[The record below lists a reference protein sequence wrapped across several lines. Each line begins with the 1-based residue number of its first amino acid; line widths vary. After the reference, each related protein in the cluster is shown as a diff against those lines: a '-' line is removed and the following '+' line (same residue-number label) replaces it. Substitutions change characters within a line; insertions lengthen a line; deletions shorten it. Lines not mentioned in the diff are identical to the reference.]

1 MNDLIKNYENIPDEL
16 KREKRWCLYKIIQRD
31 GKNTKLPLM
40 PNGKPAKSND
50 KTTWN
55 SYEDCIAALNRNIG
69 DGLGFMLGDGYIGID
84 IDKVSDDI
92 MAYSMD
98 YHARSMTADFLRG
111 ISTYAELSPS
121 KTGLHFIGKG
131 KVPGERKRHK
141 NLEIYDEG
149 RFFTVTGNVIKDK
162 DRSHIKPIEQELLPL
177 YQKYMPAVG
186 NQIEHKETRNEQGK
200 RSTRENPFKQRY
212 GKSSNDVLELL
223 FEKGYFHYTGEDI
236 RRIYYGNYESYF
248 TSQSEADFFML
259 GRLLYYIADVEQA
272 VSLMENS
279 GLKREKWYKRRGN
292 TDYIHYIAGKAIG
305 SMNKFYAWEKEYSQK
320 EKSEEKRHE
329 NKEVKEGNTMPR
341 YKFGEVKQ
349 ILDFAKEEFRENIDR
364 YETYLKVVGNN
375 YKYPY
380 FNQLSIYTVN
390 EKATACAEYDYWKSI
405 GRNVSRGEKGIPVLD
420 IERERI
426 KYIFDVSQTVSLN
439 HNISEVKL
447 WKYHN
452 EKHITALD
460 TLIDTFKEKNSN
472 LIFSTE
478 DKINTL
484 VSLYTRQILNKV
496 LNSLNDETLKENSK
510 VKILHFLEESAKVS
524 VYERMGLRFLGDRE
538 KLELLSR
545 VSSTQDIDRL
555 LAYTSNNVK
564 RILTD
569 IGREISKIEER
580 EKFSEIQ
587 KEEQTNSFKERYNNV
602 ADEINGT
609 TESIETEKERNK
621 GGLEDE
627 RNRSDGKEGIHLG
640 KQDLYTDRERE
651 SVRETGRN
659 LQTGNDG
666 GWIGSVNSEYE
677 TAAETELKQTEPIWQ
692 SETEISQRGKRR
704 RISDY
709 ADGRST
715 NGSSVGHSGTSGE
728 LHRYRRAENER
739 GLGDDHRNAGSGL
752 FEVRSFEEKLGYDTY
767 KNGDGTNRLGIDEQ
781 QEENTQ
787 SLEQEHIEDEG
798 KEVDKASFS
807 FAQNVGIQGRF
818 ELPMQQEEIDAV
830 LIHGGNDDN
839 LRLKVLAEYS
849 KGKSVEE
856 LADFLQTTFK
866 GGNGYELK
874 GNRVCAW
881 YGNDGIHLSNDISS
895 RENPMQIF
903 QWKDAVIRI
912 KELVDKG
919 EYATNVE
926 VAEAFSH
933 ERKELADKLWYLKK
947 DFADE
952 VKQSYITVLEQ
963 TEKSGFEDQTE
974 ELAENL
980 KNPEFRNVLREQYE
994 TFLQDYDK
1002 DPSLLRFHYHK
1013 TKDILQRLQ
1022 DLEIPRKDFISNMME
1037 ISEIKGFITE
1047 DEIDETF
1054 RDGSGIS
1061 DGKKRIYNF
1070 FKEIHTTGEQAN
1082 FLKEEYGT
1090 GGRSHALSGA
1100 RGSSEWHDAKGI
1112 KLEKEHCKDS
1122 FLNWNQVAKRIQ
1134 TLIESDRYIEKEELT
1149 EQTKNRENITESIV
1163 DKNEPFKE
1171 ESGFKTENHRD
1182 YWVVEFNEGLGL
1194 IEKDYAG
1201 ELVTKELL
1209 DEIKE
1214 LDEKIR
1220 VHNKTVGED
1229 EYGEMTDAW
1238 VGYSKFYF
1246 DHIVDGKVEEHFRM
1260 DIGDGNEVNQR
1271 DFQYLYEQIE
1281 LSKENKEYGIDSIDS
1296 VVKDI
1301 LEKESMTVVSS
1312 KDDYIKLLPYFR
1324 NFSYSDGTKF
1334 SAYNPFEDSE
1344 NISELLRLTFFK
1356 NTDGE
1361 YRVVYNNADSLMYS
1375 SNVDYFLEK
1384 IEAEKVGLED
1394 NITEKTKED
1403 KVAVKVG
1410 NYYAVVEKEKVKDI
1424 SLEETG
1430 LRVYPKE
1437 DNVEGKIYSLYRGTT
1452 FEEST
1457 KIDRLFDEI
1466 ATSMKEVNLT
1476 DLNDVFYLENQGL
1489 YEISSDK
1496 VTEEKGGYDFE
1507 VASFNEQ
1514 FPDYYNDIY
1523 VYNRNLKIDDAYQ
1536 NIAYINRENEIHF
1549 NVNLPEEEKAKV
1561 LEFRDKKEILSALIF
1576 KEVKDVGEYQF
1587 HPQSEEFILDEK
1599 NISEDLLK
1607 VPEHITDNIDEK
1619 EGYEAELVLDMKNKQ
1634 LKQNLR
1640 YNGYILSSNPA
1651 IQYDSY
1657 HEMLQNLPYLLDDNH
1672 RSVMLTGY
1680 VNWQIEKSNEEKK
1693 EQIKKSIYQE
1703 GMQVKYQGKEYV
1715 ISEIQDYKTY
1725 KTIKLDDNE
1734 GYLNGFITG
1743 SEIIPFR
1750 NESELDLEI
1759 VSTTEKL
1766 QEQSI
1771 NEEDLILL
1779 DIEDYNKKG
1788 LSVLFQ
1794 NKEYEITGNNF
1805 NPFGMSRI
1813 QLVSNTEK
1821 LLTEVLYTPK
1831 RPVANLYAKKEFL
1844 EQFKLDEK
1852 KNEKSVEIKQMSL
1865 MDILKEKDNL
1875 KEKEEISSEKER
1887 IPVNIGAKV
1896 IYQGEEYTVS
1906 AFQYNDVL
1914 EKNDLW
1920 LNPVS
1925 KNNHQIPIVSFSDR
1939 KELNEKLIV
1948 IDTNLNLGEDKSEL
1962 LHHGLDVINDKG
1974 TVIAN
1979 QFIVNVDNQNRE
1991 FTVYSEQNPNSH
2003 REFKLSFDYLNGL
2016 GKIDGDGNNLKLTKH
2031 RQETVDKKL
2040 ESYDNWKE
2048 DRKKIGIPG
2057 ITSSSITSP
2066 ITDEMFLQMQE
2077 HKEKLKEEERYAP
2090 DDKYM
2095 GSIPPVN
2102 YKITREDEIL
2112 PPSERLKN
2120 NIEAIKVLKEIE
2132 ERHSYATKEEQDILS
2147 KYVGWG
2153 GLSDVFDEE
2162 KQGQWSKARDFL
2174 KENLSQS
2181 EYDAARES
2189 TLTAFYTPK
2198 VVIDS
2203 IYKALSNMEFESGN
2217 ILEPS
2222 MGTGRFLGNLPES
2235 MQSSKFYGVE
2245 LDSISGRIASKLYPN
2260 ANIQIKGFEET
2271 TFSNNL
2277 FDIAIGN
2284 VPFGEY
2290 KISDREYERNNFLI
2304 HDYFFAK
2311 TLDKVRSGGVVAF
2324 ITSNG
2329 TMDKKSEDVRRYIS
2343 ERAEFLGAIR
2353 LPNNTFKGEAGTE
2366 VTSDIL
2372 FLKKRDR
2379 LLKLDEDWIKLD
2391 TDEKGLS
2398 YNKYFVD
2405 NPDMV
2410 LGNMEE
2416 VSSRFGTALACIADE
2431 NITLKEQLEAAIK
2444 NIKGNYEKAELNNE
2458 LEPETVPADD
2468 SVKNYSYA
2476 VIDDKV
2482 YFREN
2487 SIMQKLDLNKVDEE
2501 KVKAYLEI
2509 EKTLRQVIAYQK
2521 EDYSDTEIK
2530 EKQEDLNRLYD
2541 DFSKKYGI
2549 LNSKANKKLFRE
2561 DANYSLLSTLEKLDK
2576 EGSFIEK
2583 SDIFTKRTIKKAV
2596 AITHTDN
2603 LTEALILSIS
2613 QKGKVNFDYMEELT
2627 GKSRKEII
2635 EGLKGEIFLNLDRFE
2650 PSDTTPFSSAVD
2662 LGDFSRSYVSA
2673 DEYLSGNIREKIE
2686 VIDSYIKNVEHE
2698 LEQNEQAQNTDT
2710 ELLKQ
2715 DNTTLKKELS
2725 SLNYQKQKLL
2735 EVMPKELEAS
2745 EITVRMGA
2753 TWIPE
2758 KDYKSFMFHLLKT
2771 SASNRWNIDIKYT
2784 NFTGEYRV
2792 EGKSI
2797 DKGNDLANFTYGT
2810 SRVSAYK
2817 LIEDTLNLRDT
2828 NVYDQIVDE
2837 NGKKSSVLNKEETML
2852 ARSKQ
2857 EIIKEEFK
2865 NWIFDDIDRRTRL
2878 VKEYN
2883 ERFNS
2888 TRLREYDGSNLTFDG
2903 MNPEIELR
2911 PHQRDAIARGLFGGN
2926 TLLAHE
2932 VGAGKTFEMIGIA
2945 MESKRLGMSNK
2956 SMFVV
2961 PNHIVEQFGR
2971 EFNELYPAA
2980 NILCATEKDFTPDKR
2995 KRFCSRIA
3003 TSDYDAV
3010 IIGHSQ
3016 FERIPISKERQEY
3029 ELQSQIDEIVDFIAE
3044 YKRDRD
3050 QKFTVK
3056 QLEKTKKGLEA
3067 KLKKLN
3073 DDYKKDD
3080 VVTFE
3085 ELGIDKLFVDE
3096 VQAFKNLYVFTKMRN
3111 VAGITSTDSQKS
3123 SDMLMKCRYMDEITN
3138 NKGIV
3143 FATGTPVSN
3152 SMAELYT
3159 MQRYLQYDELKK
3171 MHHQHFDSWASTFG
3185 ETVTAIELNPEGNGY
3200 RSKTRF
3206 AKFYNLPELMNIVKQ
3221 FMDIKTSDVLNLP
3234 VPNAHYVTIKTKPT
3248 GEQKEILKSFS
3259 ERADK
3264 VREKQVDSSVDNM
3277 LLITNDGKK
3286 MALDQRLINP
3296 LLPDDE
3302 NSKVNACVSNVFSI
3316 WDKYRDKKS
3325 TQLVFCDMSIPNKD
3339 GFNVYDDIKEKLI
3352 KMGVPENEVEF
3363 IHSAKNNKEKDA
3375 IFDKVRKGEVR
3386 VLLGS
3391 TSKCGAGTNC
3401 QDKLIA
3407 IHDLDIPWRPADL
3420 SQRAGRIV
3428 RQGNENSDVHI
3439 FRYITENTFDAYL
3452 FQTLENKQKYI
3463 SQIMTSKTPVRV
3475 AEDVDEATLNYAEIK
3490 ALAVGNPLIREK
3502 MDLDVE
3508 VSKLKMLESNFKS
3521 NLYKLEDKVIKVY
3534 PKEIESLKEKIEHLK
3549 KDIEKVEPYRDEKI
3563 AKTEEYAQTTLENIG
3578 ENKKETEGKADKE
3591 TLSKFTSLI
3600 LSGKKYTD
3608 KKQAGEF
3615 LINRIKGI
3623 KKSEDFRF
3631 EEVKIGEYRN
3641 FDLFVYYDSF
3651 SNQYKFNLKG
3661 EESHYGEFGT
3671 DEIGN
3676 ITRMDNVLD
3685 KLPERLEQTL
3695 GKLEDTKKQFEIA
3708 KLEVEKKF
3716 PQADLLR
3723 EKNLRLAEVNHLLDM
3738 GQKEDIKD
3746 EKNPLLE
3753 EVKEELI
3760 HFLNKEYDEA
3770 HSIEDFDTMFPDLTD
3785 IGLAYTTTPDE
3796 KHEIQTSLDLINYK
3810 MNTYVDNTLIDS
3822 FSYTYDPL
3830 DAGDTKELIQ
3840 IKTGIEFWDFNELVY
3855 VDEEKLKAALGLEI
3869 DDDGNFYDPL
3879 SKDMDLDGVADR
3891 YDADFRD
3898 SKVQSFGD
3906 LDKREK
3912 ASVMDRLGYFKEKV
3926 EKGGLQ
3932 NENSD
3937 RKIECKEEV
3946 R

>member
-55 SYEDCIAALNRNIG
+55 SYEDCITSLNQNIG

-92 MAYSMD
+92 FVYSMD
-98 YHARSMTADFLRG
+98 YHAKSMTADFLRG
-111 ISTYAELSPS
+111 ISTYTEISPS

-131 KVPGERKRHK
+131 EVPGIRKRYK
-141 NLEIYDEG
+141 NLEIYDKD
-149 RFFTVTGNVIKDK
+149 RFFTITGNIIKDR
-162 DRSHIKPIEQELLPL
+162 DRNKIINIDSELSPL
-177 YQKYMPAVG
+177 YEKYMPKINVINSENKR
-186 NQIEHKETRNEQGK
+186 NQITTFLKDDQ
-200 RSTRENPFKQRY
+200 
-212 GKSSNDVLELL
+212 DILEKL
-223 FEKGYFHYTGEDI
+223 FDRGYFSYTGEDL
-236 RRIYYGNYESYF
+236 RKIYYGNYESYF
-248 TSQSEADFFML
+248 NSQSEADFFML
-259 GRLLYYIADVEQA
+259 QRLLYYTGNVEMA
-272 VSLMENS
+272 ISFMEKS
-279 GLKREKWYKRRGN
+279 GLKREKWHKRRGN
-292 TDYIHYIAGKAIG
+292 TDYIHYIADKAIG
-305 SMNKFYAWEKEYSQK
+305 SINQFYDWGK
-320 EKSEEKRHE
+320 EKPLKDKAEEKRHE
-329 NKEVKEGNTMPR
+329 NKRKKEEDTVPR
-341 YKFGEVKQ
+341 YEFDEVKQ

-405 GRNVSRGEKGIPVLD
+405 GRSVSRGEKGIPVLD

-510 VKILHFLEESAKVS
+510 VNILHFLEESAKVS

-538 KLELLSR
+538 KLEMLSR

-564 RILTD
+564 RILMD
-569 IGREISKIEER
+569 IGREISKVEER

-587 KEEQTNSFKERYNNV
+587 KREQTKNYKERYNNV
-602 ADEINGT
+602 SDEINRT
-609 TESIETEKERNK
+609 TESIENEKEIK
-621 GGLEDE
+621 EGGLEDE
-627 RNRSDGKEGIHLG
+627 RNRSTGEEGIPSG
-640 KQDLYTDRERE
+640 KRDLYTYRERE
-651 SVRETGRN
+651 SIRERGRD
-659 LQTGNDG
+659 LQTGEDG
-666 GWIGSVNSEYE
+666 GRIGSVNSEYE
-677 TAAETELKQTEPIWQ
+677 TAGETELKQIEQIWQ
-692 SETEISQRGKRR
+692 SETEISQRGKRG

-709 ADGRST
+709 VDGRNL
-715 NGSSVGHSGTSGE
+715 NGSFDRYSGTSGE
-728 LHRYRRAENER
+728 FHGERGTENER
-739 GLGDDHRNAGSGL
+739 SLGNDNRDAGSG
-752 FEVRSFEEKLGYDTY
+752 FSEVRRTEEESGHDTY
-767 KNGDGTNRLGIDEQ
+767 KNGDGTDRLDIDEHH
-781 QEENTQ
+781 EENKQ
-787 SLEQEHIEDEG
+787 KIEQDHIEDRI

-807 FAQNVGIQGRF
+807 FGQNTAVQVKLEF
-818 ELPMQQEEIDAV
+818 PMQQEEIDAV
-830 LIHGGNDDN
+830 LIHGGNEDH
-839 LRLKVLAEYS
+839 LRLKVLVEYS

-856 LADFLQTTFK
+856 LADFLQRNFQ
-866 GGNGYELK
+866 GGNGYEVE
-874 GNRVCAW
+874 GNKVCAW
-881 YGNDGIHLSNDISS
+881 YDTEGIYLSNDVSS
-895 RENPMQIF
+895 REEPSQILL
-903 QWKDAVIRI
+903 WEEAAKRI
-912 KELVDKG
+912 GELIDKG

-926 VAEAFSH
+926 VAEAFSF
-933 ERKELADKLWYLKK
+933 ERKELAEKLWFLKG

-952 VKQSYITVLEQ
+952 VRNSYLPILNGD
-963 TEKSGFEDQTE
+963 EKKGYPDKTE

-980 KNPEFRNVLREQYE
+980 KNPEFRNVLREEYE

-1002 DPSLLRFHYHK
+1002 NPSVLRFHYHK

-1047 DEIDETF
+1047 DEIDEIF

-1070 FKEIHTTGEQAN
+1070 FKESHTTGEQAN

-1090 GGRSHALSGA
+1090 GGHSHALSGA
-1100 RGSSEWHDAKGI
+1100 RGSNEWHDAKGM
-1112 KLEKEHCKDS
+1112 KLEKENCSDV
-1122 FLNWNQVAKRIQ
+1122 FLNWNQAAKRIQ
-1134 TLIESDRYIEKEELT
+1134 TLIESGRYIEKEELT
-1149 EQTKNRENITESIV
+1149 EQTENREDIKENIADRNES
-1163 DKNEPFKE
+1163 FKE
-1171 ESGFKTENHRD
+1171 ESVSETGNRRD

-1194 IEKDYAG
+1194 IEKEYAG

-1229 EYGEMTDAW
+1229 EYGEMTDEW

-1246 DHIVDGKVEEHFRM
+1246 DHIVDGEVEEHFRM
-1260 DIGDGNEVNQR
+1260 DIGDGNEANQR
-1271 DFQYLYEQIE
+1271 DFQYLYEQMNISREIE
-1281 LSKENKEYGIDSIDS
+1281 EHNAEDIDNIL
-1296 VVKDI
+1296 KNI
-1301 LEKESMTVVSS
+1301 LENESMTVVSS
-1312 KDDYIKLLPYFR
+1312 QEDYIKLLPHFR

-1344 NISELLRLTFFK
+1344 NISELLRFTFFK

-1361 YRVVYNNADSLMYS
+1361 YRVTYNNTDSLIYS
-1375 SNVDYFLEK
+1375 SNVDRFLEK
-1384 IEAEKVGLED
+1384 IKTIETEIED
-1394 NITEKTKED
+1394 DIAKMATED
-1403 KVAVKVG
+1403 KIAVKVG
-1410 NYYAVVEKEKVKDI
+1410 NYYAVVEKDRVKDI

-1430 LRVYPKE
+1430 TKVYPSN
-1437 DNVEGKIYSLYRGTT
+1437 DNFEGKVYPLYKGIT

-1457 KIDRLFDEI
+1457 KIDALFDEI

-1496 VTEEKGGYDFE
+1496 VTEEKGGFDFE

-1561 LEFRDKKEILSALIF
+1561 LELRDKKEILSALIF
-1576 KEVKDVGEYQF
+1576 KEVKDIGEYQF

-1607 VPEHITDNIDEK
+1607 APEHITDNIDEK

-1640 YNGYILSSNPA
+1640 YNGYILSSNLA
-1651 IQYDSY
+1651 IQYESY

-1680 VNWQIEKSNEEKK
+1680 INWQIEKSNEGKNDQAK
-1693 EQIKKSIYQE
+1693 EPIYQE

-1794 NKEYEITGNNF
+1794 NKEYEITENKF
-1805 NPFGMSRI
+1805 NPLGMSRL
-1813 QLVSNTEK
+1813 QLLSKKEDVVTD
-1821 LLTEVLYTPK
+1821 VLYTSQ
-1831 RPVANLYAKKEFL
+1831 RPIANLYAKREFL
-1844 EQFKLDEK
+1844 EHFKPNENDS
-1852 KNEKSVEIKQMSL
+1852 EKSIETKQMSL
-1865 MDILKEKDNL
+1865 MDILKETENL
-1875 KEKEEISSEKER
+1875 KEKEEISSEKKR
-1887 IPVNIGAKV
+1887 VPINIGAKV
-1896 IYQGEEYTVS
+1896 IYQGEEYTVG

-1914 EKNDLW
+1914 GKNDLW

-1925 KNNHQIPIVSFSDR
+1925 KNNHQILIVSFSDR

-1962 LHHGLDVINDKG
+1962 LHHSLDVINDKG

-1991 FTVYSEQNPNSH
+1991 FTVYSEQNPNNH
-2003 REFKLSFDYLNGL
+2003 REFELSFDYLNGL

-2031 RQETVDKKL
+2031 RKETIDKKL
-2040 ESYDNWKE
+2040 ESYDNWRE
-2048 DRKKIGIPG
+2048 DRKKRGIPG
-2057 ITSSSITSP
+2057 ITGSAITSP

-2077 HKEKLKEEERYAP
+2077 YKEKLKEDERYAP
-2090 DDKYM
+2090 DEEYM
-2095 GSIPPVN
+2095 GGIPPVN

-2120 NIEAIKVLKEIE
+2120 NIEAIKVLKEIDK
-2132 ERHSYATKEEQDILS
+2132 RHSHATKEEQDILS

-2174 KENLSQS
+2174 KENLSPS

-2198 VVIDS
+2198 ILIDS
-2203 IYKALSNMEFESGN
+2203 IYKALSNMGFESGN

-2290 KISDREYERNNFLI
+2290 KIADREYEKNNFLI
-2304 HDYFFAK
+2304 HDFFFAK

-2329 TMDKKSEDVRRYIS
+2329 TMDKKSEDIRRYIS

-2366 VTSDIL
+2366 VTSDIF

-2416 VSSRFGTALACIADE
+2416 ISGRFGIALACIADE
-2431 NITLKEQLEAAIK
+2431 NTTLKEQLEAAIK

-2541 DFSKKYGI
+2541 EFSKKYGI

-2576 EGSFIEK
+2576 EGNFIEK

-2613 QKGKVNFDYMEELT
+2613 QKGKVNFDYIEKLT
-2627 GKSRKEII
+2627 EKTRGEII
-2635 EGLKGEIFLNLDRFE
+2635 EGLKGEIFLNLDGFD

-2662 LGDFSRSYVSA
+2662 LGDFSRSYVTA

-2698 LEQNEQAQNTDT
+2698 LEQNEQAPNTDT

-2753 TWIPE
+2753 TWVPE

-2888 TRLREYDGSNLTFDG
+2888 IRLREYDGSNLAFDG

-2945 MESKRLGMSNK
+2945 MESKRLGMSSK
-2956 SMFVV
+2956 AMFVV

-3003 TSDYDAV
+3003 TGDYDAV
-3010 IIGHSQ
+3010 ILGHSQ
-3016 FERIPISKERQEY
+3016 FEKIPISKERQEY
-3029 ELQSQIDEIVDFIAE
+3029 ELQSQIDEIVEFIGE
-3044 YKRDRD
+3044 YKRERD

-3056 QLEKTKKGLEA
+3056 QLEKTKKSLEV

-3171 MHHQHFDSWASTFG
+3171 MHLQHFDSWASTFG

-3206 AKFYNLPELMNIVKQ
+3206 AKFYNLPELMNMVKQ
-3221 FMDIKTSDVLNLP
+3221 FMDIKTADVLNLP
-3234 VPNAHYVTIKTKPT
+3234 TPNAHYETIKTKPT
-3248 GEQKEILKSFS
+3248 EEQKQILETFS

-3264 VREKQVDSSVDNM
+3264 VRAKQVDSSVDNM

-3428 RQGNENSDVHI
+3428 RQGNENSDVNI

-3490 ALAVGNPLIREK
+3490 ALATGNPLIREK

-3521 NLYKLEDKVIKVY
+3521 NLYKMEDKVAKVY

-3563 AKTEEYAQTTLENIG
+3563 AKTEEYAQTALENIG

-3591 TLSKFTSLI
+3591 TLSKFTSLT
-3600 LSGKKYTD
+3600 LSGRKYTD

-3623 KKSEDFRF
+3623 KKLDDFRF

-3661 EESHYGEFGT
+3661 DENHYGEFGT

-3685 KLPERLEQTL
+3685 RMPERLEQTL
-3695 GKLEDTKKQFEIA
+3695 GKLKDTENQFETA
-3708 KLEVEKKF
+3708 KLETQKKF
-3716 PQADLLR
+3716 PQEELLK
-3723 EKNLRLAEVNHLLDM
+3723 EKTLRLAEVNNLLNM
-3738 GQKEDIKD
+3738 GQKENITE

-3796 KHEIQTSLDLINYK
+3796 KYEIQTSLDLINYK

-3830 DAGDTKELIQ
+3830 DASDTKELIQ

>member
-1 MNDLIKNYENIPDEL
+1 MDNLIKNYENIPDNL
-16 KREKRWCLYKIIQRD
+16 KKEKRWCLYKIIQRD

-40 PNGKPAKSND
+40 PSAKPAKSND
-50 KTTWN
+50 KATWY

-69 DGLGFMLGDGYIGID
+69 EGLGFFLGDGYIGID

-92 MAYSMD
+92 MAYSLD
-98 YHARSMTADFLRG
+98 YDASSMTADFLRE

-186 NQIEHKETRNEQGK
+186 NQSEDKEKRNEK
-200 RSTRENPFKQRY
+200 EKKSIKENPFVQRY
-212 GKSSNDVLELL
+212 RQSSNDVLELL
-223 FEKGYFHYTGEDI
+223 FEKGYFSYTGEDL

-248 TSQSEADFFML
+248 NSRSEADFFML
-259 GRLLYYIADVEQA
+259 QRLLYYTGNVEMA
-272 VSLMENS
+272 ISLMENS

-292 TDYIHYIAGKAIG
+292 TNYIHYIANKAI
-305 SMNKFYAWEKEYSQK
+305 SSINQFYHWEKAYRPKRKTDKEEQK
-320 EKSEEKRHE
+320 KI
-329 NKEVKEGNTMPR
+329 KEGNVVPR
-341 YKFGEVKQ
+341 YKFDEIKQ
-349 ILDFAKEEFRENIDR
+349 ILDFAKEEFRENTNR
-364 YETYLKVVGNN
+364 YESYLKVVGNN

-420 IERERI
+420 IQREKI

-439 HNISEVKL
+439 HSISEVKL

-452 EKHITALD
+452 ERHITALD

-484 VSLYTRQILNKV
+484 VLLYTRQILNKV
-496 LNSLNDETLKENSK
+496 LDSLSDETLKENSK
-510 VKILHFLEESAKVS
+510 VNILHFLEESAKVS
-524 VYERMGLRFLGDRE
+524 VYERMGLPFLVDRE
-538 KLELLSR
+538 KLNLLSR

-564 RILTD
+564 RILMD
-569 IGREISKIEER
+569 IGREISKVEER

-587 KEEQTNSFKERYNNV
+587 KREQTKKEQERYNKV
-602 ADEINGT
+602 ADEINKA
-609 TESIETEKERNK
+609 TEMIENERNK

-627 RNRSDGKEGIHLG
+627 RNRSIGEEGIHLG
-640 KQDLYTDRERE
+640 KRDLYTDRERK

-659 LQTGNDG
+659 LQTGEDG
-666 GWIGSVNSEYE
+666 RRSGSVNSEYE
-677 TAAETELKQTEPIWQ
+677 TAGENRAWQAEPIRQ
-692 SETEISQRGKRR
+692 SETEISQRGKTGRL
-704 RISDY
+704 SDY
-709 ADGRST
+709 AYGR
-715 NGSSVGHSGTSGE
+715 NPDESSDRYSGTSGE
-728 LHRYRRAENER
+728 FLRDGGAENER
-739 GLGDDHRNAGSGL
+739 SLGNDTRNAGSGL
-752 FEVRSFEEKLGYDTY
+752 SKIRRAEEELGYDTD
-767 KNGDGTNRLGIDEQ
+767 KNGNGTNRLGISEQ
-781 QEENTQ
+781 HEENTQ
-787 SLEQEHIEDEG
+787 NLEQEHIEDEE
-798 KEVDKASFS
+798 KEVNQASFS
-807 FAQNVGIQGRF
+807 FAQN
-818 ELPMQQEEIDAV
+818 ES
-830 LIHGGNDDN
+830 
-839 LRLKVLAEYS
+839 S
-849 KGKSVEE
+849 KW
-856 LADFLQTTFK
+856 DRQ
-866 GGNGYELK
+866 
-874 GNRVCAW
+874 
-881 YGNDGIHLSNDISS
+881 
-895 RENPMQIF
+895 
-903 QWKDAVIRI
+903 
-912 KELVDKG
+912 
-919 EYATNVE
+919 
-926 VAEAFSH
+926 
-933 ERKELADKLWYLKK
+933 
-947 DFADE
+947 
-952 VKQSYITVLEQ
+952 
-963 TEKSGFEDQTE
+963 
-974 ELAENL
+974 
-980 KNPEFRNVLREQYE
+980 REQE
-994 TFLQDYDK
+994 ILMLQDE
-1002 DPSLLRFHYHK
+1002 R
-1013 TKDILQRLQ
+1013 
-1022 DLEIPRKDFISNMME
+1022 EISYEEAKKIYESKME
-1037 ISEIKGFITE
+1037 IGNNGFSA
-1047 DEIDETF
+1047 D
-1054 RDGSGIS
+1054 
-1061 DGKKRIYNF
+1061 N
-1070 FKEIHTTGEQAN
+1070 AVP
-1082 FLKEEYGT
+1082 
-1090 GGRSHALSGA
+1090 
-1100 RGSSEWHDAKGI
+1100 
-1112 KLEKEHCKDS
+1112 
-1122 FLNWNQVAKRIQ
+1122 NQTQ
-1134 TLIESDRYIEKEELT
+1134 
-1149 EQTKNRENITESIV
+1149 N
-1163 DKNEPFKE
+1163 
-1171 ESGFKTENHRD
+1171 D
-1182 YWVVEFNEGLGL
+1182 YWVVEFHEDGGL
-1194 IEKDYAG
+1194 IEKNYTG

-1214 LDEKIR
+1214 IDEKIR

-1229 EYGEMTDAW
+1229 EYGEMTDEW

-1246 DHIVDGKVEEHFRM
+1246 DHIVDGEVEEHFRM

-1271 DFQYLYEQIE
+1271 GFQYLYEQMNISRE
-1281 LSKENKEYGIDSIDS
+1281 TEEHSAEDIDNTL
-1296 VVKDI
+1296 KDI
-1301 LEKESMTVVSS
+1301 LENESMTVVSS
-1312 KDDYIKLLPYFR
+1312 KDDYKKLLPHFR
-1324 NFSYSDGTKF
+1324 NFVYTDGLKF
-1334 SAYNPFEDSE
+1334 DEYNPFEEDK
-1344 NISELLRLTFFK
+1344 ELSDLARFTFFK
-1356 NTDGE
+1356 NNDGE
-1361 YRVVYNNADSLMYS
+1361 YRVVYNNTDSLIYS
-1375 SNVDYFLEK
+1375 SNVDRFLEK
-1384 IEAEKVGLED
+1384 IKAVETEVED
-1394 NITEKTKED
+1394 DIAKTATED
-1403 KVAVKVG
+1403 KIAVKVG

-1430 LRVYPKE
+1430 LRIYPKE
-1437 DNVEGKIYSLYRGTT
+1437 NNFEGKIYPLYRGTT

-1457 KIDRLFDEI
+1457 KIDALFDEI
-1466 ATSMKEVNLT
+1466 AASMKEVNLT
-1476 DLNDVFYLENQGL
+1476 YLNDVFYLENQGI

-1496 VTEEKGGYDFE
+1496 VTEEKGGFDFE
-1507 VASFNEQ
+1507 VASFNER

-1549 NVNLPEEEKAKV
+1549 NVNLPEEEKAKI
-1561 LEFRDKKEILSALIF
+1561 LEIRDKKEILSALIF
-1576 KEVKDVGEYQF
+1576 KDIKEIGEYQF
-1587 HPQSEEFILDEK
+1587 RPQSEEFILNEK
-1599 NISEDLLK
+1599 NISKEHLTAPK
-1607 VPEHITDNIDEK
+1607 HITDSIDGRK
-1619 EGYEAELVLDMKNKQ
+1619 GYEAELVLDMKNKQ

-1640 YNGYILSSNPA
+1640 YNGYMLNTNVAVS
-1651 IQYDSY
+1651 YDSY

-1672 RSVMLTGY
+1672 RNVMLTGY
-1680 VNWQIEKSNEEKK
+1680 INQQIERANEEKK
-1693 EQIKKSIYQE
+1693 EQTKEPIYQE
-1703 GMQVKYQGKEYV
+1703 RMQVKYQGKEYV

-1743 SEIIPFR
+1743 SEILSFR

-1759 VSTTEKL
+1759 
-1766 QEQSI
+1766 
-1771 NEEDLILL
+1771 
-1779 DIEDYNKKG
+1779 
-1788 LSVLFQ
+1788 LS
-1794 NKEYEITGNNF
+1794 E
-1805 NPFGMSRI
+1805 M
-1813 QLVSNTEK
+1813 
-1821 LLTEVLYTPK
+1821 
-1831 RPVANLYAKKEFL
+1831 
-1844 EQFKLDEK
+1844 
-1852 KNEKSVEIKQMSL
+1852 
-1865 MDILKEKDNL
+1865 
-1875 KEKEEISSEKER
+1875 
-1887 IPVNIGAKV
+1887 
-1896 IYQGEEYTVS
+1896 
-1906 AFQYNDVL
+1906 
-1914 EKNDLW
+1914 
-1920 LNPVS
+1920 
-1925 KNNHQIPIVSFSDR
+1925 
-1939 KELNEKLIV
+1939 
-1948 IDTNLNLGEDKSEL
+1948 
-1962 LHHGLDVINDKG
+1962 
-1974 TVIAN
+1974 
-1979 QFIVNVDNQNRE
+1979 
-1991 FTVYSEQNPNSH
+1991 
-2003 REFKLSFDYLNGL
+2003 
-2016 GKIDGDGNNLKLTKH
+2016 
-2031 RQETVDKKL
+2031 
-2040 ESYDNWKE
+2040 KE
-2048 DRKKIGIPG
+2048 DREKRGVPRVAG
-2057 ITSSSITSP
+2057 SSITSP
-2066 ITDEMFLQMQE
+2066 ITDEMFWQMQE
-2077 HKEKLKEEERYAP
+2077 YKEKIKEKERYAE
-2090 DDKYM
+2090 DDEYM
-2095 GSIPPVN
+2095 GGIPPVN

-2112 PPSERLKN
+2112 PPSERLRN

-2132 ERHSYATKEEQDILS
+2132 ERHSHATKEEQDILS

-2162 KQGQWSKARDFL
+2162 KQGQWKDARDFL
-2174 KENLSQS
+2174 KENLSS
-2181 EYDAARES
+2181 DEYDAARES

-2198 VVIDS
+2198 AVIDS
-2203 IYKALSNMEFESGN
+2203 IYQTLSNMGFESGN

-2222 MGTGRFLGNLPES
+2222 CATGRFIGNLPDS
-2235 MQSSKFYGVE
+2235 MQESKFYGVE
-2245 LDSISGRIASKLYPN
+2245 LDSISGQIAKKLYPN

-2271 TFSNNL
+2271 VFSNNL
-2277 FDIAIGN
+2277 FDVAVGN

-2290 KISDREYERNNFLI
+2290 KISDREYEKNNFLI
-2304 HDYFFAK
+2304 HDYFLAK
-2311 TLDKVRSGGVVAF
+2311 TLDKMRSGGVIAF
-2324 ITSNG
+2324 ITSSG

-2343 ERAEFLGAIR
+2343 EKAEFLGAIR
-2353 LPNNTFKGEAGTE
+2353 LPNNTFKAEAGTE
-2366 VTSDIL
+2366 VTSDII

-2391 TDEKGLS
+2391 TDEQGLT

-2405 NPDMV
+2405 NPTMV
-2410 LGNMEE
+2410 LGNMQEI
-2416 VSSRFGTALACIADE
+2416 SSRFGTALACIADE
-2431 NITLKEQLEAAIK
+2431 SITLKEQLNHAIK
-2444 NIKGNYEKAELNNE
+2444 NIKGSYEKVELNNE
-2458 LEPETVPADD
+2458 LETETVSADD

-2476 VIDDKV
+2476 VIDDKI

-2487 SIMQKLDLNKVDEE
+2487 SVMQKVDLSKTDEE
-2501 KVKAYLEI
+2501 KVKAYLKI
-2509 EKTLRQVIAYQK
+2509 EKALRQVITYQK
-2521 EDYSDTEIK
+2521 EDYSDEEIK
-2530 EKQEDLNRLYD
+2530 EKQGELNRLYD
-2541 DFSKKYGI
+2541 EFSKKYGI

-2576 EGSFIEK
+2576 EGAFIGK

-2596 AITHTDN
+2596 AITHTNN
-2603 LTEALILSIS
+2603 LMQALILSVS
-2613 QKGKVNFDYMEELT
+2613 QKGNVNFDYIKELT
-2627 GKSRKEII
+2627 DKTRAEII
-2635 EGLKGEIFLNLDRFE
+2635 DGLKGEIFLNLDSFE
-2650 PSDTTPFSSAVD
+2650 PTEITPFTSAID
-2662 LGDFSRSYVSA
+2662 LGDFSRAYVTS

-2686 VIDSYIKNVEHE
+2686 IIDSYIKNVEHE
-2698 LEQNEQAQNTDT
+2698 IKQNEADFEADLEKLYDLQGSNGLDIANK
-2710 ELLKQ
+2710 EEMPNKEEIRK
-2715 DNTTLKKELS
+2715 DNEILNKELS
-2725 SLNYQKQKLL
+2725 ALHYQKQKLL
-2735 EVMPKELEAS
+2735 EVMPKELDAS

-2771 SASNRWNIDIKYT
+2771 SASHRWKIDIKYT
-2784 NFTGEYRV
+2784 NFTGEYKV
-2792 EGKSI
+2792 EGKSV
-2797 DKGNDLANFTYGT
+2797 DKGNDLADFTYGT
-2810 SRVSAYK
+2810 IRVSAYK

-2828 NVYDQIVDE
+2828 NVYDQIIDE
-2837 NGKKSSVLNKEETML
+2837 EGRRRSVLNQKETML

-2878 VKEYN
+2878 VGEYN
-2883 ERFNS
+2883 KRFNS
-2888 TRLREYDGSNLTFDG
+2888 IRLREYDGSNLTFDG

-2945 MESKRLGMSNK
+2945 MESKRLGMSSK
-2956 SMFVV
+2956 SMIVV

-2971 EFNELYPAA
+2971 EFNELYPSA
-2980 NILCATEKDFTPDKR
+2980 NILCATEKDFAPDKR

-3003 TSDYDAV
+3003 TGDYDAV

-3016 FERIPISKERQEY
+3016 YEKIPISKERQEY
-3029 ELQSQIDEIVDFIAE
+3029 ELQSQINEILDYIYE
-3044 YKRDRD
+3044 YKRDKD
-3050 QKFTVK
+3050 QRFTVK
-3056 QLEKTKKGLEA
+3056 QLEKTKKNLEA

-3111 VAGITSTDSQKS
+3111 VAGITTTDSQKS

-3206 AKFYNLPELMNIVKQ
+3206 AKFFNLPELMNIVKQ
-3221 FMDIKTSDVLNLP
+3221 FMDIKTADVLNLP
-3234 VPNAHYVTIKTKPT
+3234 TPNAHYETIKTKPT
-3248 GEQKEILKSFS
+3248 GEQKQILETFS

-3264 VREKQVDSSVDNM
+3264 VRSKQVASSVDNM

-3316 WDKYRDKKS
+3316 WDKYKDKKS
-3325 TQLVFCDMSIPNKD
+3325 AQLVFCDMSIPSNE
-3339 GFNVYDDIKEKLI
+3339 FNIYNDIKEKLI
-3352 KMGVPENEVEF
+3352 KMGVPENEIEF
-3363 IHSAKNNKEKDA
+3363 IHNAKNNKEKDA
-3375 IFDKVRKGEVR
+3375 IFNKVRKGEIR

-3391 TSKCGAGTNC
+3391 TGKCGAGTNC

-3420 SQRAGRIV
+3420 AQRAGRIV
-3428 RQGNENSDVHI
+3428 RQGNENQDVYI

-3463 SQIMTSKTPVRV
+3463 SQIMTSKTPVRI

-3490 ALAVGNPLIREK
+3490 ALATGNPLIREK

-3521 NLYKLEDKVIKVY
+3521 NLYKMEDKVVKVY
-3534 PKEIESLKEKIEHLK
+3534 PKEIERLKEKIENLK
-3549 KDIEKVEPYRDEKI
+3549 KDIKKVEPYGEEKT
-3563 AKTEEYAQTTLENIG
+3563 AKTEKYAQTALENI
-3578 ENKKETEGKADKE
+3578 ENIENIENNKKETETEKKADKE
-3591 TLSKFTSLI
+3591 TASKFTSLT

-3615 LINRIKGI
+3615 LINRIKAI
-3623 KKSEDFRF
+3623 KKTDDFKSEQ
-3631 EEVKIGEYRN
+3631 VKIGEYRN

-3695 GKLEDTKKQFEIA
+3695 GKLKDTENQLETARLEII
-3708 KLEVEKKF
+3708 KKF
-3716 PQADLLR
+3716 TQAELLK
-3723 EKNLRLAEVNHLLDM
+3723 EKTLRLAEVNRLLDM
-3738 GQKEDIKD
+3738 GRKEDIKE

-3770 HSIEDFDTMFPDLTD
+3770 HNVEDFDTMFPDLTD
-3785 IGLAYTTTPDE
+3785 VGVAYTTTPDE

-3810 MNTYVDNTLIDS
+3810 LNTYVDSTLIDS
-3822 FSYTYDPL
+3822 FQYTYDPL
-3830 DAGDTKELIQ
+3830 DASDTKELIQ
-3840 IKTGIEFWDFNELVY
+3840 IKTGIAFWDFNELVY

-3898 SKVQSFGD
+3898 STVQNIGD
-3906 LDKREK
+3906 LYKREK
-3912 ASVMDRLGYFKEKV
+3912 SSVIDRLGYFKEKI
-3926 EKGGLQ
+3926 EKRDLQ
-3932 NENSD
+3932 DENID
-3937 RKIECKEEV
+3937 RKIECKEDV

>member
-1 MNDLIKNYENIPDEL
+1 MEKDDLIKRYENIPSEL
-16 KREKRWCLYKIIQRD
+16 KQEKRWCLYKMIQRN

-84 IDKVSDDI
+84 IDKVSDEVFEY
-92 MAYSMD
+92 MQNKNAN
-98 YHARSMTADFLRG
+98 SMTANFLRE
-111 ISTYAELSPS
+111 ISTYAEISPS

-131 KVPGERKRHK
+131 KVPGERKRYK
-141 NLEIYDEG
+141 NLEIYDKD
-149 RFFTVTGNVIKDK
+149 RFFTVTGNVIKDRNRNK
-162 DRSHIKPIEQELLPL
+162 VINIDSELKPL
-177 YQKYMPAVG
+177 YEKYMPKINVINSENKR
-186 NQIEHKETRNEQGK
+186 NQITTFLKDDQDIVEK
-200 RSTRENPFKQRY
+200 
-212 GKSSNDVLELL
+212 L
-223 FEKGYFHYTGEDI
+223 FDRGYFSYTGEDL

-248 TSQSEADFFML
+248 NSQSEADFFML
-259 GRLLYYIADVEQA
+259 QRLLYYTADVEQA
-272 VSLMENS
+272 ISLMENS

-292 TDYIHYIAGKAIG
+292 TDYIHYIADKAI
-305 SMNKFYAWEKEYSQK
+305 SSINQFYDWRKEELLK
-320 EKSEEKRHE
+320 DKAEEKRHE
-329 NKEVKEGNTMPR
+329 NKRKKEGDTVPR
-341 YKFGEVKQ
+341 YEFDEVKQ

-496 LNSLNDETLKENSK
+496 LNSLSDETLKENSK

-538 KLELLSR
+538 KLEMLSR
-545 VSSTQDIDRL
+545 VSSTQDTDRL

-564 RILTD
+564 RILMD
-569 IGREISKIEER
+569 IGREISKVEER
-580 EKFSEIQ
+580 EKLSEIQ
-587 KEEQTNSFKERYNNV
+587 KREQTKNYKERYNNV
-602 ADEINGT
+602 TDKINRT
-609 TESIETEKERNK
+609 TEITENGKEIK
-621 GGLEDE
+621 EGGLEDE
-627 RNRSDGKEGIHLG
+627 RNRSTGEEGIHSG
-640 KQDLYTDRERE
+640 KRDLYTDRKRE
-651 SVRETGRN
+651 SIRETGRD
-659 LQTGNDG
+659 LQTGEDG
-666 GWIGSVNSEYE
+666 GRIGSVNSEYE
-677 TAAETELKQTEPIWQ
+677 TAGETELKQTEPIWQ
-692 SETEISQRGKRR
+692 SETEISQRGKRG

-709 ADGRST
+709 ADGRNP
-715 NGSSVGHSGTSGE
+715 NGSSVGHSGTGGE
-728 LHRYRRAENER
+728 FLGERGTENER
-739 GLGDDHRNAGSGL
+739 SLGDDTRVAGSGL
-752 FEVRSFEEKLGYDTY
+752 SEIRRIEEESGHDTY
-767 KNGDGTNRLGIDEQ
+767 KNGDGTDRLGIDEHH
-781 QEENTQ
+781 EENKQ
-787 SLEQEHIEDEG
+787 KIEQAHIRNKG
-798 KEVDKASFS
+798 KEVDRASFS

-818 ELPMQQEEIDAV
+818 ELPMQQEEIDTV
-830 LIHGGNDDN
+830 LIHGGNEDH

-849 KGKSVEE
+849 KGKSMEE

-866 GGNGYELK
+866 GGNGYEVR
-874 GNRVCAW
+874 GNNVCAW
-881 YGNDGIHLSNDISS
+881 YGNDGIHLSNDVSS
-895 RENPMQIF
+895 SENPMQIF
-903 QWKDAVIRI
+903 QWQDAARRI
-912 KELVDKG
+912 GELIDKG

-926 VAEAFSH
+926 VAEAFSF
-933 ERKELADKLWYLKK
+933 ERKELAEKLWFLKG

-952 VKQSYITVLEQ
+952 VRNSYLSILNKD
-963 TEKSGFEDQTE
+963 EKKGYPDKTE

-980 KNPEFRNVLREQYE
+980 KNPEFRNVLREEYE

-1002 DPSLLRFHYHK
+1002 NPSVLRFHYHK

-1037 ISEIKGFITE
+1037 IPEIKEFITE
-1047 DEIDETF
+1047 DEMDENL
-1054 RDGSGIS
+1054 RRGSGIS

-1070 FKEIHTTGEQAN
+1070 FNENNSLQERAE
-1082 FLKEEYGT
+1082 FLKKEYGT
-1090 GGRSHALSGA
+1090 GGHSHALSGA
-1100 RGSSEWHDAKGI
+1100 RGSSEWHDAKGM
-1112 KLEKEHCKDS
+1112 KLEKENCGDI
-1122 FLNWNQVAKRIQ
+1122 FLNWNQAAKRIQ

-1149 EQTKNRENITESIV
+1149 EQTENREDRKENIA
-1163 DKNEPFKE
+1163 DRNEPFKE
-1171 ESGFKTENHRD
+1171 ESVSETENGRD

-1194 IEKDYAG
+1194 IEKNYAG

-1229 EYGEMTDAW
+1229 EYGEMTDEW

-1312 KDDYIKLLPYFR
+1312 KDDYKKLFPYFK
-1324 NFSYSDGTKF
+1324 NFVYTDGSKF
-1334 SAYNPFEDSE
+1334 EEYNPFEDSE

-1394 NITEKTKED
+1394 NITEKTRED

-1430 LRVYPKE
+1430 LRIYPKE
-1437 DNVEGKIYSLYRGTT
+1437 NNFEGNIYPLYRGST

-1457 KIDRLFDEI
+1457 KIDKLFDEI
-1466 ATSMKEVNLT
+1466 ATGMKEVNLT

-1496 VTEEKGGYDFE
+1496 VTEEKGGFHFD

-1523 VYNRNLKIDDAYQ
+1523 VYNRNLKIDEAYQ

-1561 LEFRDKKEILSALIF
+1561 LELRDKKEILSTLIF
-1576 KEVKDVGEYQF
+1576 KEVKDIGEYQF

-1607 VPEHITDNIDEK
+1607 APEHITDSIDEK

-1640 YNGYILSSNPA
+1640 YNGYMLSSNLA
-1651 IQYDSY
+1651 IQYESY
-1657 HEMLQNLPYLLDDNH
+1657 HEMLQNLPYLLDDEH
-1672 RSVMLTGY
+1672 RNVMLTGY
-1680 VNWQIEKSNEEKK
+1680 INWQIEKSNEEKK
-1693 EQIKKSIYQE
+1693 DQIKEPIYQE

-1725 KTIKLDDNE
+1725 RTIKLDDNE

-1805 NPFGMSRI
+1805 NPVGMSRI

-1831 RPVANLYAKKEFL
+1831 RPVANLYAKREFL
-1844 EQFKLDEK
+1844 EQYKS
-1852 KNEKSVEIKQMSL
+1852 NENESERNIGTKQMTL
-1865 MDILKEKDNL
+1865 MDMLGKDETMPG
-1875 KEKEEISSEKER
+1875 KDEIFQVEETQKPKEEL
-1887 IPVNIGAKV
+1887 
-1896 IYQGEEYTVS
+1896 Q
-1906 AFQYNDVL
+1906 
-1914 EKNDLW
+1914 
-1920 LNPVS
+1920 
-1925 KNNHQIPIVSFSDR
+1925 
-1939 KELNEKLIV
+1939 
-1948 IDTNLNLGEDKSEL
+1948 
-1962 LHHGLDVINDKG
+1962 
-1974 TVIAN
+1974 
-1979 QFIVNVDNQNRE
+1979 
-1991 FTVYSEQNPNSH
+1991 
-2003 REFKLSFDYLNGL
+2003 
-2016 GKIDGDGNNLKLTKH
+2016 
-2031 RQETVDKKL
+2031 QE
-2040 ESYDNWKE
+2040 ESYTN
-2048 DRKKIGIPG
+2048 
-2057 ITSSSITSP
+2057 
-2066 ITDEMFLQMQE
+2066 
-2077 HKEKLKEEERYAP
+2077 
-2090 DDKYM
+2090 
-2095 GSIPPVN
+2095 IPPVN
-2102 YKITREDEIL
+2102 YKITREEEAL

-2120 NIEAIKVLKEIE
+2120 NIEAIEVLKLLE
-2132 ERHSYATKEEQDILS
+2132 EEHRYATKEEQDILS
-2147 KYVGWG
+2147 RYVGWG

-2174 KENLSQS
+2174 KENLSS
-2181 EYDAARES
+2181 TEYDAARES

-2198 VVIDS
+2198 IVIDS
-2203 IYKALSNMEFESGN
+2203 IYQALSNMGFEHGN

-2222 MGTGRFLGNLPES
+2222 MGTGRFLGHLPES
-2235 MQSSKFYGVE
+2235 MQGSKFYGVE
-2245 LDSISGRIASKLYPN
+2245 LDSISGRIAKKLYPN
-2260 ANIQIKGFEET
+2260 TNIQIKGFEET

-2290 KISDREYERNNFLI
+2290 KIADREYEKNNFLI
-2304 HDYFFAK
+2304 HDFFFAK

-2324 ITSNG
+2324 ITSSG
-2329 TMDKKSEDVRRYIS
+2329 TMDKKNEDVRRYIS

-2366 VTSDIL
+2366 VTSDII

-2379 LLKLDEDWIKLD
+2379 LLKTDEPWQKLA
-2391 TDEKGLS
+2391 TDEKGLT

-2405 NPDMV
+2405 NPDMI
-2410 LGNMEE
+2410 LGSMQE
-2416 VSSRFGTALACIADE
+2416 VSGRFGNTITCIVDE
-2431 NITLKEQLEAAIK
+2431 SKTLKEQLEGAIK
-2444 NIKGNYEKAELNNE
+2444 NIKGSYEKAALNDE
-2458 LEPETVPADD
+2458 LEVGTIPADD

-2476 VIDDKV
+2476 VIEDKV

-2487 SIMQKLDLNKVDEE
+2487 SVMQKVGLNKNDEE
-2501 KVKAYLEI
+2501 KVKGYLEI
-2509 EKTLRQVIAYQK
+2509 EKALRQVITYQK
-2521 EDYSDTEIK
+2521 EDYSDVEIK
-2530 EKQEDLNRLYD
+2530 EKQGDLNRLYD
-2541 DFSKKYGI
+2541 EFSKKYGI

-2576 EGSFIEK
+2576 EGNFIGK

-2613 QKGKVNFDYMEELT
+2613 QKGKVNFDYMEKLIEKT
-2627 GKSRKEII
+2627 RGEII
-2635 EGLKGEIFLNLDRFE
+2635 EGLKGEIFLNLDGFD
-2650 PSDTTPFSSAVD
+2650 PSDTTPFSSAID
-2662 LGDFSRSYVSA
+2662 LGDFSRSYVTA

-2686 VIDSYIKNVEHE
+2686 VIDSYIKNVEYE
-2698 LEQNEQAQNTDT
+2698 LEQNEQVPNNDT

-2725 SLNYQKQKLL
+2725 DLNYQKQKLL

-2745 EITVRMGA
+2745 DITVRLGA

-2837 NGKKSSVLNKEETML
+2837 NGKKTSVLNQKETML

-2857 EIIKEEFK
+2857 ELIKEEFK
-2865 NWIFDDIDRRTRL
+2865 NWIFEDVERRERL

-2888 TRLREYDGSNLTFDG
+2888 IRLREYDGSNLSFDG
-2903 MNPEIELR
+2903 MNPEIKLR
-2911 PHQRDAIARGLFGGN
+2911 VHQQDAIARGLFGGN

-2945 MESKRLGMSNK
+2945 MESKRLGMSSK
-2956 SMFVV
+2956 AMFVV

-3003 TSDYDAV
+3003 TGDYDAV
-3010 IIGHSQ
+3010 ILGHSQ
-3016 FERIPISKERQEY
+3016 FEKIPISKERQEY
-3029 ELQSQIDEIVDFIAE
+3029 ELQSQIDEIVDFISE

-3096 VQAFKNLYVFTKMRN
+3096 AHSFKNLYLFSKMRN
-3111 VAGITSTDSQKS
+3111 VAGITNTDSQKS

-3171 MHHQHFDSWASTFG
+3171 MHLQHFDSWASTFG

-3206 AKFYNLPELMNIVKQ
+3206 AKFYNLPELMNMVKR
-3221 FMDIKTSDVLNLP
+3221 FMDIKTADVLNLP
-3234 VPNAHYVTIKTKPT
+3234 TPNAHYETIKTKPT
-3248 GEQKEILKSFS
+3248 EEQKEILESFS

-3264 VREKQVDSSVDNM
+3264 VRAKQVDSSVDNM

-3302 NSKVNACVSNVFSI
+3302 NSKVNTCIKNVFAI
-3316 WDKYRDKKS
+3316 WDKYRKEKA
-3325 TQLVFCDMSIPNKD
+3325 TQLVFCDLSTPSKE
-3339 GFNVYDDIKEKLI
+3339 FNIYDDMKNKLI
-3352 KMGVPENEVEF
+3352 AMGVPEREIEF
-3363 IHSAKNNKEKDA
+3363 IHNAKNNREKDA
-3375 IFDKVRKGEVR
+3375 IFDKVRKGEIR
-3386 VLLGS
+3386 ILLGS
-3391 TSKCGAGTNC
+3391 TQKMGAGTNC

-3407 IHDLDIPWRPADL
+3407 IHDLDVPWRPADL

-3549 KDIEKVEPYRDEKI
+3549 KDIERVEPYR
-3563 AKTEEYAQTTLENIG
+3563 EENTDKVGYIQSNLENVG
-3578 ENKKETEGKADKE
+3578 ENSKDIEKKADKE
-3591 TLSKFTSLI
+3591 TVSKFTSLI
-3600 LSGKKYTD
+3600 LDGKKYTD
-3608 KKQAGEF
+3608 KKIAGEF
-3615 LINRIKGI
+3615 LISKIKSIRKTDG
-3623 KKSEDFRF
+3623 FRS

-3641 FDLFVYYDSF
+3641 FELFAYYDSF

-3661 EESHYGEFGT
+3661 EENHYGEFGT

-3685 KLPERLEQTL
+3685 KMPERLEQTL
-3695 GKLEDTKKQFEIA
+3695 GKLKDTENQLETA
-3708 KLEVEKKF
+3708 KLEIEKKF
-3716 PQADLLR
+3716 PQAELLK
-3723 EKNLRLAEVNHLLDM
+3723 EKTLRLAEVNHLLDM
-3738 GQKEDIKD
+3738 GQKEDVKED
-3746 EKNPLLE
+3746 KNPLLE

-3760 HFLNKEYDEA
+3760 HFLNREYDEA
-3770 HSIEDFDTMFPDLTD
+3770 HSIKDFDTMFPDLTD
-3785 IGLAYTTTPDE
+3785 VGLAYTTTPDE
-3796 KHEIQTSLDLINYK
+3796 KHEIQTSLDLVNYK
-3810 MNTYVDNTLIDS
+3810 LNTYVDNTLIDS
-3822 FSYTYDPL
+3822 FSYIYDPL
-3830 DAGDTKELIQ
+3830 DASDTRELVQ
-3840 IKTGIEFWDFNELVY
+3840 IKTSIELWDFNELVY
-3855 VDEEKLKAALGLEI
+3855 VNEEKLKEVLGLEI

-3879 SKDMDLDGVADR
+3879 SKDMDLDGVIDR

-3898 SKVQSFGD
+3898 SKVQSIGD
-3906 LDKREK
+3906 LDKRERTSVLEKLKGYKDK
-3912 ASVMDRLGYFKEKV
+3912 AEQVENKEA
-3926 EKGGLQ
+3926 
-3932 NENSD
+3932 
-3937 RKIECKEEV
+3937 KIECCEKE

>member
-1 MNDLIKNYENIPDEL
+1 MNGIIKNYEDIPYEL
-16 KREKRWCLYKIIQRD
+16 KKEERWCLYKIIQRD
-31 GKNTKLPLM
+31 GKNTKLPLK
-40 PNGKPAKSND
+40 PNGKLAISND
-50 KTTWN
+50 KTTWF
-55 SYEDCIAALNRNIG
+55 SYEACIAALNRNIG

-92 MAYSMD
+92 MEYSMD
-98 YHARSMTADFLRG
+98 YHANSMTADFLRE
-111 ISTYAELSPS
+111 ISTYAEISPS

-131 KVPGERKRHK
+131 EVPGERKRYK
-141 NLEIYDEG
+141 NLEIYDKD
-149 RFFTVTGNVIKDK
+149 RFFTVTGNVIKDR
-162 DRSHIKPIEQELLPL
+162 DRNKVINIDSELKLL
-177 YQKYMPAVG
+177 YEKYMPKINKISAENKISPTLTFYKG
-186 NQIEHKETRNEQGK
+186 EQDILDK
-200 RSTRENPFKQRY
+200 
-212 GKSSNDVLELL
+212 L
-223 FEKGYFHYTGEDI
+223 FYRGYFSYTGEDL
-236 RRIYYGNYESYF
+236 RQIYYGNYESYF
-248 TSQSEADFFML
+248 NSQSEADFFML
-259 GRLLYYIADVEQA
+259 GRLLYYTSDTEKAI
-272 VSLMENS
+272 SLMENS
-279 GLKREKWYKRRGN
+279 GLKREKWYKRRGA
-292 TDYIHYIAGKAIG
+292 TDYIHYIANKAIA
-305 SMNKFYAWEKEYSQK
+305 SINQFYDWGREELLKKKA
-320 EKSEEKRHE
+320 EEKRHE
-329 NKEVKEGNTMPR
+329 NKRKKGGDTVQR
-341 YKFGEVKQ
+341 YEFREVKQ

-364 YETYLKVVGNN
+364 YETYLKVMGNN

-380 FNQLSIYTVN
+380 FNQLSIYAVN

-420 IERERI
+420 IEREKI

-452 EKHITALD
+452 EKHIAALD
-460 TLIDTFKEKNSN
+460 TLIDAFKEKNSN

-478 DKINTL
+478 DKLNTL
-484 VSLYTRQILNKV
+484 VFLFTRQILNKA
-496 LNSLNDETLKENSK
+496 LDSLNDETLKDNSK
-510 VKILHFLEESAKVS
+510 VDILHFLEESAKVS
-524 VYERMGLRFLGDRE
+524 VYERMGLHFLGDRE
-538 KLELLSR
+538 KLEMLSR

-564 RILTD
+564 RILMD
-569 IGREISKIEER
+569 IGREISKVEER

-587 KEEQTNSFKERYNNV
+587 KREQTKNYKERYNNV
-602 ADEINGT
+602 ADEINRT
-609 TESIETEKERNK
+609 TEIIENEKEIK
-621 GGLEDE
+621 EGGLEDE
-627 RNRSDGKEGIHLG
+627 RNGSTGEKGIHYG
-640 KQDLYTDRERE
+640 KRDLYTNRERE
-651 SVRETGRN
+651 SIRETGRD
-659 LQTGNDG
+659 LQIGEDG
-666 GWIGSVNSEYE
+666 GRIGSVNSEYE
-677 TAAETELKQTEPIWQ
+677 TAGETELKQTEPIWQ
-692 SETEISQRGKRR
+692 SETEISQRGKRG

-709 ADGRST
+709 ADGRKP
-715 NGSSVGHSGTSGE
+715 NESSVGYSGTGGE
-728 LHRYRRAENER
+728 FLGYRGTENER
-739 GLGDDHRNAGSGL
+739 SLGNDNQDAGSGL
-752 FEVRSFEEKLGYDTY
+752 SEVRRTEEESGHDTY
-767 KNGDGTNRLGIDEQ
+767 KNGDGTDRLGIDEYH
-781 QEENTQ
+781 EENIQ
-787 SLEQEHIEDEG
+787 KIKQDYIGNGG

-807 FAQNVGIQGRF
+807 FAQNTVSQGRF
-818 ELPMQQEEIDAV
+818 QFPLRQEEIDAV
-830 LIHGGNDDN
+830 LIHGGNEDN

-849 KGKSVEE
+849 KGKSKEE
-856 LADFLQTTFK
+856 LAHFLQNTFK
-866 GGNGYELK
+866 GGNGYEVEGK
-874 GNRVCAW
+874 KVCAW
-881 YGNDGIHLSNDISS
+881 CDKEGIYLSNDVSS
-895 RENPMQIF
+895 REEPSQVLS
-903 QWKDAVIRI
+903 WVDVAKRI
-912 KELVDKG
+912 GILIEKG
-919 EYATNVE
+919 QYATNVE
-926 VAEAFSH
+926 VAEVFSF
-933 ERKELADKLWYLKK
+933 ERKELAEKLWFLKG

-952 VKQSYITVLEQ
+952 VRNSYLSILNGD
-963 TEKSGFEDQTE
+963 EKKGYPDKTK

-980 KNPEFRNVLREQYE
+980 KNLEFRNILRKEYDN
-994 TFLQDYDK
+994 FLQDYDK
-1002 DPSLLRFHYHK
+1002 NPSILRFHYHK
-1013 TKDILQRLQ
+1013 TIDILQRLQ
-1022 DLEIPRKDFISNMME
+1022 DLEIPRKEFTSNMME
-1037 ISEIKGFITE
+1037 IPNIKGFITE
-1047 DEIDETF
+1047 DEIYENL
-1054 RDGSGIS
+1054 RRGSGVS
-1061 DGKKRIYNF
+1061 AGKERIVEF
-1070 FKEIHTTGEQAN
+1070 FRSSHTLQEKMD
-1082 FLKEEYGT
+1082 FLKNEYGT

-1100 RGSSEWHDAKGI
+1100 RGSGEWHDAKGI
-1112 KLEKEHCKDS
+1112 KLEKENCKDI
-1122 FLNWNQVAKRIQ
+1122 FLNWNQAAKRIQ
-1134 TLIESDRYIEKEELT
+1134 NLVESGRYIGKEDFT
-1149 EQTKNRENITESIV
+1149 EQTEDRQNIQENIEDRNES
-1163 DKNEPFKE
+1163 FKE
-1171 ESGFKTENHRD
+1171 ETVSETKNRRD
-1182 YWVVEFNEGLGL
+1182 YWVLEFNERSGL
-1194 IEKDYAG
+1194 IEKNYAG
-1201 ELVTKELL
+1201 ELVSKELL

-1214 LDEKIR
+1214 IDEKIK

-1229 EYGEMTDAW
+1229 EYGQMTDEW

-1260 DIGDGNEVNQR
+1260 DIGDGNEANQR
-1271 DFQYLYEQIE
+1271 DFSYLYEQIE
-1281 LSKENKEYGIDSIDS
+1281 ASRETKEYRTDTIDN
-1296 VVKDI
+1296 VLKDI
-1301 LEKESMTVVSS
+1301 LEKESMTVVSNEE
-1312 KDDYIKLLPYFR
+1312 DYVKLFPYFKD
-1324 NFSYSDGTKF
+1324 FVYKDGSKF
-1334 SAYNPFEDSE
+1334 EEYNPFEE
-1344 NISELLRLTFFK
+1344 VKELSDLARFTFFK
-1356 NTDGE
+1356 NNDGE
-1361 YRVVYNNADSLMYS
+1361 YRVKYNNTDSLIYS
-1375 SNVDYFLEK
+1375 SNVDKFLEK
-1384 IEAEKVGLED
+1384 IKAVETEIED
-1394 NITEKTKED
+1394 DISKTAAED
-1403 KVAVKVG
+1403 KIAVKVG
-1410 NYYAVVEKEKVKDI
+1410 NYYAVIEKEKVKDI

-1430 LRVYPKE
+1430 LRIYPKE
-1437 DNVEGKIYSLYRGTT
+1437 NNFERKIYPLYRASN

-1457 KIDRLFDEI
+1457 KIDILFDEM
-1466 ATSMKEVNLT
+1466 AASMKEANLT
-1476 DLNDVFYLENQGL
+1476 DLNDVFYLESQGL
-1489 YEISSDK
+1489 YEISPDK
-1496 VTEEKGGYDFE
+1496 VTEEKEGYDFE
-1507 VASFNEQ
+1507 VASFNTQ

-1523 VYNRNLKIDDAYQ
+1523 VYNRNLKIDDTYQ

-1549 NVNLPEEEKAKV
+1549 NVNLTEEEKAKV
-1561 LEFRDKKEILSALIF
+1561 LELRDKKEIISSLIF
-1576 KEVKDVGEYQF
+1576 KELKDIGEYQF

-1599 NISEDLLK
+1599 DISEDLLK
-1607 VPEHITDNIDEK
+1607 APKHITDNIDEK

-1640 YNGYILSSNPA
+1640 YNGYMLSSNLA

-1672 RSVMLTGY
+1672 RNVMLTGY
-1680 VNWQIEKSNEEKK
+1680 INQQIDKANEEKK
-1693 EQIKKSIYQE
+1693 EQIKVPIYQE

-1725 KTIKLDDNE
+1725 RTIKLDDNE

-1743 SEIIPFR
+1743 SEILVFR
-1750 NESELDLEI
+1750 NERELDLEI
-1759 VSTTEKL
+1759 VSTKEKL
-1766 QEQSI
+1766 QEKNI
-1771 NEEDLILL
+1771 NDEDLILL
-1779 DIEDYNKKG
+1779 DIEDYNKQG
-1788 LSVLFQ
+1788 LFVIFQ

-1805 NPFGMSRI
+1805 NPFGMSRL

-1821 LLTEVLYTPK
+1821 LMTEVFYTQE
-1831 RPVANLYAKKEFL
+1831 RPVANLYAKRESL
-1844 EQFKLDEK
+1844 DQFKP
-1852 KNEKSVEIKQMSL
+1852 S
-1865 MDILKEKDNL
+1865 
-1875 KEKEEISSEKER
+1875 
-1887 IPVNIGAKV
+1887 
-1896 IYQGEEYTVS
+1896 
-1906 AFQYNDVL
+1906 
-1914 EKNDLW
+1914 
-1920 LNPVS
+1920 
-1925 KNNHQIPIVSFSDR
+1925 
-1939 KELNEKLIV
+1939 
-1948 IDTNLNLGEDKSEL
+1948 LNLGEDKSEL
-1962 LHHGLDVINDKG
+1962 LHHNLDVIND
-1974 TVIAN
+1974 T
-1979 QFIVNVDNQNRE
+1979 
-1991 FTVYSEQNPNSH
+1991 
-2003 REFKLSFDYLNGL
+2003 
-2016 GKIDGDGNNLKLTKH
+2016 
-2031 RQETVDKKL
+2031 
-2040 ESYDNWKE
+2040 
-2048 DRKKIGIPG
+2048 
-2057 ITSSSITSP
+2057 
-2066 ITDEMFLQMQE
+2066 
-2077 HKEKLKEEERYAP
+2077 
-2090 DDKYM
+2090 

-2102 YKITREDEIL
+2102 YKIIREDEIL

-2132 ERHSYATKEEQDILS
+2132 ERHSHATKEEQDILS
-2147 KYVGWG
+2147 RYVGWG

-2162 KQGQWSKARDFL
+2162 KQGQWKDAREFL
-2174 KENLSQS
+2174 KENLSSS

-2203 IYKALSNMEFESGN
+2203 IYKALSNIGFENGN

-2222 MGTGRFLGNLPES
+2222 MGTGRFIGNLPDN
-2235 MQSSKFYGVE
+2235 MQESKFYGVE
-2245 LDSISGRIASKLYPN
+2245 LDSISGQIAKKLYPN
-2260 ANIQIKGFEET
+2260 ANIQIKGFEKTE
-2271 TFSNNL
+2271 FSNNL
-2277 FDIAIGN
+2277 FDVAVGN

-2290 KISDREYERNNFLI
+2290 KVSDREYEKNNFLI

-2311 TLDKVRSGGVVAF
+2311 TLNKVRFGGLVAF
-2324 ITSNG
+2324 ITSSG
-2329 TMDKKSEDVRRYIS
+2329 TMDKKSEDIRRYIS

-2391 TDEKGLS
+2391 TDEKGLT

-2410 LGNMEE
+2410 LGSMEE
-2416 VSSRFGTALACIADE
+2416 ISSRFGTALVCIADE
-2431 NITLKEQLEAAIK
+2431 NITLKEQLNSAIK
-2444 NIKGNYEKAELNNE
+2444 NIKGSYEKAELNNE
-2458 LEPETVPADD
+2458 LETETIPADD

-2476 VIDDKV
+2476 VIDNKV

-2487 SIMQKLDLNKVDEE
+2487 SIMQKVDLAKTDEE

-2509 EKTLRQVIAYQK
+2509 EKTLRQVITYQK

-2530 EKQEDLNRLYD
+2530 EKQVDLNRLYD

-2549 LNSKANKKLFRE
+2549 LNSNANKKLFRE

-2576 EGSFIEK
+2576 EGNFTGK

-2596 AITHTDN
+2596 AITHADN
-2603 LTEALILSIS
+2603 LTEALILSVS
-2613 QKGKVNFDYMEELT
+2613 QKGNIHFDYMEELT

-2635 EGLKGEIFLNLDRFE
+2635 EGLKGEIFLNLDSFE
-2650 PSDTTPFSSAVD
+2650 PSDTTPFSSAMD
-2662 LGDFSRSYVSA
+2662 LGDFSRAYVTA
-2673 DEYLSGNIREKIE
+2673 DEYLSGNIREKVE
-2686 VIDSYIKNVEHE
+2686 VLDAYIKNIEQEIV
-2698 LEQNEQAQNTDT
+2698 QNEETSKKSENGAEINDNEKRLEEENQILFN
-2710 ELLKQ
+2710 ELL
-2715 DNTTLKKELS
+2715 N
-2725 SLNYQKQKLL
+2725 LNYQKEKLL

-2758 KDYKSFMFHLLKT
+2758 RDYKSFMFHLLKT
-2771 SASNRWNIDIKYT
+2771 SATNRWNIDIKYT
-2784 NFTGEYRV
+2784 NFTGEYKV

-2810 SRVSAYK
+2810 SRASAYK

-2865 NWIFDDIDRRTRL
+2865 NWIFDDIDRRSRL

-2883 ERFNS
+2883 KRFNS
-2888 TRLREYDGSNLTFDG
+2888 IRLREYDGSNLTFDG

-2971 EFNELYPAA
+2971 EFNQLYPGA
-2980 NILCATEKDFTPDKR
+2980 NVLCATEKDFTPDKR

-3003 TSDYDAV
+3003 TGDYDAV

-3016 FERIPISKERQEY
+3016 FEKIPISKERQEY
-3029 ELQSQIDEIVDFIAE
+3029 ELQSQIDEIVDFISE
-3044 YKRDRD
+3044 YKRDRE

-3080 VVTFE
+3080 VLTFE

-3096 VQAFKNLYVFTKMRN
+3096 VHAFKNLYLFTKMRN

-3123 SDMLMKCRYMDEITN
+3123 SDMLMKCRYMDEITG

-3159 MQRYLQYDELKK
+3159 MQRYLQYNELKK
-3171 MHHQHFDSWASTFG
+3171 MHLQHFDSWASTFG

-3206 AKFYNLPELMNIVKQ
+3206 AKFYNLPELMNMVKQ
-3221 FMDIKTSDVLNLP
+3221 FMDIKTSDVLNIP
-3234 VPNAHYVTIKTKPT
+3234 VPTAHYETIKTQPT
-3248 GEQKEILKSFS
+3248 EEQKQILETFS

-3264 VREKQVDSSVDNM
+3264 VRAKQVDSSVDNM

-3296 LLPDDE
+3296 LLPDEE
-3302 NSKVNACVSNVFSI
+3302 NSKVNTCIKNIFSI
-3316 WDKYRDKKS
+3316 WDKYSEEKS
-3325 TQLVFCDMSIPNKD
+3325 TQLVFCDLSTPSKE
-3339 GFNVYDDIKEKLI
+3339 FNIYDDMKNKLI
-3352 KMGVPENEVEF
+3352 AMGIPEIEIEF
-3363 IHSAKNNKEKDA
+3363 IHNAKNNKEKDA
-3375 IFDKVRKGEVR
+3375 IFDKVRKGEIR
-3386 VLLGS
+3386 ILLGS
-3391 TSKCGAGTNC
+3391 TQKMGAGTNV
-3401 QDKLIA
+3401 QNKLIA

-3428 RQGNENSDVHI
+3428 RQGNENRDVHI

-3463 SQIMTSKTPVRV
+3463 SQIMTSKTPIRV

-3490 ALAVGNPLIREK
+3490 ALATGNPLIREK

-3521 NLYKLEDKVIKVY
+3521 NLYKMEDKVIKVY
-3534 PKEIESLKEKIEHLK
+3534 PKEIESLKEKIENLK
-3549 KDIEKVEPYRDEKI
+3549 KDIEKVEPYRDEK
-3563 AKTEEYAQTTLENIG
+3563 AVKTQEYAQTALENIG
-3578 ENKKETEGKADKE
+3578 ENNREKEIEGMADKK
-3591 TLSKFTSLI
+3591 TVSKFTSLT
-3600 LSGKKYTD
+3600 LSGRKYTD

-3623 KKSEDFRF
+3623 KKTDNFAQ

-3651 SNQYKFNLKG
+3651 SNQYKFHLKG
-3661 EESHYGEFGT
+3661 EENHYGEFGT

-3685 KLPERLEQTL
+3685 RMPERLEQTL
-3695 GKLEDTKKQFEIA
+3695 GKLKDTENQFETA
-3708 KLEVEKKF
+3708 KLEIQKKF
-3716 PQADLLR
+3716 PQAELLK
-3723 EKNLRLAEVNHLLDM
+3723 EKILRLAEVNHLLDM
-3738 GQKEDIKD
+3738 GQKEDIKE

-3770 HSIEDFDTMFPDLTD
+3770 HSVEDFDTMFPDLTEVG
-3785 IGLAYTTTPDE
+3785 IAYTTTPDE
-3796 KHEIQTSLDLINYK
+3796 KHEIQVSLDLINYK

-3822 FSYTYDPL
+3822 YQYTYDPL
-3830 DAGDTKELIQ
+3830 DASDTKELIQ

-3879 SKDMDLDGVADR
+3879 SKDMDLDGVIDR
-3891 YDADFRD
+3891 YDANFRD
-3898 SKVQSFGD
+3898 SNVQNIGD
-3906 LDKREK
+3906 FDKKEKSSVIGRLNGYKEQINQTEKRENK
-3912 ASVMDRLGYFKEKV
+3912 AECFKE
-3926 EKGGLQ
+3926 
-3932 NENSD
+3932 
-3937 RKIECKEEV
+3937 V

>member
-1 MNDLIKNYENIPDEL
+1 MNGIIKNYEDIPYEL
-16 KREKRWCLYKIIQRD
+16 KKEERWCLYKIIQRD
-31 GKNTKLPLM
+31 GKNTKLPLK
-40 PNGKPAKSND
+40 PNGKLAISND
-50 KTTWN
+50 KTTWF
-55 SYEDCIAALNRNIG
+55 SYEACIAALNRNIG

-92 MAYSMD
+92 MEYSMD
-98 YHARSMTADFLRG
+98 YHANSMTADFLRE
-111 ISTYAELSPS
+111 ISTYAEISPS

-131 KVPGERKRHK
+131 EVPGERKRYK
-141 NLEIYDEG
+141 NLEIYDKD
-149 RFFTVTGNVIKDK
+149 RFFTVTGNVIKDR
-162 DRSHIKPIEQELLPL
+162 DRNKVINIDSELKPL
-177 YQKYMPAVG
+177 YEKYMPKINKISAENKR
-186 NQIEHKETRNEQGK
+186 NQVITFYKNNQDILDK
-200 RSTRENPFKQRY
+200 
-212 GKSSNDVLELL
+212 L
-223 FEKGYFHYTGEDI
+223 FYRGYFSYTGEDL
-236 RRIYYGNYESYF
+236 RQIYYGNYESYF
-248 TSQSEADFFML
+248 NSQSEADFFML
-259 GRLLYYIADVEQA
+259 QRLLYYTADVEQ
-272 VSLMENS
+272 SISIMENS
-279 GLKREKWYKRRGN
+279 GLKREKWYKRRGA
-292 TDYIHYIAGKAIG
+292 TDYIHYIADKAIG
-305 SMNKFYAWEKEYSQK
+305 SINQFYDWGREELLKKKA
-320 EKSEEKRHE
+320 EEKRHE
-329 NKEVKEGNTMPR
+329 NKRKKGGDTVQR
-341 YKFGEVKQ
+341 YEFREVKQ
-349 ILDFAKEEFRENIDR
+349 ILDFSKEEFKENIDR
-364 YETYLKVVGNN
+364 YETYLKVMGNN

-405 GRNVSRGEKGIPVLD
+405 GRNVSRGEKGIPILD
-420 IERERI
+420 IEREKI

-447 WKYHN
+447 WKYNN
-452 EKHITALD
+452 EKHIVALD

-478 DKINTL
+478 DKINVL

-510 VKILHFLEESAKVS
+510 VSILHFLEESAKVS
-524 VYERMGLRFLGDRE
+524 VYERMGIRFSGDRE
-538 KLELLSR
+538 KLEMLSR
-545 VSSTQDIDRL
+545 VSSTQEIDKL

-564 RILTD
+564 RILMD
-569 IGREISKIEER
+569 IGREISKVEER

-587 KEEQTNSFKERYNNV
+587 KREQTKNYKERYNNV
-602 ADEINGT
+602 ADEINRT
-609 TESIETEKERNK
+609 TEIIENEKEIK
-621 GGLEDE
+621 EGGLEDE
-627 RNRSDGKEGIHLG
+627 RNGSIGEKGIHSG
-640 KQDLYTDRERE
+640 KRDLYTNRERE
-651 SVRETGRN
+651 SIRETGRD
-659 LQTGNDG
+659 LQIGEYG
-666 GWIGSVNSEYE
+666 RWIGSVNSEYE
-677 TAAETELKQTEPIWQ
+677 NAGEIELKQTESIWQ
-692 SETEISQRGKRR
+692 SETEISQRGKRGR
-704 RISDY
+704 VSDY
-709 ADGRST
+709 ADGR
-715 NGSSVGHSGTSGE
+715 NPNESSVGYSGTGGE
-728 LHRYRRAENER
+728 FLGDRGTENER
-739 GLGDDHRNAGSGL
+739 SLGNDNQDAGSGL
-752 FEVRSFEEKLGYDTY
+752 SEVRRTEEESGHDTY
-767 KNGDGTNRLGIDEQ
+767 KNGDGTDRLGIDEYH
-781 QEENTQ
+781 EENIQ
-787 SLEQEHIEDEG
+787 KIKQDYIGNGG

-807 FAQNVGIQGRF
+807 FAQNTVSQGRF
-818 ELPMQQEEIDAV
+818 QFPLRQEEIELV
-830 LIHGGNDDN
+830 LIHGGNEDS
-839 LRLKVLAEYS
+839 LRLKILAEYS
-849 KGKSVEE
+849 KGKSMEE
-856 LADFLQTTFK
+856 LAHFLQNTFK
-866 GGNGYELK
+866 GGNGYEVEGK
-874 GNRVCAW
+874 KVCAW
-881 YGNDGIHLSNDISS
+881 CDKEGIYLSNDVSS
-895 RENPMQIF
+895 REEPSQVLS
-903 QWKDAVIRI
+903 WVDVAKRI
-912 KELVDKG
+912 GLLIEKG
-919 EYATNVE
+919 QYATNVE
-926 VAEAFSH
+926 VAEVFSF
-933 ERKELADKLWYLKK
+933 ERKELAEKLWFLKG

-952 VKQSYITVLEQ
+952 IKNIYLPILNRD
-963 TEKSGFEDQTE
+963 EKKGYLDKTE

-980 KNPEFRNVLREQYE
+980 KNLEFRNILRKEYE
-994 TFLQDYDK
+994 TFLQDYYK
-1002 DPSLLRFHYHK
+1002 NPSILRFHYHK
-1013 TKDILQRLQ
+1013 TIDILQRLQ
-1022 DLEIPRKDFISNMME
+1022 DLEIPRKEFTSNMME
-1037 ISEIKGFITE
+1037 IPEIKGFITE
-1047 DEIDETF
+1047 DEIYENL
-1054 RDGSGIS
+1054 RRGSGVS
-1061 DGKKRIYNF
+1061 AGKERIVEF
-1070 FKEIHTTGEQAN
+1070 FGSSHTLQEKMD
-1082 FLKEEYGT
+1082 FLKNEYGT

-1100 RGSSEWHDAKGI
+1100 RGSGEWHDAKGI
-1112 KLEKEHCKDS
+1112 KLEKENCDDI
-1122 FLNWNQVAKRIQ
+1122 FLNWNQVVKMIQ
-1134 TLIESDRYIEKEELT
+1134 TLIENDRYMEKEELIKQT
-1149 EQTKNRENITESIV
+1149 ENKEDIKENTEEKNNHFEEETVSETKNR
-1163 DKNEPFKE
+1163 
-1171 ESGFKTENHRD
+1171 RD
-1182 YWVVEFNEGLGL
+1182 YWVVEFNERSSL
-1194 IEKDYAG
+1194 IEKNYAG

-1214 LDEKIR
+1214 IDEKIR

-1229 EYGEMTDAW
+1229 EYGEMTDEG

-1246 DHIVDGKVEEHFRM
+1246 DHIVDGELEEHIRI
-1260 DIGDGNEVNQR
+1260 DIGDGNELNQR
-1271 DFQYLYEQIE
+1271 DFAYLYEQIE
-1281 LSKENKEYGIDSIDS
+1281 LSRENKKYGIETIDN
-1296 VVKDI
+1296 VLKNI
-1301 LEKESMTVVSS
+1301 LEKESMTVVSNEE
-1312 KDDYIKLLPYFR
+1312 DYVKLFPYFKD
-1324 NFSYSDGTKF
+1324 FVYTDGSKF
-1334 SAYNPFEDSE
+1334 EEYNPFEE
-1344 NISELLRLTFFK
+1344 VKELSDLDRFTFFK
-1356 NTDGE
+1356 NNDGE
-1361 YRVVYNNADSLMYS
+1361 YRVAYNNTDSLIYS
-1375 SNVDYFLEK
+1375 SNVDRFLEK
-1384 IEAEKVGLED
+1384 IKAVETEIED
-1394 NITEKTKED
+1394 DISKTAAED
-1403 KVAVKVG
+1403 KIAVKVG
-1410 NYYAVVEKEKVKDI
+1410 NYYAVIEKEKVKDI

-1430 LRVYPKE
+1430 LRIYPKE
-1437 DNVEGKIYSLYRGTT
+1437 NNFERKIYPLYRAST

-1457 KIDRLFDEI
+1457 KIDILFDEM
-1466 ATSMKEVNLT
+1466 AASMKEANLT
-1476 DLNDVFYLENQGL
+1476 DLNDVFYLESQGL
-1489 YEISSDK
+1489 YEISPDK
-1496 VTEEKGGYDFE
+1496 VTEEKEGYDFE
-1507 VASFNEQ
+1507 VASFNTQ

-1523 VYNRNLKIDDAYQ
+1523 VYNRNLKIDDTYQ

-1549 NVNLPEEEKAKV
+1549 NVNLTEEEKAKV
-1561 LEFRDKKEILSALIF
+1561 LELRDKKEIISSLIF
-1576 KEVKDVGEYQF
+1576 KELKDIGEYQF

-1599 NISEDLLK
+1599 DISEDLLK
-1607 VPEHITDNIDEK
+1607 APKHITDSIDEK

-1640 YNGYILSSNPA
+1640 YNGYMLSSNLA

-1672 RSVMLTGY
+1672 RNVMLTGY
-1680 VNWQIEKSNEEKK
+1680 INQQIDKANEEKK
-1693 EQIKKSIYQE
+1693 EQIKVPIYQE

-1743 SEIIPFR
+1743 SEILVFR
-1750 NESELDLEI
+1750 NERELDLEI
-1759 VSTTEKL
+1759 VSTKEKL
-1766 QEQSI
+1766 QEKNI
-1771 NEEDLILL
+1771 NDEDLILL
-1779 DIEDYNKKG
+1779 DIEDYNKQG
-1788 LSVLFQ
+1788 LFVIFQ

-1805 NPFGMSRI
+1805 NPLGMSRL

-1821 LLTEVLYTPK
+1821 LMTEVFYTQE
-1831 RPVANLYAKKEFL
+1831 RPVVNLYAKREVL
-1844 EQFKLDEK
+1844 EQFKP
-1852 KNEKSVEIKQMSL
+1852 S
-1865 MDILKEKDNL
+1865 
-1875 KEKEEISSEKER
+1875 
-1887 IPVNIGAKV
+1887 
-1896 IYQGEEYTVS
+1896 
-1906 AFQYNDVL
+1906 
-1914 EKNDLW
+1914 
-1920 LNPVS
+1920 
-1925 KNNHQIPIVSFSDR
+1925 
-1939 KELNEKLIV
+1939 
-1948 IDTNLNLGEDKSEL
+1948 LNLGEDKSEL
-1962 LHHGLDVINDKG
+1962 LHHNLDVIND
-1974 TVIAN
+1974 T
-1979 QFIVNVDNQNRE
+1979 
-1991 FTVYSEQNPNSH
+1991 
-2003 REFKLSFDYLNGL
+2003 
-2016 GKIDGDGNNLKLTKH
+2016 
-2031 RQETVDKKL
+2031 
-2040 ESYDNWKE
+2040 
-2048 DRKKIGIPG
+2048 
-2057 ITSSSITSP
+2057 
-2066 ITDEMFLQMQE
+2066 
-2077 HKEKLKEEERYAP
+2077 
-2090 DDKYM
+2090 

-2102 YKITREDEIL
+2102 YKIIREDEIL

-2132 ERHSYATKEEQDILS
+2132 ERHSHATKEEQDILS
-2147 KYVGWG
+2147 RYVGWG

-2162 KQGQWSKARDFL
+2162 KQGQWKDAREFL
-2174 KENLSQS
+2174 IENLSSS

-2203 IYKALSNMEFESGN
+2203 IYQALSNMGFERGN

-2235 MQSSKFYGVE
+2235 MQGSKFYGVE
-2245 LDSISGRIASKLYPN
+2245 LDSISGRIAKELYPN
-2260 ANIQIKGFEET
+2260 ANIQIKGFEKTE
-2271 TFSNNL
+2271 FSNNL
-2277 FDIAIGN
+2277 FDVAVGN

-2290 KISDREYERNNFLI
+2290 KVSDREYEKNNFLI

-2324 ITSNG
+2324 ITSSG
-2329 TMDKKSEDVRRYIS
+2329 TLDKKSEDVRRYIS

-2366 VTSDIL
+2366 VTSDII

-2416 VSSRFGTALACIADE
+2416 VSSKFGTSLACVADE
-2431 NITLKEQLEAAIK
+2431 NITLKEQLNTAIK
-2444 NIKGNYEKAELNNE
+2444 NIKGSYEKVELNNE
-2458 LEPETVPADD
+2458 FETETILADD

-2487 SIMQKLDLNKVDEE
+2487 SVMQKLDLNKVDEE

-2541 DFSKKYGI
+2541 EFSKKYGI

-2576 EGSFIEK
+2576 EGNFIEK

-2613 QKGKVNFDYMEELT
+2613 QRGKVNFDYIEKLT
-2627 GKSRKEII
+2627 EKTRGEII
-2635 EGLKGEIFLNLDRFE
+2635 EGLKGEIFLNLDGFD

-2662 LGDFSRSYVSA
+2662 LGDFSRSYVTA

-2698 LEQNEQAQNTDT
+2698 LEQNEQAPNTDT

-2792 EGKSI
+2792 EGKNI

-2810 SRVSAYK
+2810 SRVSGYK

-2956 SMFVV
+2956 AMFVV

-2971 EFNELYPAA
+2971 EFNELYPVA

-3003 TSDYDAV
+3003 TGDYDAV

-3016 FERIPISKERQEY
+3016 FEKIPISKERQEY
-3029 ELQSQIDEIVDFIAE
+3029 ELQSQIDEIVEFISE
-3044 YKRDRD
+3044 YKRERD

-3080 VVTFE
+3080 VLTFE

-3096 VQAFKNLYVFTKMRN
+3096 VHAFKNLYLFTKMRN

-3123 SDMLMKCRYMDEITN
+3123 SDMLMKCRYMDEITG

-3159 MQRYLQYDELKK
+3159 MQRYLQYNELKK
-3171 MHHQHFDSWASTFG
+3171 MHLQHFDSWASTFG

-3200 RSKTRF
+3200 QSKTRF
-3206 AKFYNLPELMNIVKQ
+3206 AKFYNLPELMNMVKQ
-3221 FMDIKTSDVLNLP
+3221 FMDIKTSDVLNIP
-3234 VPNAHYVTIKTKPT
+3234 VPTAHYETIKTQPT
-3248 GEQKEILKSFS
+3248 EEQKQILETFS

-3264 VREKQVDSSVDNM
+3264 VRAKQVDSSVDNM

-3302 NSKVNACVSNVFSI
+3302 NSKVNVCVRNVFSI

-3325 TQLVFCDMSIPNKD
+3325 TQLIFCDMSTPNKD
-3339 GFNVYDDIKEKLI
+3339 EFNVYDDIKEKLI
-3352 KMGVPENEVEF
+3352 KMGIHEDEIEF

-3375 IFDKVRKGEVR
+3375 IFNKVRKGEIR
-3386 VLLGS
+3386 ILLGS
-3391 TSKCGAGTNC
+3391 TQKMGAGTNA
-3401 QDKLIA
+3401 QNKLIA

-3420 SQRAGRIV
+3420 EQRRGRIV
-3428 RQGNENSDVHI
+3428 RQGNENKDVYI
-3439 FRYITENTFDAYL
+3439 FRYVTENTFDAYL

-3490 ALAVGNPLIREK
+3490 ALATGNPLIREK

-3521 NLYKLEDKVIKVY
+3521 NLYKMEDKVVKVY
-3534 PKEIESLKEKIEHLK
+3534 PKEIESLKEKIENLK
-3549 KDIEKVEPYRDEKI
+3549 KDIEKVEPYGDEKV
-3563 AKTEEYAQTTLENIG
+3563 AKTEEYTQIAFGNIG
-3578 ENKKETEGKADKE
+3578 ENNREKEIEGMADKE
-3591 TLSKFTSLI
+3591 TLSKFTSLT
-3600 LSGKKYTD
+3600 LSGRKYTD

-3615 LINRIKGI
+3615 LINRIRGI
-3623 KKSEDFRF
+3623 KKSNDFRS

-3641 FDLFVYYDSF
+3641 FDLFAYYDSF

-3685 KLPERLEQTL
+3685 RMPERLEQTL
-3695 GKLEDTKKQFEIA
+3695 GKLKDTENQFETA
-3708 KLEVEKKF
+3708 KLEIQKKF
-3716 PQADLLR
+3716 PQAELLK
-3723 EKNLRLAEVNHLLDM
+3723 EKTLRLAEVNHLLDM
-3738 GQKEDIKD
+3738 GQKEDIKE

-3753 EVKEELI
+3753 DVKEELI
-3760 HFLNKEYDEA
+3760 HFLNEEYDEA
-3770 HSIEDFDTMFPDLTD
+3770 HSIEDFDTMFSDLTD

-3796 KHEIQTSLDLINYK
+3796 KHEIQISLDLINYK

-3822 FSYTYDPL
+3822 FSYTYDPQ
-3830 DAGDTKELIQ
+3830 DASSRQELIQ
-3840 IKTGIEFWDFNELVY
+3840 IKESIGFWDFNELIY
-3855 VDEEKLKAALGLEI
+3855 VDEEKLNAVLGLSINE
-3869 DDDGNFYDPL
+3869 DGNFYDPL

-3898 SKVQSFGD
+3898 SNIQNIGD
-3906 LDKREK
+3906 FDKNKKSSVIGRLNEYKEQINQKEKRENK
-3912 ASVMDRLGYFKEKV
+3912 A
-3926 EKGGLQ
+3926 
-3932 NENSD
+3932 
-3937 RKIECKEEV
+3937 ECFEET

>member
-92 MAYSMD
+92 FVYSMD
-98 YHARSMTADFLRG
+98 YHAKSMTADFLRG
-111 ISTYAELSPS
+111 ISTYAEISPS

-131 KVPGERKRHK
+131 EVPGERKRYK
-141 NLEIYDEG
+141 NLEIYDKD
-149 RFFTVTGNVIKDK
+149 RFFTVTGNVLK
-162 DRSHIKPIEQELLPL
+162 DRNRNKVINIDSELKPL
-177 YQKYMPAVG
+177 YEKYMPKINVINSENKR
-186 NQIEHKETRNEQGK
+186 NQITTFLKDDQDIVEK
-200 RSTRENPFKQRY
+200 
-212 GKSSNDVLELL
+212 L
-223 FEKGYFHYTGEDI
+223 FDRGYFSYTGEDL

-248 TSQSEADFFML
+248 NSQSEADFFML
-259 GRLLYYIADVEQA
+259 QRLLYYTADVEQA
-272 VSLMENS
+272 ISFMENS

-292 TDYIHYIAGKAIG
+292 TDYIHYIADKAI
-305 SMNKFYAWEKEYSQK
+305 SSINQFYDWRKEELLK
-320 EKSEEKRHE
+320 DKAEEKRHE
-329 NKEVKEGNTMPR
+329 NKRKKEGDTVPR
-341 YKFGEVKQ
+341 YEFDEVKQ

-496 LNSLNDETLKENSK
+496 LNSLSDETLKDNSK
-510 VKILHFLEESAKVS
+510 VDILHFLEESAKVS
-524 VYERMGLRFLGDRE
+524 VYERMGLHFLGDRE
-538 KLELLSR
+538 KLKLLSGI
-545 VSSTQDIDRL
+545 SSTQDIDRL

-580 EKFSEIQ
+580 EKLSEIQ
-587 KEEQTNSFKERYNNV
+587 KEEQTKNAKERYNTIT
-602 ADEINGT
+602 DEMKQT
-609 TESIETEKERNK
+609 VEMIENEKERNK

-640 KQDLYTDRERE
+640 KRDLYTDRERE
-651 SVRETGRN
+651 SVREAGRN

-666 GWIGSVNSEYE
+666 GRSGSVNSEYE
-677 TAAETELKQTEPIWQ
+677 TAGGTELKQTEPIWK

-728 LHRYRRAENER
+728 FPKYRRAENER
-739 GLGDDHRNAGSGL
+739 GLGDDHRNARSGL
-752 FEVRSFEEKLGYDTY
+752 FEVRSFEEKLGYDTD
-767 KNGDGTNRLGIDEQ
+767 KDGDGTNRLGIDEQ

-912 KELVDKG
+912 EELVDKG

-926 VAEAFSH
+926 VAEAFSF
-933 ERKELADKLWYLKK
+933 ERKELAEKLWYLKK

-1022 DLEIPRKDFISNMME
+1022 DLEIPRKEFTSNMME
-1037 ISEIKGFITE
+1037 MRNIKGFITE

-1070 FKEIHTTGEQAN
+1070 FKESHTTGEQAN

-1090 GGRSHALSGA
+1090 GGHSHALSGA
-1100 RGSSEWHDAKGI
+1100 RGSNEWHDAKGM
-1112 KLEKEHCKDS
+1112 KLEKENCSDV
-1122 FLNWNQVAKRIQ
+1122 FLNWNQAAKRIQ
-1134 TLIESDRYIEKEELT
+1134 TLIESGRYIEKEELT
-1149 EQTKNRENITESIV
+1149 EQTENKEDIKENTEEKNNHFEEETVSET
-1163 DKNEPFKE
+1163 KN
-1171 ESGFKTENHRD
+1171 GRD
-1182 YWVVEFNEGLGL
+1182 YWIVEFNEGLGL
-1194 IEKDYAG
+1194 IEKNYAG

-1229 EYGEMTDAW
+1229 EYGQMTDEW

-1246 DHIVDGKVEEHFRM
+1246 NHIVDGKVEEHFRM
-1260 DIGDGNEVNQR
+1260 DIGDGNEANQR
-1271 DFQYLYEQIE
+1271 DFAYLYEQMNISRE
-1281 LSKENKEYGIDSIDS
+1281 TEEHSAEDIDNIL
-1296 VVKDI
+1296 KDI
-1301 LEKESMTVVSS
+1301 LENESMTVVSNEE
-1312 KDDYIKLLPYFR
+1312 DYKKLFPYFKD
-1324 NFSYSDGTKF
+1324 FVYTDGSKLEEYT
-1334 SAYNPFEDSE
+1334 PFEEDK
-1344 NISELLRLTFFK
+1344 ELSDLARFTFFK
-1356 NTDGE
+1356 NNDGE
-1361 YRVVYNNADSLMYS
+1361 YRVTYNNTDSLIYS
-1375 SNVDYFLEK
+1375 SNVDRFLEK
-1384 IEAEKVGLED
+1384 IKTLE
-1394 NITEKTKED
+1394 TEIENDIAKMTVED
-1403 KVAVKVG
+1403 KIAIKVG
-1410 NYYAVVEKEKVKDI
+1410 NYYSIVEKEKVKDI

-1430 LRVYPKE
+1430 VRVYPKE

-1457 KIDRLFDEI
+1457 KIDALFDEI

-1476 DLNDVFYLENQGL
+1476 DLNDLFYLENQGL

-1496 VTEEKGGYDFE
+1496 VTEEKGGFDFD

-1561 LEFRDKKEILSALIF
+1561 LELRDKKEILSALIF

-1607 VPEHITDNIDEK
+1607 VLEHITDNIDEK

-1634 LKQNLR
+1634 LRQNLR
-1640 YNGYILSSNPA
+1640 YNGYMLSSNLA
-1651 IQYDSY
+1651 IQYENY

-1680 VNWQIEKSNEEKK
+1680 INQQIEKSNEEKN
-1693 EQIKKSIYQE
+1693 EQIKESIYQE

-1743 SEIIPFR
+1743 SEIISFR

-1759 VSTTEKL
+1759 ISTTEKL

-1779 DIEDYNKKG
+1779 DIEDYNKQG

-1805 NPFGMSRI
+1805 NPFGMSRL

-1831 RPVANLYAKKEFL
+1831 RPVANLYAKRELL

-1852 KNEKSVEIKQMSL
+1852 KSEESIETKQMSL

-1887 IPVNIGAKV
+1887 VPVNIGAKV

-1914 EKNDLW
+1914 GKNDLW

-1962 LHHGLDVINDKG
+1962 LHHSLDVINDKG

-1979 QFIVNVDNQNRE
+1979 QFIVNVDNENRE
-1991 FTVYSEQNPNSH
+1991 FTVYSEQNPNNH

-2016 GKIDGDGNNLKLTKH
+2016 GKIDRDGNNLKLTKH
-2031 RQETVDKKL
+2031 RKETIDKKL

-2048 DRKKIGIPG
+2048 DRKKREIPG
-2057 ITSSSITSP
+2057 ITGSSIISP
-2066 ITDEMFLQMQE
+2066 ITDEMFLQIQE

-2090 DDKYM
+2090 DDEYM
-2095 GSIPPVN
+2095 GSIPPIN
-2102 YKITREDEIL
+2102 YKITGEDEIL

-2203 IYKALSNMEFESGN
+2203 IYKALSNMGFESGN

-2311 TLDKVRSGGVVAF
+2311 TLDKVRSSGVVAF

-2329 TMDKKSEDVRRYIS
+2329 TMDKKSEDIRRYIS

-2416 VSSRFGTALACIADE
+2416 ISGRFGIALACVDDVAISLE
-2431 NITLKEQLEAAIK
+2431 EKLNIAIK
-2444 NIKGNYEKAELNNE
+2444 NISGIYEKAQLNEE
-2458 LEPETVPADD
+2458 LETETILADD

-2487 SIMQKLDLNKVDEE
+2487 SVMQKLDLNKVDEE
-2501 KVKAYLEI
+2501 KVKSYLEI
-2509 EKTLRQVIAYQK
+2509 EKILRQVISYQK

-2541 DFSKKYGI
+2541 EFSKKYGI

-2576 EGSFIEK
+2576 EGKFIEK

-2613 QKGKVNFDYMEELT
+2613 QKGKVNFDYIEKLT
-2627 GKSRKEII
+2627 EKTRGEII
-2635 EGLKGEIFLNLDRFE
+2635 EGLKGEIFLNLDGFD

-2662 LGDFSRSYVSA
+2662 LGDFSRSYVTA
-2673 DEYLSGNIREKIE
+2673 DEYLSGNVREKIE

-2698 LEQNEQAQNTDT
+2698 LEQNEQAPNTDT

-2888 TRLREYDGSNLTFDG
+2888 IRLREYDGSNLTFDG

-2911 PHQRDAIARGLFGGN
+2911 PHQRDAIARGLFGEN

-2945 MESKRLGMSNK
+2945 MESKRLVMSNK

-3003 TSDYDAV
+3003 TGDYDAV

-3016 FERIPISKERQEY
+3016 FEKIPISKQRQEY
-3029 ELQSQIDEIVDFIAE
+3029 ELQSQIDEIIDFIGE

-3050 QKFTVK
+3050 QRFTVK

-3096 VQAFKNLYVFTKMRN
+3096 VQAFKNLYLFTKMRN
-3111 VAGITSTDSQKS
+3111 VAGITTTDSQKS

-3171 MHHQHFDSWASTFG
+3171 MHLQHFDSWASTFG

-3206 AKFYNLPELMNIVKQ
+3206 AKFYNLPELMNMVKQ
-3221 FMDIKTSDVLNLP
+3221 FMDIKTADVLNLP
-3234 VPNAHYVTIKTKPT
+3234 TPNAHYETIKTKPT
-3248 GEQKEILKSFS
+3248 EEQKQILETFS

-3264 VREKQVDSSVDNM
+3264 VRAKQVDSSVDNM

-3352 KMGVPENEVEF
+3352 KMGVPANEVEF

-3391 TSKCGAGTNC
+3391 TGKCGAGTNC

-3428 RQGNENSDVHI
+3428 RQGNENSDVNI

-3490 ALAVGNPLIREK
+3490 ALATGNPLIREK

-3521 NLYKLEDKVIKVY
+3521 NLYKMEDKVVKVY
-3534 PKEIESLKEKIEHLK
+3534 PKEIESLKEKIENLK

-3563 AKTEEYAQTTLENIG
+3563 AKTEEYAQTALENIG

-3591 TLSKFTSLI
+3591 TLSKFTSLT
-3600 LSGKKYTD
+3600 LSGRKYTD

-3623 KKSEDFRF
+3623 KKSDDFRF

-3661 EESHYGEFGT
+3661 EENHYGEFGT

-3685 KLPERLEQTL
+3685 KMPERLEQTL
-3695 GKLEDTKKQFEIA
+3695 GKLKDTENQLETA
-3708 KLEVEKKF
+3708 KLEIGKKF
-3716 PQADLLR
+3716 PQAELLK
-3723 EKNLRLAEVNHLLDM
+3723 EKTLRLAEVNNLLDM
-3738 GQKEDIKD
+3738 GQNENLKE

-3785 IGLAYTTTPDE
+3785 VGLAYTTTPDE

-3830 DAGDTKELIQ
+3830 DASDTKELIQ
-3840 IKTGIEFWDFNELVY
+3840 IKTGIEFWDFNELIY

-3912 ASVMDRLGYFKEKV
+3912 ASIMDRLGYFKEKV

>member
-98 YHARSMTADFLRG
+98 YQARSMTADFLRG

-259 GRLLYYIADVEQA
+259 QRLLYYTADVEQA

-320 EKSEEKRHE
+320 KKSEEKRHE

-420 IERERI
+420 IEMERI

-510 VKILHFLEESAKVS
+510 VNILHFLEESAKVS
-524 VYERMGLRFLGDRE
+524 VYERMGFRFLGDRE
-538 KLELLSR
+538 KLEMLSR

-555 LAYTSNNVK
+555 FAYTSNNVK

-569 IGREISKIEER
+569 IGREISKVEER

-587 KEEQTNSFKERYNNV
+587 KREQTKNYKERYNNST
-602 ADEINGT
+602 DEMNGT
-609 TESIETEKERNK
+609 TENIETEERNK

-627 RNRSDGKEGIHLG
+627 RNRSTGEERIYSGG
-640 KQDLYTDRERE
+640 RDLYTDRKRE

-659 LQTGNDG
+659 LPIGEDG
-666 GWIGSVNSEYE
+666 GGRGSFD
-677 TAAETELKQTEPIWQ
+677 TEPSDATGDRSKQTESVWQ
-692 SETEISQRGKRR
+692 SETEISQRGKRG

-709 ADGRST
+709 ADGRNP
-715 NGSSVGHSGTSGE
+715 NGSSIGHSGTSGE
-728 LHRYRRAENER
+728 LHGYRRDENER
-739 GLGDDHRNAGSGL
+739 SLGNDSRNAGSG
-752 FEVRSFEEKLGYDTY
+752 FSEVRRTEEESGHDTY
-767 KNGDGTNRLGIDEQ
+767 KNGDGTDRLGIDEHH
-781 QEENTQ
+781 EENKQ
-787 SLEQEHIEDEG
+787 KIEQDHIGNEG
-798 KEVDKASFS
+798 KEVDRASFS

-830 LIHGGNDDN
+830 LIHGGNEDN

-849 KGKSVEE
+849 KGKSMEE
-856 LADFLQTTFK
+856 LANFLQTTFK

-881 YGNDGIHLSNDISS
+881 YGNDGIHLSNDVSS

-903 QWKDAVIRI
+903 QWQDAVRRI

-926 VAEAFSH
+926 VAEAFSF
-933 ERKELADKLWYLKK
+933 ERKELAEKLWFLKG

-952 VKQSYITVLEQ
+952 VRSSYLPILNGD
-963 TEKSGFEDQTE
+963 EKKGYPDKTE

-980 KNPEFRNVLREQYE
+980 KNPEFRNVLREEYE

-1002 DPSLLRFHYHK
+1002 NPSVLRFHYHK

-1037 ISEIKGFITE
+1037 IPNIKGFITE
-1047 DEIDETF
+1047 DEMDENL
-1054 RDGSGIS
+1054 RRGSGIY

-1070 FKEIHTTGEQAN
+1070 FNENKSLQERAE
-1082 FLKEEYGT
+1082 FLKKEYGT

-1149 EQTKNRENITESIV
+1149 EQTEDREDIKENIADRNES
-1163 DKNEPFKE
+1163 FKE

-1229 EYGEMTDAW
+1229 EYGEMTDEW

-1246 DHIVDGKVEEHFRM
+1246 DHIVEGKVEEHFRM

-1281 LSKENKEYGIDSIDS
+1281 PEKENKEYGIDSI
-1296 VVKDI
+1296 VKDI

-1334 SAYNPFEDSE
+1334 SSYNPFKDDE
-1344 NISELLRLTFFK
+1344 NISDLIRLTFFK

-1361 YRVVYNNADSLMYS
+1361 YRAVYNNADSLMYS

-1394 NITEKTKED
+1394 NITEKTRED

-1430 LRVYPKE
+1430 LRIYPKE
-1437 DNVEGKIYSLYRGTT
+1437 NNFEGNIYPLYRGST

-1457 KIDRLFDEI
+1457 KIDKLFDEI
-1466 ATSMKEVNLT
+1466 ATGMKEVNLT

-1496 VTEEKGGYDFE
+1496 VTEEKGGFHFD

-1523 VYNRNLKIDDAYQ
+1523 VYNRNLKIDEAYQ

-1561 LEFRDKKEILSALIF
+1561 LELRDKKEILSTLIF
-1576 KEVKDVGEYQF
+1576 KEVKDIGEYQF

-1607 VPEHITDNIDEK
+1607 APEHITDSIDEK

-1640 YNGYILSSNPA
+1640 YNGYMLSSNLA
-1651 IQYDSY
+1651 IQYESY
-1657 HEMLQNLPYLLDDNH
+1657 HEMLQNLPYLLDDEH
-1672 RSVMLTGY
+1672 RNVMLTGY
-1680 VNWQIEKSNEEKK
+1680 INWQIEKSNEEKK
-1693 EQIKKSIYQE
+1693 DQIKEPIYQE

-1725 KTIKLDDNE
+1725 RTIKLDDNE

-1805 NPFGMSRI
+1805 NPVGMSRI

-1821 LLTEVLYTPK
+1821 LMTEVLYTQE

-1844 EQFKLDEK
+1844 EQFKLNEK
-1852 KNEKSVEIKQMSL
+1852 KREKSVETKQMSL

-1887 IPVNIGAKV
+1887 VPVNIGAKV

-1914 EKNDLW
+1914 KKNDLW

-1962 LHHGLDVINDKG
+1962 LHHSLDVINDKG

-1991 FTVYSEQNPNSH
+1991 FTVYSEQNPNNH

-2031 RQETVDKKL
+2031 RQETIDKKL
-2040 ESYDNWKE
+2040 ESYVSWKE
-2048 DRKKIGIPG
+2048 NR
-2057 ITSSSITSP
+2057 
-2066 ITDEMFLQMQE
+2066 
-2077 HKEKLKEEERYAP
+2077 EERYAP
-2090 DDKYM
+2090 DDEYM
-2095 GSIPPVN
+2095 GSIPPIN
-2102 YKITREDEIL
+2102 YKITGKDEIL

-2132 ERHSYATKEEQDILS
+2132 ERHSHATKEEQDILS

-2189 TLTAFYTPK
+2189 TLTAFYTSK

-2203 IYKALSNMEFESGN
+2203 IYKALSNMGFESGN

-2222 MGTGRFLGNLPES
+2222 MGTGRFLGNIPES

-2410 LGNMEE
+2410 LGSMEE
-2416 VSSRFGTALACIADE
+2416 ISSRFGTALACIADE

-2635 EGLKGEIFLNLDRFE
+2635 EGLKEEIFLNLDRFE

-2662 LGDFSRSYVSA
+2662 LGDFSRSYVTA

-2725 SLNYQKQKLL
+2725 CLNYQRQKLL

-2956 SMFVV
+2956 AMFVV

-3003 TSDYDAV
+3003 TSDYEAV

-3016 FERIPISKERQEY
+3016 FEKIPISKERQEY
-3029 ELQSQIDEIVDFIAE
+3029 ELQSQIDEIVEFISE

-3056 QLEKTKKGLEA
+3056 QLEKTKKSLEA

-3096 VQAFKNLYVFTKMRN
+3096 VQAFKNLYLFTKMRN
-3111 VAGITSTDSQKS
+3111 VAGITTTDSQKS

-3171 MHHQHFDSWASTFG
+3171 MHLQHFDSWASTFG

-3206 AKFYNLPELMNIVKQ
+3206 AKFYNLPELMNMVKQ
-3221 FMDIKTSDVLNLP
+3221 FMDIKTADVLNLP
-3234 VPNAHYVTIKTKPT
+3234 TPNAHYETIKTKPT
-3248 GEQKEILKSFS
+3248 EEQKEILESFS

-3352 KMGVPENEVEF
+3352 KMGVLENEVEF

-3563 AKTEEYAQTTLENIG
+3563 AKEEEYAQTTLENIG

-3591 TLSKFTSLI
+3591 TLSKFTSLT
-3600 LSGKKYTD
+3600 LSGKKYPD

-3708 KLEVEKKF
+3708 KLEIGKKF
-3716 PQADLLR
+3716 PQAELLK
-3723 EKNLRLAEVNHLLDM
+3723 EKTLRLAEVNHLLDM

-3770 HSIEDFDTMFPDLTD
+3770 HNVEDFDTMFPDLTD

-3830 DAGDTKELIQ
+3830 DASDTKELIQ

>member
-1 MNDLIKNYENIPDEL
+1 MNGIIKNYEDIPYEL
-16 KREKRWCLYKIIQRD
+16 KKEERWCLYKIIQRD
-31 GKNTKLPLM
+31 GKNTKLPLK
-40 PNGKPAKSND
+40 PNGKPAISND
-50 KTTWN
+50 KTTWF
-55 SYEDCIAALNRNIG
+55 SYEACIAALNRNIG

-92 MAYSMD
+92 IAYSMD

-111 ISTYAELSPS
+111 ISTYAEISPS

-131 KVPGERKRHK
+131 EVPGERKRYK
-141 NLEIYDEG
+141 NLEIYDKD
-149 RFFTVTGNVIKDK
+149 RFFTVTGNVIKDR
-162 DRSHIKPIEQELLPL
+162 DRNKVINIDSELKPL
-177 YQKYMPAVG
+177 YEKYMPKINKISAENKISPTLTFYKG
-186 NQIEHKETRNEQGK
+186 EQDILDK
-200 RSTRENPFKQRY
+200 
-212 GKSSNDVLELL
+212 L
-223 FEKGYFHYTGEDI
+223 FYRGYFSYTGEDL
-236 RRIYYGNYESYF
+236 RQIYYGNYESYF
-248 TSQSEADFFML
+248 NSQSEADFFML
-259 GRLLYYIADVEQA
+259 GRLLYYTSDTEKAI
-272 VSLMENS
+272 SLMENS

-292 TDYIHYIAGKAIG
+292 TDYIHYIADKAIG
-305 SMNKFYAWEKEYSQK
+305 SINQFYDWGK
-320 EKSEEKRHE
+320 EKPLKDKAEEKRHE
-329 NKEVKEGNTMPR
+329 NKRKKEGDTVPR
-341 YKFGEVKQ
+341 YEFDEVKQ

-460 TLIDTFKEKNSN
+460 TLIDAFKEKNSN

-496 LNSLNDETLKENSK
+496 LNSLNDESLKENSK
-510 VKILHFLEESAKVS
+510 VNILHFLEESAKVS
-524 VYERMGLRFLGDRE
+524 VYERMGLRFSGDRE
-538 KLELLSR
+538 KLEMLSR

-564 RILTD
+564 RILMD
-569 IGREISKIEER
+569 IGREISKVEER

-587 KEEQTNSFKERYNNV
+587 KREQTKNYKERYNNV
-602 ADEINGT
+602 ADEINRT
-609 TESIETEKERNK
+609 TEIIENEKEIK
-621 GGLEDE
+621 EGGLEDE
-627 RNRSDGKEGIHLG
+627 RNSDVS
-640 KQDLYTDRERE
+640 RERISTGGGNLYSAHQGK
-651 SVRETGRN
+651 SVRETGRD
-659 LQTGNDG
+659 LPIGEDG
-666 GWIGSVNSEYE
+666 GGRGSFD
-677 TAAETELKQTEPIWQ
+677 TEPSDATGDRSKQTESVWQ
-692 SETEISQRGKRR
+692 SETEISQGGKRG

-709 ADGRST
+709 ADGRNL

-728 LHRYRRAENER
+728 FPKYRGVENER
-739 GLGDDHRNAGSGL
+739 SLGDDTRVAGSG
-752 FEVRSFEEKLGYDTY
+752 FSEVRRTEEESGYDTH
-767 KNGDGTNRLGIDEQ
+767 KNGDGTDRLGIDEYH
-781 QEENTQ
+781 EENKQ
-787 SLEQEHIEDEG
+787 KIEQDHIGNEG
-798 KEVDKASFS
+798 KEVDRASFS

-830 LIHGGNDDN
+830 LIHGGNEDN

-849 KGKSVEE
+849 KGKSMEE
-856 LADFLQTTFK
+856 LADFLQRNFQ
-866 GGNGYELK
+866 GGNGYEVE
-874 GNRVCAW
+874 GNKVCAW
-881 YGNDGIHLSNDISS
+881 YDTEGIYLSNDVSS
-895 RENPMQIF
+895 REESSQILL
-903 QWKDAVIRI
+903 WEEAAKRI
-912 KELVDKG
+912 GELIDKG

-926 VAEAFSH
+926 VAEAFSF
-933 ERKELADKLWYLKK
+933 ERKELAEKLWFLKG

-952 VKQSYITVLEQ
+952 VRNSYLPILNGD
-963 TEKSGFEDQTE
+963 EKKGYPDKTE

-980 KNPEFRNVLREQYE
+980 KSPEFRKVLREEYE

-1002 DPSLLRFHYHK
+1002 NPSILRFHYHK
-1013 TKDILQRLQ
+1013 TQDILKRLQ
-1022 DLEIPRKDFISNMME
+1022 DLEIPRKEFISNMME
-1037 ISEIKGFITE
+1037 IPNIKGFITE
-1047 DEIDETF
+1047 DEIDENL
-1054 RDGSGIS
+1054 RRGSGIS

-1070 FKEIHTTGEQAN
+1070 FNEDKSLQERAE
-1082 FLKEEYGT
+1082 FLKKEYGT
-1090 GGRSHALSGA
+1090 GGRSHALSGE

-1112 KLEKEHCKDS
+1112 KLEKENCSDV
-1122 FLNWNQVAKRIQ
+1122 FLNWNQTAKRIQ
-1134 TLIESDRYIEKEELT
+1134 TLIESDKYIEKEELT
-1149 EQTKNRENITESIV
+1149 EQTENREDIKENIADRNES
-1163 DKNEPFKE
+1163 FKE
-1171 ESGFKTENHRD
+1171 ESVSEIGNRRD

-1194 IEKDYAG
+1194 IEKEYAG

-1229 EYGEMTDAW
+1229 EYGEMTDEW

-1271 DFQYLYEQIE
+1271 DFQYLYEQMNISRE
-1281 LSKENKEYGIDSIDS
+1281 TQEHNAEDIDNTL
-1296 VVKDI
+1296 KDI

-1312 KDDYIKLLPYFR
+1312 EEDYKKLFPYFKD
-1324 NFSYSDGTKF
+1324 FVYTDGSKLEE
-1334 SAYNPFEDSE
+1334 YNPFEQDGASD
-1344 NISELLRLTFFK
+1344 LARFTFFK

-1375 SNVDYFLEK
+1375 SNIDYFLEK
-1384 IEAEKVGLED
+1384 IEAEKVELED
-1394 NITEKTKED
+1394 NITEKTRED

-1410 NYYAVVEKEKVKDI
+1410 NYYAVVEKDRVKDI

-1430 LRVYPKE
+1430 VCVYPKE
-1437 DNVEGKIYSLYRGTT
+1437 NNFDGKIYPLYRGRT

-1496 VTEEKGGYDFE
+1496 VTEEKGGFDFE

-1561 LEFRDKKEILSALIF
+1561 LELRDKKEILSTLIF
-1576 KEVKDVGEYQF
+1576 KEVKDIGEYQF

-1607 VPEHITDNIDEK
+1607 APEHITDNIDEK

-1640 YNGYILSSNPA
+1640 YNGYILSSNLA
-1651 IQYDSY
+1651 IQYESY

-1672 RSVMLTGY
+1672 RSVMLAGY
-1680 VNWQIEKSNEEKK
+1680 INWQIEKSNEEKK

-1715 ISEIQDYKTY
+1715 ISKIQDYKTY

-1759 VSTTEKL
+1759 VSTTGKL

-1771 NEEDLILL
+1771 NDEDLILL
-1779 DIEDYNKKG
+1779 DIEDYNKQG
-1788 LSVLFQ
+1788 LSVIFQ

-1805 NPFGMSRI
+1805 NPVGMSRL

-1821 LLTEVLYTPK
+1821 LLTEVLYTQE

-1852 KNEKSVEIKQMSL
+1852 KSEESIETKQMSL

-1887 IPVNIGAKV
+1887 VPVNIGAKV

-1906 AFQYNDVL
+1906 AFQYNDIL
-1914 EKNDLW
+1914 GKNDLW

-1925 KNNHQIPIVSFSDR
+1925 KSNHQIPIVSFSDR

-1962 LHHGLDVINDKG
+1962 LHHSLDVINDKG
-1974 TVIAN
+1974 TVVAN

-2016 GKIDGDGNNLKLTKH
+2016 GEIDGDGNNLKLTKH
-2031 RQETVDKKL
+2031 RQETIDKKL
-2040 ESYDNWKE
+2040 ESYVSWKE
-2048 DRKKIGIPG
+2048 NR
-2057 ITSSSITSP
+2057 
-2066 ITDEMFLQMQE
+2066 
-2077 HKEKLKEEERYAP
+2077 EERYAP

-2132 ERHSYATKEEQDILS
+2132 ERHSHATKEEQDILS

-2198 VVIDS
+2198 IVIDS
-2203 IYKALSNMEFESGN
+2203 IYKTLSNMGFESGN

-2222 MGTGRFLGNLPES
+2222 CATGRFIGNLPES

-2324 ITSNG
+2324 ITSSG
-2329 TMDKKSEDVRRYIS
+2329 TMDKKSEDIRRYIS

-2391 TDEKGLS
+2391 TDEKGLT

-2416 VSSRFGTALACIADE
+2416 ISGRFGTALACVDDGAIS
-2431 NITLKEQLEAAIK
+2431 LEAKLNIAIK
-2444 NIKGNYEKAELNNE
+2444 NISGIYEKAQLSEE
-2458 LEPETVPADD
+2458 LETETIPADD

-2487 SIMQKLDLNKVDEE
+2487 SVMQKLDLNKVDEE

-2521 EDYSDTEIK
+2521 EDCSDTEIK
-2530 EKQEDLNRLYD
+2530 EKQEDLNRFYD
-2541 DFSKKYGI
+2541 EFSKKYGI

-2576 EGSFIEK
+2576 EGNFIEK
-2583 SDIFTKRTIKKAV
+2583 SDIFTKRTIKKAA

-2613 QKGKVNFDYMEELT
+2613 QKGKVNFDYIEKLT
-2627 GKSRKEII
+2627 EKTRGEII
-2635 EGLKGEIFLNLDRFE
+2635 EGLKGDIFLNLDGFD

-2662 LGDFSRSYVSA
+2662 LGDFSRSYVTA

-2698 LEQNEQAQNTDT
+2698 LEQNEQAPNIDT

-2758 KDYKSFMFHLLKT
+2758 KDYKSFMFHMLKT

-2792 EGKSI
+2792 EGKNI

-2888 TRLREYDGSNLTFDG
+2888 IRLREYDGSNLTFDG

-2980 NILCATEKDFTPDKR
+2980 NILCATEKDFTSDKR

-3003 TSDYDAV
+3003 TGDYDAV
-3010 IIGHSQ
+3010 ILGHSQ
-3016 FERIPISKERQEY
+3016 FEKIPISKERQEY

-3234 VPNAHYVTIKTKPT
+3234 VPNAHYETIKTKPT
-3248 GEQKEILKSFS
+3248 EEQKQILETFS
-3259 ERADK
+3259 KRADK
-3264 VREKQVDSSVDNM
+3264 VRAKQVDSSVDNM

-3428 RQGNENSDVHI
+3428 RQGNENSDVNI

-3490 ALAVGNPLIREK
+3490 ALATGNPLIREK

-3521 NLYKLEDKVIKVY
+3521 NLYKMEDKVAKVY
-3534 PKEIESLKEKIEHLK
+3534 PKEIENLKEKIENLK

-3591 TLSKFTSLI
+3591 TLSKFTSLT
-3600 LSGKKYTD
+3600 LSGRKYTD

-3623 KKSEDFRF
+3623 KKLDDFRF

-3641 FDLFVYYDSF
+3641 FELLAYYDSF

-3661 EESHYGEFGT
+3661 EENHYGEFGT
-3671 DEIGN
+3671 DGIGN

-3685 KLPERLEQTL
+3685 RLPERLEQTL
-3695 GKLEDTKKQFEIA
+3695 GKLDETQKQLETA
-3708 KLEVEKKF
+3708 KLEIQKKF
-3716 PQADLLR
+3716 PQADLLK
-3723 EKNLRLAEVNHLLDM
+3723 EKTLRLAEVNHLLDM
-3738 GQKEDIKD
+3738 GQKE
-3746 EKNPLLE
+3746 EVNGQKNSLLE

-3840 IKTGIEFWDFNELVY
+3840 IKTGIEFWDFNELIH

-3879 SKDMDLDGVADR
+3879 SKDMDLDGVVDR

-3912 ASVMDRLGYFKEKV
+3912 TSVMDRLGYFKEKV

>member
-55 SYEDCIAALNRNIG
+55 SYEDCITSLNQNIG

-92 MAYSMD
+92 FVYSMD
-98 YHARSMTADFLRG
+98 YHAKSMTADFLRG
-111 ISTYAELSPS
+111 ISTYAEISPS

-131 KVPGERKRHK
+131 EVPGIRKRYK
-141 NLEIYDEG
+141 NLEIYDKD
-149 RFFTVTGNVIKDK
+149 RFFTITGNIIKDR
-162 DRSHIKPIEQELLPL
+162 DRNKIINIDSELSPL
-177 YQKYMPAVG
+177 YEKYMPKINVI
-186 NQIEHKETRNEQGK
+186 NSENKRNPTVTSYNGEQ
-200 RSTRENPFKQRY
+200 
-212 GKSSNDVLELL
+212 DVLEKL
-223 FEKGYFHYTGEDI
+223 FDRGYFSYTGEDL
-236 RRIYYGNYESYF
+236 RRIYYGNYKSYF
-248 TSQSEADFFML
+248 NSRSEADFFML
-259 GRLLYYIADVEQA
+259 QRLLYYTADVEQ
-272 VSLMENS
+272 SISFMENS

-292 TDYIHYIAGKAIG
+292 TDYIHYIADKAISSINQFYDWGKEKPLKGKA
-305 SMNKFYAWEKEYSQK
+305 
-320 EKSEEKRHE
+320 EEKRHE
-329 NKEVKEGNTMPR
+329 NKRKKEGDTVPR
-341 YKFGEVKQ
+341 YEFDEVKQ

-496 LNSLNDETLKENSK
+496 LNYLNDETLKENSK
-510 VKILHFLEESAKVS
+510 VNILHFLEESAKVS

-564 RILTD
+564 RILMD
-569 IGREISKIEER
+569 IGREISKVEER

-587 KEEQTNSFKERYNNV
+587 KREQTKNYKERYNNV
-602 ADEINGT
+602 ADEINRT
-609 TESIETEKERNK
+609 TEIIENEKEIK
-621 GGLEDE
+621 EGGLEDE
-627 RNRSDGKEGIHLG
+627 RNRSTGEKGIHSG
-640 KQDLYTDRERE
+640 KRDLYTDRERE
-651 SVRETGRN
+651 SIRETGRD
-659 LQTGNDG
+659 LQTGEDG

-677 TAAETELKQTEPIWQ
+677 TAGETELKQTEQIWQ
-692 SETEISQRGKRR
+692 SETEISQRGKSG

-709 ADGRST
+709 ADGRNL

-728 LHRYRRAENER
+728 LHGYRRDENER
-739 GLGDDHRNAGSGL
+739 SLGNDSRNAGSG
-752 FEVRSFEEKLGYDTY
+752 FSQVRRTEEELGYDTH
-767 KNGDGTNRLGIDEQ
+767 KNGDGTDRLGIDEHH
-781 QEENTQ
+781 EENKQ
-787 SLEQEHIEDEG
+787 KIEQDHIGNEG
-798 KEVDKASFS
+798 KEVDRASFS

-830 LIHGGNDDN
+830 LIHGGNEDH

-856 LADFLQTTFK
+856 LADFLQRNFQ
-866 GGNGYELK
+866 GGNGYEVE
-874 GNRVCAW
+874 GNKVCAW
-881 YGNDGIHLSNDISS
+881 YDTEGIYLSNDVSS
-895 RENPMQIF
+895 RGEPSQILL
-903 QWKDAVIRI
+903 WEEAAKRI
-912 KELVDKG
+912 GELIDKG

-926 VAEAFSH
+926 VAEAFSF
-933 ERKELADKLWYLKK
+933 ERKELAEKLWFLKG

-952 VKQSYITVLEQ
+952 VRNRYLPILNGD
-963 TEKSGFEDQTE
+963 EKKGYPDKTE

-980 KNPEFRNVLREQYE
+980 KNPEFRNVLREEYE

-1002 DPSLLRFHYHK
+1002 NPSILRFHYHK
-1013 TKDILQRLQ
+1013 TQDILKRLQ
-1022 DLEIPRKDFISNMME
+1022 DLEIPRKEFISNMME
-1037 ISEIKGFITE
+1037 IPNIKGFITE
-1047 DEIDETF
+1047 DEIDENL
-1054 RDGSGIS
+1054 RRGSGIS

-1070 FKEIHTTGEQAN
+1070 FNEDKSLQERAE
-1082 FLKEEYGT
+1082 FLKKEYGT
-1090 GGRSHALSGA
+1090 GGRSHALSGE

-1112 KLEKEHCKDS
+1112 KFEKENCSDV
-1122 FLNWNQVAKRIQ
+1122 FLNWNQTAKRIQ
-1134 TLIESDRYIEKEELT
+1134 TLIESDKYIEKEELT
-1149 EQTKNRENITESIV
+1149 EQTENREDIKENIADRNES
-1163 DKNEPFKE
+1163 FKE
-1171 ESGFKTENHRD
+1171 ESVSETGNRRD

-1194 IEKDYAG
+1194 IEKIYAG
-1201 ELVTKELL
+1201 KLVTKELL

-1229 EYGEMTDAW
+1229 EYGEMTDEW

-1246 DHIVDGKVEEHFRM
+1246 DHIVDGEVEEHFRM

-1271 DFQYLYEQIE
+1271 DFQYLYEQMNIRRE
-1281 LSKENKEYGIDSIDS
+1281 TEEHSAEDIDNIL
-1296 VVKDI
+1296 KDI
-1301 LEKESMTVVSS
+1301 LENESMTVVSS
-1312 KDDYIKLLPYFR
+1312 QEDYKKLFPYFKD
-1324 NFSYSDGTKF
+1324 FVYTDGSKLEE
-1334 SAYNPFEDSE
+1334 YNPFEADK
-1344 NISELLRLTFFK
+1344 ELSDLARFTFFK

-1394 NITEKTKED
+1394 NITEKTRED

-1410 NYYAVVEKEKVKDI
+1410 NYYAVVEKDRVKDI

-1430 LRVYPKE
+1430 VRVYPKE
-1437 DNVEGKIYSLYRGTT
+1437 NNFEGKIYPLYRGSI
-1452 FEEST
+1452 FEESA
-1457 KIDRLFDEI
+1457 KIDKLFDEI
-1466 ATSMKEVNLT
+1466 AIGMKEVNLT

-1489 YEISSDK
+1489 YEISSDR
-1496 VTEEKGGYDFE
+1496 VTEEKAGYDFE

-1561 LEFRDKKEILSALIF
+1561 LELRDKKEILSTLIF
-1576 KEVKDVGEYQF
+1576 KEVKDIGEYQF

-1607 VPEHITDNIDEK
+1607 APEHITDNIDEK

-1640 YNGYILSSNPA
+1640 YNGYILSSNLA
-1651 IQYDSY
+1651 IQYESY

-1672 RSVMLTGY
+1672 RSVMLAGY
-1680 VNWQIEKSNEEKK
+1680 INQQIEKSNEEKK

-1715 ISEIQDYKTY
+1715 ISKIQDYKTY

-1759 VSTTEKL
+1759 VSTTGKL

-1771 NEEDLILL
+1771 NDEDLILL

-1788 LSVLFQ
+1788 LSVIFQ
-1794 NKEYEITGNNF
+1794 NREYEITGNNF
-1805 NPFGMSRI
+1805 NPFGMSRL

-1821 LLTEVLYTPK
+1821 LLTEVLYTQE

-1852 KNEKSVEIKQMSL
+1852 KSEESIETKQMSL

-1887 IPVNIGAKV
+1887 VPVNIGAKA

-1906 AFQYNDVL
+1906 AFQYNDIL
-1914 EKNDLW
+1914 GKNDLW

-1925 KNNHQIPIVSFSDR
+1925 KSNHQIPIVSFSDR

-1962 LHHGLDVINDKG
+1962 LHHSLDVINDKG
-1974 TVIAN
+1974 TVVAN

-2016 GKIDGDGNNLKLTKH
+2016 GEIDGDGNNLKLTKH
-2031 RQETVDKKL
+2031 RQETIDKKL
-2040 ESYDNWKE
+2040 ESYVSWKE
-2048 DRKKIGIPG
+2048 NR
-2057 ITSSSITSP
+2057 
-2066 ITDEMFLQMQE
+2066 
-2077 HKEKLKEEERYAP
+2077 EERYAP

-2132 ERHSYATKEEQDILS
+2132 ERHRHATKEEQDILS

-2198 VVIDS
+2198 IVIDS
-2203 IYKALSNMEFESGN
+2203 IYKTLSNMGFESGN

-2222 MGTGRFLGNLPES
+2222 CATGRFIGNIPES

-2290 KISDREYERNNFLI
+2290 KIVDREYEKNNFLI
-2304 HDYFFAK
+2304 HDFFFAK

-2329 TMDKKSEDVRRYIS
+2329 TLDKKSEDIRRYIS

-2416 VSSRFGTALACIADE
+2416 ISGRFGTALACVDDGAISLE
-2431 NITLKEQLEAAIK
+2431 EKLNIAIK
-2444 NIKGNYEKAELNNE
+2444 NISGIYEKAQLNEE
-2458 LEPETVPADD
+2458 LETETILVDD

-2487 SIMQKLDLNKVDEE
+2487 SVMQKLDLNKVDEE
-2501 KVKAYLEI
+2501 KVKSYLEI
-2509 EKTLRQVIAYQK
+2509 EKILRQVISYQK

-2530 EKQEDLNRLYD
+2530 EKQEDLNHLYD
-2541 DFSKKYGI
+2541 EFSKKYGI
-2549 LNSKANKKLFRE
+2549 LNSKANKKLFHE

-2576 EGSFIEK
+2576 EGNFIGK

-2613 QKGKVNFDYMEELT
+2613 QKGKVNFDYIEKLT
-2627 GKSRKEII
+2627 EKTRGEII
-2635 EGLKGEIFLNLDRFE
+2635 EGLKGEIFLNLDGFD

-2662 LGDFSRSYVSA
+2662 LGDFSRSYVTA

-2698 LEQNEQAQNTDT
+2698 LEQNEQAPNTDT

-2792 EGKSI
+2792 EGKNI

-2837 NGKKSSVLNKEETML
+2837 NGKKSSVLNQKETML

-2888 TRLREYDGSNLTFDG
+2888 IRLREYDGSNLTFDG

-3003 TSDYDAV
+3003 TGDYDAV

-3029 ELQSQIDEIVDFIAE
+3029 ELQSQIDEIVDFISE
-3044 YKRDRD
+3044 YKRDRN

-3096 VQAFKNLYVFTKMRN
+3096 VQAFKNLYLFTKMRN
-3111 VAGITSTDSQKS
+3111 VAGITTTDSQKS

-3171 MHHQHFDSWASTFG
+3171 MHLQHFDSWASTFG

-3206 AKFYNLPELMNIVKQ
+3206 AKFYNLPELMNMVKQ
-3221 FMDIKTSDVLNLP
+3221 FMDIKTADVLNLP
-3234 VPNAHYVTIKTKPT
+3234 TPNAHYETIKTKPT
-3248 GEQKEILKSFS
+3248 EEQKQILETFS

-3264 VREKQVDSSVDNM
+3264 VRAKQVDSSVDNM

-3428 RQGNENSDVHI
+3428 RQGNENSDVNI

-3490 ALAVGNPLIREK
+3490 ALATGNPLIREK

-3521 NLYKLEDKVIKVY
+3521 NLYKMEDKVAKVY
-3534 PKEIESLKEKIEHLK
+3534 PKEIENLKEKIENLK

-3578 ENKKETEGKADKE
+3578 ENKKETEGKSDKE
-3591 TLSKFTSLI
+3591 TLSKFTSLT
-3600 LSGKKYTD
+3600 LSGRKYTD

-3623 KKSEDFRF
+3623 KKLDDFRF

-3641 FDLFVYYDSF
+3641 FELLAYYDSF

-3661 EESHYGEFGT
+3661 EENHYGEFGT
-3671 DEIGN
+3671 DGIGN

-3685 KLPERLEQTL
+3685 RLPERLEQTL
-3695 GKLEDTKKQFEIA
+3695 GKLDETQKQLETA
-3708 KLEVEKKF
+3708 KLEIQKKF
-3716 PQADLLR
+3716 PQADLLK
-3723 EKNLRLAEVNHLLDM
+3723 EKTLRLAEVNHLLDM
-3738 GQKEDIKD
+3738 GQKE
-3746 EKNPLLE
+3746 EVNGQKNSLLE

-3840 IKTGIEFWDFNELVY
+3840 IKTGIEFWDFNELIH

-3879 SKDMDLDGVADR
+3879 SKDMDLDGVVDR

-3912 ASVMDRLGYFKEKV
+3912 TSVMDRLGYFKEKV

>member
-16 KREKRWCLYKIIQRD
+16 KKEKRWCLYKIISRD

-40 PNGKPAKSND
+40 PNGKPAKSNE

-55 SYEDCIAALNRNIG
+55 FYEDCIAALNRNIG

-92 MAYSMD
+92 MAYSID
-98 YHARSMTADFLRG
+98 YHAKSMTADFLRG

-186 NQIEHKETRNEQGK
+186 NQIEDKETRNEQGK
-200 RSTRENPFKQRY
+200 RSTRENPFKQKY

-259 GRLLYYIADVEQA
+259 GRLLYYTADVEQA

-341 YKFGEVKQ
+341 YKFDEVKQ

-390 EKATACAEYDYWKSI
+390 EKATACAEYNYWKSI

-420 IERERI
+420 IEREKI

-452 EKHITALD
+452 ENHIAALD
-460 TLIDTFKEKNSN
+460 TLIDAFKEKNSS

-496 LNSLNDETLKENSK
+496 LDYLNDETLKENSK
-510 VKILHFLEESAKVS
+510 VDILHFLEESAKVS

-538 KLELLSR
+538 TLEMLSR

-555 LAYTSNNVK
+555 LAYASNNVK

-569 IGREISKIEER
+569 IGREISKVEER

-587 KEEQTNSFKERYNNV
+587 KREQTNSFKERYNNST
-602 ADEINGT
+602 DEMNGT
-609 TESIETEKERNK
+609 TENIETEERNK

-627 RNRSDGKEGIHLG
+627 RNRSTGEERIPSGG
-640 KQDLYTDRERE
+640 RDLYTDRKRE
-651 SVRETGRN
+651 SVRETGRD
-659 LQTGNDG
+659 LQTGEDG
-666 GWIGSVNSEYE
+666 GRIGSVNSEYE
-677 TAAETELKQTEPIWQ
+677 TAGETELKQTEPIWQ
-692 SETEISQRGKRR
+692 SETEISQRGKRGR
-704 RISDY
+704 VSDY
-709 ADGRST
+709 ADGR
-715 NGSSVGHSGTSGE
+715 NADESSVGHSGTSGE
-728 LHRYRRAENER
+728 FPKYRRAENES
-739 GLGDDHRNAGSGL
+739 GLGDGHRNAGSGL
-752 FEVRSFEEKLGYDTY
+752 FEVRSFEEKLGYDTD
-767 KNGDGTNRLGIDEQ
+767 KDGDGTNRLGIDEHH
-781 QEENTQ
+781 EENKQ
-787 SLEQEHIEDEG
+787 KIEQDHIGNEG
-798 KEVDKASFS
+798 KEVDRASFS

-830 LIHGGNDDN
+830 LIHGGNEDH
-839 LRLKVLAEYS
+839 LRLKILAEYS

-856 LADFLQTTFK
+856 LADFLQRNFQ
-866 GGNGYELK
+866 GGNGYEVE
-874 GNRVCAW
+874 GNKVCAW
-881 YGNDGIHLSNDISS
+881 YDTEGIYLSNDVSS
-895 RENPMQIF
+895 REEPSQILL
-903 QWKDAVIRI
+903 WEEAAKRI
-912 KELVDKG
+912 GELIDKG

-926 VAEAFSH
+926 VAEAFSF
-933 ERKELADKLWYLKK
+933 ERKELAEKLWFLKG

-952 VKQSYITVLEQ
+952 VRNSYLPILNGD
-963 TEKSGFEDQTE
+963 EKKGYPDKTE

-980 KNPEFRNVLREQYE
+980 KSPEFRNVLREEYD

-1002 DPSLLRFHYHK
+1002 NPSILRFHYHK

-1037 ISEIKGFITE
+1037 IPEIKGFITE
-1047 DEIDETF
+1047 DEIDENL
-1054 RDGSGIS
+1054 RRGSGIS

-1070 FKEIHTTGEQAN
+1070 FNENNSLQERAE
-1082 FLKEEYGT
+1082 FLKKEYGT
-1090 GGRSHALSGA
+1090 GGHSHALSGA
-1100 RGSSEWHDAKGI
+1100 RGSSEWHDAKGM
-1112 KLEKEHCKDS
+1112 KLEKENCGDI
-1122 FLNWNQVAKRIQ
+1122 FLNWNQAAKRIQ
-1134 TLIESDRYIEKEELT
+1134 TLIESGRYIEKEELT
-1149 EQTKNRENITESIV
+1149 EQTENREDIKENIADRNES
-1163 DKNEPFKE
+1163 FKE
-1171 ESGFKTENHRD
+1171 ESVSEIGNRRD

-1194 IEKDYAG
+1194 IEKEYAG

-1220 VHNKTVGED
+1220 VHNKTVSED
-1229 EYGEMTDAW
+1229 EYGEMTDEW

-1246 DHIVDGKVEEHFRM
+1246 DHIVDGEVEEHFRI
-1260 DIGDGNEVNQR
+1260 DIGDGNELNQR
-1271 DFQYLYEQIE
+1271 DFAYLYEQIE
-1281 LSKENKEYGIDSIDS
+1281 LSRENKKYGIETIDN
-1296 VVKDI
+1296 VLKNI

-1312 KDDYIKLLPYFR
+1312 KDDYVKLFPYFT
-1324 NFSYSDGTKF
+1324 NFSYSNGTKF

-1344 NISELLRLTFFK
+1344 NISELLRFTFFK

-1361 YRVVYNNADSLMYS
+1361 YRAVYNNADSLMYS

-1394 NITEKTKED
+1394 NITEKTRED

-1430 LRVYPKE
+1430 LRIYPKE
-1437 DNVEGKIYSLYRGTT
+1437 NNFDGKIYSLYRGST
-1452 FEEST
+1452 FEDST
-1457 KIDRLFDEI
+1457 KIDKLFDEI
-1466 ATSMKEVNLT
+1466 ATGMKEVNLT

-1496 VTEEKGGYDFE
+1496 VTEEESGYDFE
-1507 VASFNEQ
+1507 VASFNTQ

-1523 VYNRNLKIDDAYQ
+1523 VYNRNLKIDDTYQ

-1561 LEFRDKKEILSALIF
+1561 LELRDKKEILSTLIF
-1576 KEVKDVGEYQF
+1576 KEVKDIGEYQF
-1587 HPQSEEFILDEK
+1587 YPQSEEFILDEK
-1599 NISEDLLK
+1599 NISEDFLK
-1607 VPEHITDNIDEK
+1607 APEHITGSIDEK

-1640 YNGYILSSNPA
+1640 YNGYMLSSNLA

-1657 HEMLQNLPYLLDDNH
+1657 KEMLQNLPYLLDDNH
-1672 RSVMLTGY
+1672 RNVMLTGY

-1715 ISEIQDYKTY
+1715 ISEIQNYKTY

-1771 NEEDLILL
+1771 NDEDLILL

-1788 LSVLFQ
+1788 LPVLFQ

-1805 NPFGMSRI
+1805 NPVGMSRI

-1821 LLTEVLYTPK
+1821 LMTEVLYTQE

-1852 KNEKSVEIKQMSL
+1852 KNEKSVETKQMSL

-1887 IPVNIGAKV
+1887 VPVNIGAKV

-1962 LHHGLDVINDKG
+1962 LHHSLDVINDKG

-1979 QFIVNVDNQNRE
+1979 QFIVNVDNRNRE
-1991 FTVYSEQNPNSH
+1991 FTVYSEQNPNNH

-2031 RQETVDKKL
+2031 KQETIDKKL

-2048 DRKKIGIPG
+2048 DRKKREIPG
-2057 ITSSSITSP
+2057 ITGSSIISP

-2090 DDKYM
+2090 DDEYM
-2095 GSIPPVN
+2095 GSIPPIN
-2102 YKITREDEIL
+2102 YKITGKDEIL

-2132 ERHSYATKEEQDILS
+2132 ERHSHATKEEQDILS

-2203 IYKALSNMEFESGN
+2203 IYKALFNMGFESGN

-2329 TMDKKSEDVRRYIS
+2329 TMDKKSEDIRRYIS

-2613 QKGKVNFDYMEELT
+2613 QKGKVNFDYIEKLT
-2627 GKSRKEII
+2627 EKTRGEII
-2635 EGLKGEIFLNLDRFE
+2635 EGLKGEIFLNLDGFD

-2662 LGDFSRSYVSA
+2662 LGDFSRSYVTA

-2698 LEQNEQAQNTDT
+2698 LEQNEQAPNTDT

-2725 SLNYQKQKLL
+2725 GLNYQKQKLL

-3029 ELQSQIDEIVDFIAE
+3029 ELQSQIDEIVEFISE
-3044 YKRDRD
+3044 YKRERD

-3056 QLEKTKKGLEA
+3056 QLEKTKKSLEA

-3111 VAGITSTDSQKS
+3111 VAGITTTDSQKS

-3171 MHHQHFDSWASTFG
+3171 MHLQHFDSWASTFG

-3206 AKFYNLPELMNIVKQ
+3206 AKFYNLPELMNMVKQ
-3221 FMDIKTSDVLNLP
+3221 FMDIKTADVLNLP
-3234 VPNAHYVTIKTKPT
+3234 TPNAHYETIKTKQT
-3248 GEQKEILKSFS
+3248 EEQKQILETFS

-3264 VREKQVDSSVDNM
+3264 VRAKQVDSSVDNM

-3391 TSKCGAGTNC
+3391 TGKCGAGTNC

-3428 RQGNENSDVHI
+3428 RQGNENRDVHI

-3490 ALAVGNPLIREK
+3490 ALATGNPLIREK

-3521 NLYKLEDKVIKVY
+3521 NLYKMEDKVAKVY
-3534 PKEIESLKEKIEHLK
+3534 PKEIESLKEKIENLK

-3563 AKTEEYAQTTLENIG
+3563 AKEEEYAQTTLENIG
-3578 ENKKETEGKADKE
+3578 ESKKETEGKADKE
-3591 TLSKFTSLI
+3591 TLSKFTSLT
-3600 LSGKKYTD
+3600 LSGRKYTD

-3623 KKSEDFRF
+3623 KKSDDFRF

-3661 EESHYGEFGT
+3661 EENHYGEFGT
-3671 DEIGN
+3671 DETGN

-3685 KLPERLEQTL
+3685 RMPERLEQTL
-3695 GKLEDTKKQFEIA
+3695 GKLKDTENQLETA
-3708 KLEVEKKF
+3708 KLEIVKKF
-3716 PQADLLR
+3716 PQAELLK
-3723 EKNLRLAEVNHLLDM
+3723 EKTLRLAEVNHLLDM
-3738 GQKEDIKD
+3738 GQKEDIKE

-3753 EVKEELI
+3753 EVKAELI

-3770 HSIEDFDTMFPDLTD
+3770 HNVEDFDTMFPDLTD

-3830 DAGDTKELIQ
+3830 DASDTKELIQ

-3879 SKDMDLDGVADR
+3879 SKDMDLDGVIDR

-3898 SKVQSFGD
+3898 SNVQNIGD
-3906 LDKREK
+3906 FDKKEKSSVIGRLNEYKEQINQTEKRENK
-3912 ASVMDRLGYFKEKV
+3912 AECFKE
-3926 EKGGLQ
+3926 
-3932 NENSD
+3932 
-3937 RKIECKEEV
+3937 V

>member
-16 KREKRWCLYKIIQRD
+16 KKEKRWCLYKITQRD

-40 PNGKPAKSND
+40 PNGKTAKSND

-92 MAYSMD
+92 FVYSMN
-98 YHARSMTADFLRG
+98 YHAKSMTADFLRG
-111 ISTYAELSPS
+111 ISTYAEISPS
-121 KTGLHFIGKG
+121 KTGLHFLGIGE
-131 KVPGERKRHK
+131 VPGERKRYK
-141 NLEIYDEG
+141 NLEIYDKD
-149 RFFTVTGNVIKDK
+149 RFFTVTGNIIKDR
-162 DRSHIKPIEQELLPL
+162 DRNKVINIDSELKSL
-177 YQKYMPAVG
+177 YEKYMPKINVINSENKR
-186 NQIEHKETRNEQGK
+186 NQITTFLKDDQDIVEK
-200 RSTRENPFKQRY
+200 
-212 GKSSNDVLELL
+212 L
-223 FEKGYFHYTGEDI
+223 FDRGYFSYTGEDL

-248 TSQSEADFFML
+248 NSQSEADFFML
-259 GRLLYYIADVEQA
+259 QRLLYYTADVEQA
-272 VSLMENS
+272 ISLMEKS
-279 GLKREKWYKRRGN
+279 GLKREKWYKKRAG
-292 TDYIHYIAGKAIG
+292 TDYIHYIGNKAIG
-305 SMNKFYAWEKEYSQK
+305 SMNRFYDWNRSYGKIQRNNEFRRTKERG
-320 EKSEEKRHE
+320 EHE
-329 NKEVKEGNTMPR
+329 HSKNNREVDKMPR
-341 YKFGEVKQ
+341 YEFDEVKQ

-420 IERERI
+420 IEREKI

-510 VKILHFLEESAKVS
+510 VNILHFLEESAKVS

-538 KLELLSR
+538 KLEMLSR

-564 RILTD
+564 RILMD
-569 IGREISKIEER
+569 IGREISKVEER

-587 KEEQTNSFKERYNNV
+587 KREQTKNYKERYNNV
-602 ADEINGT
+602 SDEINRT
-609 TESIETEKERNK
+609 TEIIENEKEIK
-621 GGLEDE
+621 EGGLEDE
-627 RNRSDGKEGIHLG
+627 RNRSTGEEGIPSG
-640 KQDLYTDRERE
+640 KRDLYTYRERE
-651 SVRETGRN
+651 SIRETGRD
-659 LQTGNDG
+659 LQIGEDG
-666 GWIGSVNSEYE
+666 GRIGSVNSEYE
-677 TAAETELKQTEPIWQ
+677 TAGETELKQTEPIWQ
-692 SETEISQRGKRR
+692 SETEISQRGKRG
-704 RISDY
+704 RISGY
-709 ADGRST
+709 ADGKNP

-728 LHRYRRAENER
+728 FPQYRGAEDER
-739 GLGDDHRNAGSGL
+739 SLGDDHRDAGSG
-752 FEVRSFEEKLGYDTY
+752 FSEIRRTEEEPGHDTY
-767 KNGDGTNRLGIDEQ
+767 KNGDGTDRLGIDEHH
-781 QEENTQ
+781 EENKQ
-787 SLEQEHIEDEG
+787 KIEQDHIRNKG
-798 KEVDKASFS
+798 KEVDRASFS

-818 ELPMQQEEIDAV
+818 ELAMQQEEIDTV
-830 LIHGGNDDN
+830 LIHGGNEDN

-849 KGKSVEE
+849 KGKSMEE

-866 GGNGYELK
+866 GGNGYEVR
-874 GNRVCAW
+874 GNNVCAW
-881 YGNDGIHLSNDISS
+881 YGNDGIHLSNDVSS
-895 RENPMQIF
+895 SENPMQIF
-903 QWKDAVIRI
+903 QWQDAARRI
-912 KELVDKG
+912 GELIDKG

-926 VAEAFSH
+926 VAEAFSF
-933 ERKELADKLWYLKK
+933 ERKELAEKLWFLKG

-952 VKQSYITVLEQ
+952 VRNSYLPILNGD
-963 TEKSGFEDQTE
+963 EKKGYTDKTE

-980 KNPEFRNVLREQYE
+980 KNPEFRNVLREEYE

-1002 DPSLLRFHYHK
+1002 NPSVLRFHYHK

-1070 FKEIHTTGEQAN
+1070 FKESHTTGEQAN

-1090 GGRSHALSGA
+1090 GGHSHALSGA
-1100 RGSSEWHDAKGI
+1100 RGSNEWHDAKGI
-1112 KLEKEHCKDS
+1112 KLEKENCKDI
-1122 FLNWNQVAKRIQ
+1122 FLNWNQAAKRIQ
-1134 TLIESDRYIEKEELT
+1134 NLIESGRYIEKEELT
-1149 EQTKNRENITESIV
+1149 EQTENREDRKENIADRNES
-1163 DKNEPFKE
+1163 FKE
-1171 ESGFKTENHRD
+1171 ESVSEIVNRRD
-1182 YWVVEFNEGLGL
+1182 YWVVEFNEGLSL
-1194 IEKDYAG
+1194 IEKNYAG

-1220 VHNKTVGED
+1220 VHNKTVSED
-1229 EYGEMTDAW
+1229 EYGEMTDEW

-1394 NITEKTKED
+1394 NITEKTRED

-1430 LRVYPKE
+1430 LRIYPKE
-1437 DNVEGKIYSLYRGTT
+1437 NNFEGNIYPLYRGST

-1457 KIDRLFDEI
+1457 KIDALFDEM
-1466 ATSMKEVNLT
+1466 AASMKEVNLT
-1476 DLNDVFYLENQGL
+1476 DLNDVFYLESQGL

-1496 VTEEKGGYDFE
+1496 VTEEKGGFDFE
-1507 VASFNEQ
+1507 VASFNTQ

-1561 LEFRDKKEILSALIF
+1561 LEFRDKKEILSTLIF

-1599 NISEDLLK
+1599 NILEDLLK
-1607 VPEHITDNIDEK
+1607 APEHITDSIDEK

-1634 LKQNLR
+1634 LKQNVR
-1640 YNGYILSSNPA
+1640 YNGYMLSSNLA
-1651 IQYDSY
+1651 IQYESY

-1680 VNWQIEKSNEEKK
+1680 INWQIEKSNEGKNEQAK
-1693 EQIKKSIYQE
+1693 EPIYQE

-1734 GYLNGFITG
+1734 SYLNGFITG

-1779 DIEDYNKKG
+1779 DIEDYNKQG
-1788 LSVLFQ
+1788 LPVLFQ

-1805 NPFGMSRI
+1805 NPVGMSRL

-1821 LLTEVLYTPK
+1821 LMTEVLYTLK

-1852 KNEKSVEIKQMSL
+1852 KSEESIETKQMSL

-1887 IPVNIGAKV
+1887 VPVNIGAKV

-1914 EKNDLW
+1914 GKNDLW

-1925 KNNHQIPIVSFSDR
+1925 KSNHQIPIVSFSDR

-1962 LHHGLDVINDKG
+1962 LHHSLDVINDKG

-1991 FTVYSEQNPNSH
+1991 FTVYSEQNPNNH

-2031 RQETVDKKL
+2031 KQETIDKKL

-2048 DRKKIGIPG
+2048 DRKKREIPG
-2057 ITSSSITSP
+2057 ITGSSIISP

-2090 DDKYM
+2090 DDEYM
-2095 GSIPPVN
+2095 GSIPPIN
-2102 YKITREDEIL
+2102 YKITGEDEIL

-2120 NIEAIKVLKEIE
+2120 NIEAIKVLKKIE
-2132 ERHSYATKEEQDILS
+2132 ERHSHATKEEQDILS

-2181 EYDAARES
+2181 EYDASRES

-2203 IYKALSNMEFESGN
+2203 IYKALSNMGFESGN

-2329 TMDKKSEDVRRYIS
+2329 TMDKKSEDIRRYIS

-2541 DFSKKYGI
+2541 EFSKKYGI
-2549 LNSKANKKLFRE
+2549 LNSKTNKKLFRE

-2576 EGSFIEK
+2576 EGNFIEK

-2613 QKGKVNFDYMEELT
+2613 QKGKVNFDYIEKLT
-2627 GKSRKEII
+2627 EKTRGEII
-2635 EGLKGEIFLNLDRFE
+2635 EGLKGEIFLNLDGFD

-2662 LGDFSRSYVSA
+2662 LGDFSRFYVTA

-2698 LEQNEQAQNTDT
+2698 LEQNEQAPNTDT

-2753 TWIPE
+2753 TWVPE

-2888 TRLREYDGSNLTFDG
+2888 IRLREYDGSNLTFDG

-2956 SMFVV
+2956 AMFVV

-3056 QLEKTKKGLEA
+3056 QLEKTKKSLEA

-3171 MHHQHFDSWASTFG
+3171 MHLQHFDSWASTFG

-3206 AKFYNLPELMNIVKQ
+3206 AKFYNLPELMNMVKQ
-3221 FMDIKTSDVLNLP
+3221 FMDIKTADVLNLP
-3234 VPNAHYVTIKTKPT
+3234 TPNAHYETIKTKPT
-3248 GEQKEILKSFS
+3248 EEQKQILETFS

-3264 VREKQVDSSVDNM
+3264 VRAKQVDSSVDNM

-3286 MALDQRLINP
+3286 MALDQRLINS

-3391 TSKCGAGTNC
+3391 TGKCGAGTNC

-3428 RQGNENSDVHI
+3428 RQGNENRDVHI

-3490 ALAVGNPLIREK
+3490 ALATGNPLIREK

-3521 NLYKLEDKVIKVY
+3521 NLYKMEDKVAKVY
-3534 PKEIESLKEKIEHLK
+3534 PKEIESLKNKMEHLK
-3549 KDIEKVEPYRDEKI
+3549 KDIERVEPYRDEKI
-3563 AKTEEYAQTTLENIG
+3563 AKTEEYDQTTLENIG

-3615 LINRIKGI
+3615 LINRIKAI
-3623 KKSEDFRF
+3623 KKSELGDTS
-3631 EEVKIGEYRN
+3631 KDTLIGQYRN
-3641 FDLFVYYDSF
+3641 FDLYAFYDSF
-3651 SNQYKFNLKG
+3651 GGQYKFKLQG
-3661 EESHYGEFGT
+3661 QESHYGEFGT
-3671 DEIGN
+3671 DEVGN

-3830 DAGDTKELIQ
+3830 DASDTKELIQ

-3879 SKDMDLDGVADR
+3879 SKDMDLDGVIDR

-3898 SKVQSFGD
+3898 SNVQNVGD
-3906 LDKREK
+3906 FDKREK
-3912 ASVMDRLGYFKEKV
+3912 RSVVGRLNEYKEQINQT
-3926 EKGGLQ
+3926 EKR
-3932 NENSD
+3932 EN
-3937 RKIECKEEV
+3937 KAECFEEV

>member
-1 MNDLIKNYENIPDEL
+1 MNDLIKNYENIPDEM
-16 KREKRWCLYKIIQRD
+16 KKEKRWCLYKIIQRD

-40 PNGKPAKSND
+40 PNKEPAKSND
-50 KTTWN
+50 KATWN
-55 SYEDCIAALNRNIG
+55 SYEDCIMALKHNVG
-69 DGLGFMLGDGYIGID
+69 EGLGFFLGDGYIGID

-92 MAYSMD
+92 MEYNTNHHVS
-98 YHARSMTADFLRG
+98 SMTADFLREV
-111 ISTYAELSPS
+111 STYAEISPS

-131 KVPGERKRHK
+131 EVPGERKRYK
-141 NLEIYDEG
+141 NLEIYDKD
-149 RFFTVTGNVIKDK
+149 RFFTVTGNVIKDR
-162 DRSHIKPIEQELLPL
+162 DRSKIESIDSELKPL
-177 YQKYMPAVG
+177 YEKYMPKTNKISAE
-186 NQIEHKETRNEQGK
+186 NK
-200 RSTRENPFKQRY
+200 RSPTVISYNGDQ
-212 GKSSNDVLELL
+212 DILEKL
-223 FEKGYFHYTGEDI
+223 FNRGYFSYAGEDL
-236 RRIYYGNYESYF
+236 RQIYYGNYESYF
-248 TSQSEADFFML
+248 NSQSEADFFML
-259 GRLLYYIADVEQA
+259 QRLLYYTGNVEMA
-272 VSLMENS
+272 ISFMESS

-292 TDYIHYIAGKAIG
+292 TDYIHYIADKAI
-305 SMNKFYAWEKEYSQK
+305 SSINQFYDWEKVYTSK
-320 EKSEEKRHE
+320 EKIEEKRYE
-329 NKEVKEGNTMPR
+329 NKKKKEGDTVPR
-341 YKFGEVKQ
+341 YEFDEVKQ
-349 ILDFAKEEFRENIDR
+349 ILDFAKEEFKENIDR
-364 YETYLKVVGNN
+364 YETYLKVMGNN

-390 EKATACAEYDYWKSI
+390 ENATACAEYDYWKSI
-405 GRNVSRGEKGIPVLD
+405 GRNVNRGEKGIPVLD
-420 IERERI
+420 IEREKI

-447 WKYHN
+447 WEYSN
-452 EKHITALD
+452 NKHVAALD
-460 TLIDTFKEKNSN
+460 TLIDVFKEKNSN

-484 VSLYTRQILNKV
+484 VSLYTKQLLNKV
-496 LNSLNDETLKENSK
+496 LNFLSDETLKENKK
-510 VKILHFLEESAKVS
+510 VQILHFLEESAKVS
-524 VYERMGLRFLGDRE
+524 VYERMGVTFSGDIE
-538 KLELLSR
+538 KLEMLSK
-545 VSSTQDIDRL
+545 VSSMQDIDRL
-555 LAYTSNNVK
+555 LFFTSNNVK
-564 RILTD
+564 RILMD
-569 IGREISKIEER
+569 IGREISKVEER
-580 EKFSEIQ
+580 EKISEIQ
-587 KEEQTNSFKERYNNV
+587 KREQTNSIAERYTNV
-602 ADEINGT
+602 TDEINGN
-609 TESIETEKERNK
+609 TEIIENEKERNE

-627 RNRSDGKEGIHLG
+627 RNRSIGEEGVHPR
-640 KQDLYTDRERE
+640 KRDLYTNRKRE
-651 SVRETGRN
+651 SIRETGRD
-659 LQTGNDG
+659 LQIGENG
-666 GWIGSVNSEYE
+666 GWSGSISSEYE
-677 TAAETELKQTEPIWQ
+677 NARENKRKQTEPIWQ
-692 SETEISQRGKRR
+692 GETEISQRGETGG
-704 RISDY
+704 ISDY
-709 ADGRST
+709 ADGRNF
-715 NGSSVGHSGTSGE
+715 NGSFDRYSGTSGGFPE
-728 LHRYRRAENER
+728 YRRAEDER
-739 GLGDDHRNAGSGL
+739 SLENDHRNAGSGL
-752 FEVRSFEEKLGYDTY
+752 SEIRRTEEELGYDTN
-767 KNGDGTNRLGIDEQ
+767 KNGDGTDRLGIDEYRKENI
-781 QEENTQ
+781 QEI
-787 SLEQEHIEDEG
+787 EQNHIENED
-798 KEVDKASFS
+798 KEVERTSFS
-807 FAQNVGIQGRF
+807 FAQNVGVQGRF
-818 ELPMQQEEIDAV
+818 ELPMQQKEIDTV
-830 LIHGGNDDN
+830 LIHGGNEDN
-839 LRLKVLAEYS
+839 LHLKVLAEYS
-849 KGKSVEE
+849 KEKSIEE
-856 LADFLQTTFK
+856 FADFLQKTFQ
-866 GGNGYELK
+866 GGNGYEIN
-874 GNRVCAW
+874 GNNVCAW
-881 YGNDGIHLSNDISS
+881 YEMDGIHLSNDVSS
-895 RENPMQIF
+895 RENPMQILS
-903 QWKDAVIRI
+903 WRDAATRI
-912 KELVDKG
+912 GELIDHG
-919 EYATNVE
+919 EYSTNVE
-926 VAEAFSH
+926 VAEAFSF
-933 ERKELADKLWYLKK
+933 ERAELSEKLWFLKG
-947 DFADE
+947 DLSDE
-952 VKQSYITVLEQ
+952 VKNQFLPILNEKQRNGYPEKTEYLTKKLEDK
-963 TEKSGFEDQTE
+963 EFRV
-974 ELAENL
+974 NL
-980 KNPEFRNVLREQYE
+980 KEEYIEFFKAYKENSNVLR
-994 TFLQDYDK
+994 
-1002 DPSLLRFHYHK
+1002 FHNHDLD
-1013 TKDILQRLQ
+1013 DISKRLD
-1022 DLEIPRKDFISNMME
+1022 DLELPRKEFTSTLIE
-1037 ISEIKGFITE
+1037 LPAIQGFITE
-1047 DEIDETF
+1047 DEID
-1054 RDGSGIS
+1054 RYLSSGSNVSG
-1061 DGKKRIYNF
+1061 GKERIYNF
-1070 FKEIHTTGEQAN
+1070 FREVHTTEERAN
-1082 FLKEEYGT
+1082 FLKDEYGT
-1090 GGRSHALSGA
+1090 GGQTHALSGT
-1100 RGSSEWHDAKGI
+1100 RGSNEWHDAKGI
-1112 KLEKEHCKDS
+1112 KLEKENCKDII
-1122 FLNWNQVAKRIQ
+1122 LKWNQVAKKIDN
-1134 TLIESDRYIEKEELT
+1134 LIENGKYIQEDVYT
-1149 EQTKNRENITESIV
+1149 EQESI
-1163 DKNEPFKE
+1163 
-1171 ESGFKTENHRD
+1171 KTEEEYFDEDTYTEQNSKENEQDWQREQKILLIQDEREVSYEEAEEIYERQAEIEHNAFATGVENNISSTQSNKD
-1182 YWVVEFNEGLGL
+1182 YWIVEFNEGSNL
-1194 IEKDYAG
+1194 IEKNYAG
-1201 ELVTKELL
+1201 EVVTKELL
-1209 DEIKE
+1209 DEIKV

-1229 EYGEMTDAW
+1229 EYGEMTDEW

-1281 LSKENKEYGIDSIDS
+1281 PEKENKEYGMDSIDS
-1296 VVKDI
+1296 VIKDI

-1312 KDDYIKLLPYFR
+1312 KDDYIKLFPYFR
-1324 NFSYSDGTKF
+1324 NFVYTDGLRLDE
-1334 SAYNPFEDSE
+1334 YNPFEDDE
-1344 NISELLRLTFFK
+1344 NISDLIRLTFFQ
-1356 NTDGE
+1356 NNDGE

-1384 IEAEKVGLED
+1384 IEAEKVRLED
-1394 NITEKTKED
+1394 NIAEIPNED
-1403 KVAVKVG
+1403 KIAVKVG
-1410 NYYAVVEKEKVKDI
+1410 NYYAVVEKDRVKDI

-1430 LRVYPKE
+1430 VRIYPKE
-1437 DNVEGKIYSLYRGTT
+1437 NNFEGKIYPLYRGST

-1457 KIDRLFDEI
+1457 KIDKLFDEI
-1466 ATSMKEVNLT
+1466 AIGRKEVNLT

-1489 YEISSDK
+1489 YEISSDR
-1496 VTEEKGGYDFE
+1496 VTEEKAGYDFE

-1523 VYNRNLKIDDAYQ
+1523 VYNRNLKIDGANQ

-1561 LEFRDKKEILSALIF
+1561 LEIRDKKEVLSTLIF
-1576 KEVKDVGEYQF
+1576 KDVKEVGEYQF

-1607 VPEHITDNIDEK
+1607 APEHITDSIDEK
-1619 EGYEAELVLDMKNKQ
+1619 EGYEAELVLDMENKQ

-1640 YNGYILSSNPA
+1640 YNGYMLSSNLA
-1651 IQYDSY
+1651 IQYESY
-1657 HEMLQNLPYLLDDNH
+1657 HEMLQNLPYLLDDEH
-1672 RSVMLTGY
+1672 RNVMLTGY
-1680 VNWQIEKSNEEKK
+1680 INWQIERTNEGKNEQAK
-1693 EQIKKSIYQE
+1693 EPIYQE

-1725 KTIKLDDNE
+1725 RTIKLDDNE

-1743 SEIIPFR
+1743 NEIIPFR

-1759 VSTTEKL
+1759 VSKAGKL

-1771 NEEDLILL
+1771 NKEDLILL

-1788 LSVLFQ
+1788 LSVIFQ

-1805 NPFGMSRI
+1805 NPVGMSRL

-1821 LLTEVLYTPK
+1821 LMTEISYTPQ
-1831 RPVANLYAKKEFL
+1831 RPVANLYAKKDTL
-1844 EQFKLDEK
+1844 ERFNL
-1852 KNEKSVEIKQMSL
+1852 NEKNSKKSIEAKQLSL
-1865 MDILKEKDNL
+1865 TDIFEKQDTT
-1875 KEKEEISSEKER
+1875 KGKEEISSEKER
-1887 IPVNIGAKV
+1887 VPVNIGAKV

-1906 AFQYNDVL
+1906 AFEYNNIL
-1914 EKNDLW
+1914 EKNDIW

-1939 KELNEKLIV
+1939 EELNEKLIV

-1962 LHHGLDVINDKG
+1962 LHHSLDVINDKG
-1974 TVIAN
+1974 SVIAN
-1979 QFIVNVDNQNRE
+1979 QFIVKVDNQNRE
-1991 FTVYSEQNPNSH
+1991 LTVYSEQNPNSH
-2003 REFKLSFDYLNGL
+2003 REFELSFDYLNGL
-2016 GKIDGDGNNLKLTKH
+2016 GQIDGDGNNLKLTKH
-2031 RQETVDKKL
+2031 RQETIDKKL

-2048 DRKKIGIPG
+2048 NR
-2057 ITSSSITSP
+2057 
-2066 ITDEMFLQMQE
+2066 
-2077 HKEKLKEEERYAP
+2077 EERYAP
-2090 DDKYM
+2090 DDEYM
-2095 GSIPPVN
+2095 GSIPPIN
-2102 YKITREDEIL
+2102 YKITGEDEIL

-2147 KYVGWG
+2147 RYVGWG

-2162 KQGQWSKARDFL
+2162 KGGQWKDAREFL
-2174 KENLSQS
+2174 KENLSPS

-2198 VVIDS
+2198 IVIDS
-2203 IYKALSNMEFESGN
+2203 IYQAVLNMGFESGN

-2222 MGTGRFLGNLPES
+2222 MGTGRFIGNLPDS
-2235 MQSSKFYGVE
+2235 MKGSKFYGVE
-2245 LDSISGRIASKLYPN
+2245 LDSISGRIASRLYPN
-2260 ANIQIKGFEET
+2260 AKIQIKGFEET

-2277 FDIAIGN
+2277 FDVAVGN

-2290 KISDREYERNNFLI
+2290 KIVDREYEKNNFLI
-2304 HDYFFAK
+2304 HDFFFAK

-2324 ITSNG
+2324 ISSSG
-2329 TMDKKSEDVRRYIS
+2329 TMDKKSEDIRRYIS

-2366 VTSDIL
+2366 VTSDII

-2379 LLKLDEDWIKLD
+2379 LVKLDEEWVKLG
-2391 TDEKGLS
+2391 TDERGLT

-2416 VSSRFGTALACIADE
+2416 ISSRFGTSLACVADE
-2431 NITLKEQLEAAIK
+2431 NSTLKEQLDTAIK
-2444 NIKGNYEKAELNNE
+2444 NIKGSYEKIELNNE
-2458 LEPETVPADD
+2458 FEVETIPADD

-2487 SIMQKLDLNKVDEE
+2487 SVMQKLDLNKNDEE
-2501 KVKAYLEI
+2501 KVRAYLGI
-2509 EKTLRQVIAYQK
+2509 EKALRQVIAYQK

-2530 EKQEDLNRLYD
+2530 EKQGELNRIYD
-2541 DFSKKYGI
+2541 EFSKKYGI

-2576 EGSFIEK
+2576 EGNFIEK

-2596 AITHTDN
+2596 AIEHTDN
-2603 LTEALILSIS
+2603 LTEALILSVS
-2613 QKGKVNFDYMEELT
+2613 QKGKVNFDYMEKLT
-2627 GKSRKEII
+2627 EKTRGEII
-2635 EGLKGEIFLNLDRFE
+2635 EGLKGEIFLNLDGFD
-2650 PSDTTPFSSAVD
+2650 PSDTTPFSSAID
-2662 LGDFSRSYVSA
+2662 LGDFSRSYVTA
-2673 DEYLSGNIREKIE
+2673 DEYLSGNIRDKIE

-2698 LEQNEQAQNTDT
+2698 FEQNEQLENIDADV
-2710 ELLKQ
+2710 LKQ
-2715 DNTTLKKELS
+2715 GSETLKKELS
-2725 SLNYQKQKLL
+2725 SLNYQRQKLL

-2828 NVYDQIVDE
+2828 NVYDQVIDE
-2837 NGKKSSVLNKEETML
+2837 NGKKSSVLNQKETML

-2883 ERFNS
+2883 EKFNS
-2888 TRLREYDGSNLTFDG
+2888 IRLREYDGSNLTFDG

-3003 TSDYDAV
+3003 TGDYDAV

-3016 FERIPISKERQEY
+3016 FEKIPISKQRQEY
-3029 ELQSQIDEIVDFIAE
+3029 ELQSQIDEIIDFIEE
-3044 YKRDRD
+3044 YKRNRE

-3073 DDYKKDD
+3073 DDYRKDD

-3096 VQAFKNLYVFTKMRN
+3096 VHAFKNLYVFTKMRN
-3111 VAGITSTDSQKS
+3111 VAGITTTDSQKS
-3123 SDMLMKCRYMDEITN
+3123 SDMLMKCRYMDEITGS
-3138 NKGIV
+3138 KGIV

-3171 MHHQHFDSWASTFG
+3171 MHLQHFDSWASTFG

-3206 AKFYNLPELMNIVKQ
+3206 AKFYNLPELMNMVKQ
-3221 FMDIKTSDVLNLP
+3221 FMDIKTADVLNLP
-3234 VPNAHYVTIKTKPT
+3234 VPNAHYETIKTKPT
-3248 GEQKEILKSFS
+3248 EEQKQILETFS

-3264 VREKQVDSSVDNM
+3264 VRAKQVDSSVDNM

-3296 LLPDDE
+3296 LLPDDP
-3302 NSKVNACVSNVFSI
+3302 NSKVNTCINNIFSI
-3316 WDKYRDKKS
+3316 WDKYRDEKS
-3325 TQLVFCDMSIPNKD
+3325 TQLVFCDMSTPSSE
-3339 GFNVYDDIKEKLI
+3339 FNIYDDIKEKLT
-3352 KMGVPENEVEF
+3352 KMGIPKNETEF
-3363 IHSAKNNKEKDA
+3363 IHNAKNNKEKDK
-3375 IFDKVRKGEVR
+3375 IFDKVRKGEIR

-3391 TSKCGAGTNC
+3391 TQKMGAGTNA
-3401 QDKLIA
+3401 QNKLIA
-3407 IHDLDIPWRPADL
+3407 THDLDVPWRPADL
-3420 SQRAGRIV
+3420 EQRKGRIV
-3428 RQGNENSDVHI
+3428 RQGNENDDVHI

-3452 FQTLENKQKYI
+3452 FQTLETKQTYI
-3463 SQIMTSKTPVRV
+3463 SQIMNSKTPVRV
-3475 AEDVDEATLNYAEIK
+3475 AEDIDEATLNYAEIK
-3490 ALAVGNPLIREK
+3490 ALATGNPLIREK

-3521 NLYKLEDKVIKVY
+3521 NLYKMEDKVVKVY
-3534 PKEIESLKEKIEHLK
+3534 PKEIESLKEKIENLK
-3549 KDIEKVEPYRDEKI
+3549 KDIEKVEPYREEKLE
-3563 AKTEEYAQTTLENIG
+3563 KYDQTTLVNMG
-3578 ENKKETEGKADKE
+3578 ENEKQVGVKADKE
-3591 TLSKFTSLI
+3591 AVSKFTSLT
-3600 LSGKKYTD
+3600 LNGKKYTD

-3623 KKSEDFRF
+3623 KKLDDFRS

-3641 FDLFVYYDSF
+3641 FDLFAYYDSF

-3661 EESHYGEFGT
+3661 EENHYGEFGT

-3685 KLPERLEQTL
+3685 RMPERLEQTL
-3695 GKLEDTKKQFEIA
+3695 GKLKDTENQLETA
-3708 KLEVEKKF
+3708 KLEIKKKF
-3716 PQADLLR
+3716 PQAELLK
-3723 EKNLRLAEVNHLLDM
+3723 EKTLRLAEVNNLLDM
-3738 GQKEDIKD
+3738 GQKGDLKE

-3810 MNTYVDNTLIDS
+3810 MNIYVDNTLIDS

-3830 DAGDTKELIQ
+3830 DASDTKELIQ
-3840 IKTGIEFWDFNELVY
+3840 IKTGIEFWDFNELIH

-3869 DDDGNFYDPL
+3869 DDDDNFYDPL

-3912 ASVMDRLGYFKEKV
+3912 ASVMDRLGYFKEKIK
-3926 EKGGLQ
+3926 KGGLQ

>member
-1 MNDLIKNYENIPDEL
+1 MEKDDLIKRYENIPSEL
-16 KREKRWCLYKIIQRD
+16 KQEKRWCLYKMIQRN

-55 SYEDCIAALNRNIG
+55 SYEDCIVALNRNIG

-84 IDKVSDDI
+84 IDKVSDEVFEY
-92 MAYSMD
+92 MQNKNAN
-98 YHARSMTADFLRG
+98 SMTANFLRE
-111 ISTYAELSPS
+111 ISTYAEISPS

-131 KVPGERKRHK
+131 KVPGERKRYK
-141 NLEIYDEG
+141 NLEIYDKD
-149 RFFTVTGNVIKDK
+149 RFFTVTGNVIKDR
-162 DRSHIKPIEQELLPL
+162 DRNKVINIDSELNPL
-177 YQKYMPAVG
+177 YERYMSKTNAIISE
-186 NQIEHKETRNEQGK
+186 NK
-200 RSTRENPFKQRY
+200 RSPTVTSYKGDQ
-212 GKSSNDVLELL
+212 DILEKL
-223 FEKGYFHYTGEDI
+223 FDRGYFSYTGEDL
-236 RRIYYGNYESYF
+236 RQIYYGNYEIYF
-248 TSQSEADFFML
+248 NSQSEADFFIL
-259 GRLLYYIADVEQA
+259 QRLLYYIGNVEMA
-272 VSLMENS
+272 ISFMENS
-279 GLKREKWYKRRGN
+279 GLKREKWYKKRAG
-292 TDYIHYIAGKAIG
+292 TDYIHYIANKAIS
-305 SMNKFYAWEKEYSQK
+305 SMNRFYDWNRSYEKIQRNNEFRRTKERGEYEHSK
-320 EKSEEKRHE
+320 
-329 NKEVKEGNTMPR
+329 NNMEVDKMPR
-341 YKFGEVKQ
+341 YKFSEVKEM
-349 ILDFAKEEFRENIDR
+349 LYYAKEEFKEDIDR

-420 IERERI
+420 IEREKI

-484 VSLYTRQILNKV
+484 VSLYTRHILNKV

-510 VKILHFLEESAKVS
+510 VNILHFLEESAKVS

-538 KLELLSR
+538 KLEMLSR

-564 RILTD
+564 RILMD
-569 IGREISKIEER
+569 IGREISKVEER
-580 EKFSEIQ
+580 EKLSEIQ
-587 KEEQTNSFKERYNNV
+587 KREQTNLLKERYNNV
-602 ADEINGT
+602 SDEINRT
-609 TESIETEKERNK
+609 TESIENEKEIK
-621 GGLEDE
+621 EGGLEDE
-627 RNRSDGKEGIHLG
+627 RNRSTGEEGIPSG
-640 KQDLYTDRERE
+640 GRDLYTDRERE
-651 SVRETGRN
+651 SVRETGRD
-659 LQTGNDG
+659 LQTGEDG
-666 GWIGSVNSEYE
+666 GRIGSVNSEYE
-677 TAAETELKQTEPIWQ
+677 TAGETELKQTEPIWK
-692 SETEISQRGKRR
+692 SETEISQRGKRG

-709 ADGRST
+709 ADGRNP

-728 LHRYRRAENER
+728 LHGYRRDENER
-739 GLGDDHRNAGSGL
+739 SLGNDNQDAGSG
-752 FEVRSFEEKLGYDTY
+752 FSEVRRTEEESGHDTY
-767 KNGDGTNRLGIDEQ
+767 KNGDGTDRLGIDEYHEKNIQ
-781 QEENTQ
+781 KIKQD
-787 SLEQEHIEDEG
+787 HIGNEG
-798 KEVDKASFS
+798 KEVDRASFS

-818 ELPMQQEEIDAV
+818 ELPIQQEEIDAV
-830 LIHGGNDDN
+830 LIHGGNEDN

-849 KGKSVEE
+849 KGKSMEE

-926 VAEAFSH
+926 VAEAFSF
-933 ERKELADKLWYLKK
+933 ERKELAEMLWYLKK

-963 TEKSGFEDQTE
+963 TEKSGFPDQTE

-1022 DLEIPRKDFISNMME
+1022 DLEIPRKEFTSNMME
-1037 ISEIKGFITE
+1037 MHNIKGFITE

-1070 FKEIHTTGEQAN
+1070 FKESHTTGEQAN

-1090 GGRSHALSGA
+1090 GGHSHALSGA
-1100 RGSSEWHDAKGI
+1100 RGSNEWHDAKGI
-1112 KLEKEHCKDS
+1112 KLEKENCKDI
-1122 FLNWNQVAKRIQ
+1122 FLNWNQSAKRIQ
-1134 TLIESDRYIEKEELT
+1134 NLIESDKYIEKEELT
-1149 EQTKNRENITESIV
+1149 EQTENREDRKENIA
-1163 DKNEPFKE
+1163 DRNEPFKE
-1171 ESGFKTENHRD
+1171 ESVSETENGRD
-1182 YWVVEFNEGLGL
+1182 YWVVEFNEGLNL

-1229 EYGEMTDAW
+1229 EYGEMTDEW

-1260 DIGDGNEVNQR
+1260 DIGDGNEANQR
-1271 DFQYLYEQIE
+1271 DFQYLYEQMNISRE
-1281 LSKENKEYGIDSIDS
+1281 TEEHNAEDIDNIL
-1296 VVKDI
+1296 KNI
-1301 LEKESMTVVSS
+1301 LENESMTVVSS
-1312 KDDYIKLLPYFR
+1312 QEDYKKLFPYFKD
-1324 NFSYSDGTKF
+1324 FVYTDGSKF
-1334 SAYNPFEDSE
+1334 EEFNPFEEDK
-1344 NISELLRLTFFK
+1344 ELSDLARFTFFK
-1356 NTDGE
+1356 NNDGE
-1361 YRVVYNNADSLMYS
+1361 YRIAYNNTDSLIYS
-1375 SNVDYFLEK
+1375 SNVDRFLERIK
-1384 IEAEKVGLED
+1384 ALETEIEDDIA
-1394 NITEKTKED
+1394 KTAAED
-1403 KVAVKVG
+1403 KIAIKVG

-1430 LRVYPKE
+1430 LRIYPKE
-1437 DNVEGKIYSLYRGTT
+1437 NNFEGKIYPLYRGTT

-1457 KIDRLFDEI
+1457 KIDALFDEI
-1466 ATSMKEVNLT
+1466 STSMKEVNLT
-1476 DLNDVFYLENQGL
+1476 DLNDVFYLESQGL
-1489 YEISSDK
+1489 YEISPDK
-1496 VTEEKGGYDFE
+1496 VTEEKEGFDFE
-1507 VASFNEQ
+1507 VASFNTQ

-1561 LEFRDKKEILSALIF
+1561 LELRDKKEILSTLIF

-1599 NISEDLLK
+1599 NILEDLLK
-1607 VPEHITDNIDEK
+1607 APEHITDNIDEK

-1640 YNGYILSSNPA
+1640 YNGYMLSSNLA

-1657 HEMLQNLPYLLDDNH
+1657 KEMLQNLPYLLDDNH
-1672 RSVMLTGY
+1672 RNVMLTGY

-1715 ISEIQDYKTY
+1715 ISEIQNYKTY
-1725 KTIKLDDNE
+1725 RTIKLDDNE

-1779 DIEDYNKKG
+1779 DIEDYNKQG

-1805 NPFGMSRI
+1805 NPVGMSRL
-1813 QLVSNTEK
+1813 QLLSKKEDVVTD
-1821 LLTEVLYTPK
+1821 VLYTSQ
-1831 RPVANLYAKKEFL
+1831 RPIANLYAKREFL
-1844 EQFKLDEK
+1844 EQYKS
-1852 KNEKSVEIKQMSL
+1852 NENESERNIGTKQMTL
-1865 MDILKEKDNL
+1865 MDMLGKDETMPG
-1875 KEKEEISSEKER
+1875 KDEIFQVEETQKPKEEL
-1887 IPVNIGAKV
+1887 
-1896 IYQGEEYTVS
+1896 Q
-1906 AFQYNDVL
+1906 
-1914 EKNDLW
+1914 
-1920 LNPVS
+1920 
-1925 KNNHQIPIVSFSDR
+1925 
-1939 KELNEKLIV
+1939 
-1948 IDTNLNLGEDKSEL
+1948 
-1962 LHHGLDVINDKG
+1962 
-1974 TVIAN
+1974 
-1979 QFIVNVDNQNRE
+1979 
-1991 FTVYSEQNPNSH
+1991 
-2003 REFKLSFDYLNGL
+2003 
-2016 GKIDGDGNNLKLTKH
+2016 
-2031 RQETVDKKL
+2031 QE
-2040 ESYDNWKE
+2040 ESYTN
-2048 DRKKIGIPG
+2048 
-2057 ITSSSITSP
+2057 
-2066 ITDEMFLQMQE
+2066 
-2077 HKEKLKEEERYAP
+2077 
-2090 DDKYM
+2090 
-2095 GSIPPVN
+2095 IPPVN
-2102 YKITREDEIL
+2102 YKITREEEAL

-2120 NIEAIKVLKEIE
+2120 NIEAIEVLKLLE
-2132 ERHSYATKEEQDILS
+2132 EEHRYATKEEQDILS
-2147 KYVGWG
+2147 RYVGWG

-2174 KENLSQS
+2174 KENLSS
-2181 EYDAARES
+2181 TEYDAARES

-2198 VVIDS
+2198 IVIDS
-2203 IYKALSNMEFESGN
+2203 IYQALSNMGFEHGN

-2222 MGTGRFLGNLPES
+2222 MGTGRFLGHLPES
-2235 MQSSKFYGVE
+2235 MQGSKFYGVE
-2245 LDSISGRIASKLYPN
+2245 LDSISGRIAKKLYPN
-2260 ANIQIKGFEET
+2260 TNIQIKGFEET

-2290 KISDREYERNNFLI
+2290 KISDREYEKNNFLI
-2304 HDYFFAK
+2304 HDFFFAK

-2324 ITSNG
+2324 ITSSG
-2329 TMDKKSEDVRRYIS
+2329 TMDKKNEDVRRYIS

-2366 VTSDIL
+2366 VTSDII

-2379 LLKLDEDWIKLD
+2379 LLKTDEPWQKLA
-2391 TDEKGLS
+2391 TDEKGLT

-2405 NPDMV
+2405 NPDMI
-2410 LGNMEE
+2410 LGSMQE
-2416 VSSRFGTALACIADE
+2416 VSGRFGNTITCIVDE
-2431 NITLKEQLEAAIK
+2431 SKTLKEQLEGAIK
-2444 NIKGNYEKAELNNE
+2444 NIKGSYEKAALNDE
-2458 LEPETVPADD
+2458 LEVGTIPADD

-2476 VIDDKV
+2476 VIEDKV

-2487 SIMQKLDLNKVDEE
+2487 SVMQKVGLNKNDEE
-2501 KVKAYLEI
+2501 KVKGYLEI
-2509 EKTLRQVIAYQK
+2509 EKALRQVITYQK
-2521 EDYSDTEIK
+2521 EDYSDVEIK
-2530 EKQEDLNRLYD
+2530 EKQGDLNRLYD
-2541 DFSKKYGI
+2541 EFSKKYGI

-2576 EGSFIEK
+2576 EGNFIGK

-2613 QKGKVNFDYMEELT
+2613 QKGKVNFDYMEKLT
-2627 GKSRKEII
+2627 EKTRGEII
-2635 EGLKGEIFLNLDRFE
+2635 EGLKGEIFLNLDGFD
-2650 PSDTTPFSSAVD
+2650 PSDTTPFSSAID
-2662 LGDFSRSYVSA
+2662 LGDFSRSYVTA

-2686 VIDSYIKNVEHE
+2686 VIDSYIKNVEYE
-2698 LEQNEQAQNTDT
+2698 LEQNEQVPNNDT

-2725 SLNYQKQKLL
+2725 DLNYQKQKLL

-2745 EITVRMGA
+2745 DITVRLGA

-2837 NGKKSSVLNKEETML
+2837 NGKKTSVLNQKETML

-2857 EIIKEEFK
+2857 ELIKEEFK
-2865 NWIFDDIDRRTRL
+2865 NWIFEDVERRERL

-2888 TRLREYDGSNLTFDG
+2888 IRLREYDGSNLSFDG
-2903 MNPEIELR
+2903 MNPEIKLR
-2911 PHQRDAIARGLFGGN
+2911 VHQQDAIARGLFGGN

-2945 MESKRLGMSNK
+2945 MESKRLGMSSK
-2956 SMFVV
+2956 AMFVV

-3003 TSDYDAV
+3003 TGDYDAV
-3010 IIGHSQ
+3010 ILGHSQ
-3016 FERIPISKERQEY
+3016 FEKIPISKERQEY
-3029 ELQSQIDEIVDFIAE
+3029 ELQSQIDEIVDFISE

-3096 VQAFKNLYVFTKMRN
+3096 AHSFKNLYLFSKMRN
-3111 VAGITSTDSQKS
+3111 VAGITNTDSQKS

-3171 MHHQHFDSWASTFG
+3171 MHLQHFDSWASTFG

-3206 AKFYNLPELMNIVKQ
+3206 AKFYNLPELMNMVKR
-3221 FMDIKTSDVLNLP
+3221 FMDIKTADVLNLP
-3234 VPNAHYVTIKTKPT
+3234 TPNAHYETIKTKPT
-3248 GEQKEILKSFS
+3248 EEQKEILESFS

-3264 VREKQVDSSVDNM
+3264 VRAKQVDSSVDNM

-3302 NSKVNACVSNVFSI
+3302 NSKVNTCIKNVFAI
-3316 WDKYRDKKS
+3316 WDKYRKEKA
-3325 TQLVFCDMSIPNKD
+3325 TQLVFCDLSTPSKE
-3339 GFNVYDDIKEKLI
+3339 FNIYDDMKNKLI
-3352 KMGVPENEVEF
+3352 AMGVPEREIEF
-3363 IHSAKNNKEKDA
+3363 IHNAKNNREKDA
-3375 IFDKVRKGEVR
+3375 IFDKVRKGEIR
-3386 VLLGS
+3386 ILLGS
-3391 TSKCGAGTNC
+3391 TQKMGAGTNC

-3407 IHDLDIPWRPADL
+3407 IHDLDVPWRPADL

-3549 KDIEKVEPYRDEKI
+3549 KDIERVEPYR
-3563 AKTEEYAQTTLENIG
+3563 EENTDKVGYIQSNLENVG
-3578 ENKKETEGKADKE
+3578 ENSKDIEKKADKE
-3591 TLSKFTSLI
+3591 TVSKFTSLI
-3600 LSGKKYTD
+3600 LDGKKYTD
-3608 KKQAGEF
+3608 KKIAGEF
-3615 LINRIKGI
+3615 LISKIKSIRKTDG
-3623 KKSEDFRF
+3623 FRS

-3641 FDLFVYYDSF
+3641 FELFAYYDSF

-3661 EESHYGEFGT
+3661 EENHYGEFGT

-3685 KLPERLEQTL
+3685 KMPERLEQTL
-3695 GKLEDTKKQFEIA
+3695 GKLKDTENQLETA
-3708 KLEVEKKF
+3708 KLEIEKKF
-3716 PQADLLR
+3716 PQAELLK
-3723 EKNLRLAEVNHLLDM
+3723 EKTLRLAEVNHLLDM
-3738 GQKEDIKD
+3738 GQKEDVKED
-3746 EKNPLLE
+3746 KNPLLE

-3760 HFLNKEYDEA
+3760 HFLNREYDEA
-3770 HSIEDFDTMFPDLTD
+3770 HSIKDFDTMFPDLTD
-3785 IGLAYTTTPDE
+3785 VGLAYTTTPDE
-3796 KHEIQTSLDLINYK
+3796 KHEIQTSLDLVNYK
-3810 MNTYVDNTLIDS
+3810 LNTYVDNTLIDS
-3822 FSYTYDPL
+3822 FSYIYDPL
-3830 DAGDTKELIQ
+3830 DASDTRELVQ
-3840 IKTGIEFWDFNELVY
+3840 IKTSIELWDFNELVY
-3855 VDEEKLKAALGLEI
+3855 VNEEKLKEVLGLEI

-3879 SKDMDLDGVADR
+3879 SKDMDLDGVIDR

-3898 SKVQSFGD
+3898 SKVQSIGD
-3906 LDKREK
+3906 LDKRERTSVLEKLKGYKDK
-3912 ASVMDRLGYFKEKV
+3912 AEQVENKEA
-3926 EKGGLQ
+3926 
-3932 NENSD
+3932 
-3937 RKIECKEEV
+3937 KIECCEKE

>member
-1 MNDLIKNYENIPDEL
+1 MNDLIKNYENIPDNL
-16 KREKRWCLYKIIQRD
+16 KKEKRWCLYKIISRE
-31 GKNTKLPLM
+31 GKNTKLPIM
-40 PNGKPAKSND
+40 PNSKPAKSND

-98 YHARSMTADFLRG
+98 YQARSMTADFLRG

-177 YQKYMPAVG
+177 YQQYMPAMG
-186 NQIEHKETRNEQGK
+186 NQIEHKQASNEQAK
-200 RSTRENPFKQRY
+200 RSTKENHFIQRY
-212 GKSSNDVLELL
+212 RQSSNDVLELL
-223 FEKGYFHYTGEDI
+223 FEKGYFHYTGEDL

-259 GRLLYYIADVEQA
+259 QRLLYYTADLEQA
-272 VSLMENS
+272 ISFMENS

-292 TDYIHYIAGKAIG
+292 TDYIHYIADKAIG
-305 SMNKFYAWEKEYSQK
+305 SINQFYDWGK
-320 EKSEEKRHE
+320 EKPLKGKAEEKRHE
-329 NKEVKEGNTMPR
+329 NKRKKEGDTVPR
-341 YKFGEVKQ
+341 YEFDEVKQ

-484 VSLYTRQILNKV
+484 VSLYTRQIFNKV
-496 LNSLNDETLKENSK
+496 LDSLGDETLKENSK

-524 VYERMGLRFLGDRE
+524 VYERMGLRLSGDRE
-538 KLELLSR
+538 KLELLSK
-545 VSSTQDIDRL
+545 VSSMKDIDRL
-555 LAYTSNNVK
+555 LSYTSNNVK
-564 RILTD
+564 RILMD
-569 IGREISKIEER
+569 IGKEISKVEER
-580 EKFSEIQ
+580 EKLSEIQ
-587 KEEQTNSFKERYNNV
+587 KREQTNSFKERYNNST
-602 ADEINGT
+602 DEMNGT
-609 TESIETEKERNK
+609 TENIETEERNK

-627 RNRSDGKEGIHLG
+627 RNRSTGEERIPSGG
-640 KQDLYTDRERE
+640 RDLYTDRERE
-651 SVRETGRN
+651 SIRETGRD
-659 LQTGNDG
+659 LQTGEDG
-666 GWIGSVNSEYE
+666 GRIGSVNSEYE
-677 TAAETELKQTEPIWQ
+677 TAGETELKQTEPIWK
-692 SETEISQRGKRR
+692 SETEISQRGKRG

-709 ADGRST
+709 ADGRNP

-728 LHRYRRAENER
+728 LHGYRRDENER
-739 GLGDDHRNAGSGL
+739 SLGNDNQDAGSG
-752 FEVRSFEEKLGYDTY
+752 FSEVRRTEEESGHDTY
-767 KNGDGTNRLGIDEQ
+767 KNGDGTDRLGIDEYHEKNIQ
-781 QEENTQ
+781 KIKQD
-787 SLEQEHIEDEG
+787 HIGNEG

-830 LIHGGNDDN
+830 LIHGGNEDN

-849 KGKSVEE
+849 KGKSMEE
-856 LADFLQTTFK
+856 LAHFLQTTFK

-881 YGNDGIHLSNDISS
+881 YGNDGIHLSNDVSS

-903 QWKDAVIRI
+903 QWKDAVRRI

-926 VAEAFSH
+926 VAEAFSF
-933 ERKELADKLWYLKK
+933 ERKELAEKIWFLKG

-952 VKQSYITVLEQ
+952 VRNSYLSILNKD
-963 TEKSGFEDQTE
+963 EKKGYPDKTE

-980 KNPEFRNVLREQYE
+980 KNPEFRNVLREEYE

-1002 DPSLLRFHYHK
+1002 NPSVLRFHYHK

-1037 ISEIKGFITE
+1037 IPEIKGFITE

-1070 FKEIHTTGEQAN
+1070 FKESHTTGEQAN

-1090 GGRSHALSGA
+1090 GGHSHALSGA

-1112 KLEKEHCKDS
+1112 KLEKENCNDI
-1122 FLNWNQVAKRIQ
+1122 FLNWNQAAKRIQ
-1134 TLIESDRYIEKEELT
+1134 TLIESDKYIEKEELT
-1149 EQTKNRENITESIV
+1149 EQTENREDIKENIADRNES
-1163 DKNEPFKE
+1163 FKE
-1171 ESGFKTENHRD
+1171 ESVSETGNRRD
-1182 YWVVEFNEGLGL
+1182 YWVVEFNEGLNL
-1194 IEKDYAG
+1194 IEKEYAG

-1229 EYGEMTDAW
+1229 EYGEMTDEW
-1238 VGYSKFYF
+1238 VGYSKFNF
-1246 DHIVDGKVEEHFRM
+1246 DHIVDGEVEEHFRM

-1271 DFQYLYEQIE
+1271 GFQYLYEQMNISRE
-1281 LSKENKEYGIDSIDS
+1281 TEEHSAEDIDNIL
-1296 VVKDI
+1296 KNI
-1301 LEKESMTVVSS
+1301 LENDSMTVVSS
-1312 KDDYIKLLPYFR
+1312 QEDYKKLFPYFK
-1324 NFSYSDGTKF
+1324 NFVYTDGSTF
-1334 SAYNPFEDSE
+1334 EEYNPFEEDK
-1344 NISELLRLTFFK
+1344 ELSDLARFTFFK
-1356 NTDGE
+1356 NNDGE
-1361 YRVVYNNADSLMYS
+1361 YRVAYNNMDSLIYS
-1375 SNVDYFLEK
+1375 SNVDRFLERIK
-1384 IEAEKVGLED
+1384 ALETEIEDDIA
-1394 NITEKTKED
+1394 KTAAED
-1403 KVAVKVG
+1403 KIAIKVG
-1410 NYYAVVEKEKVKDI
+1410 NYYSIVEKEKVKDI

-1437 DNVEGKIYSLYRGTT
+1437 DNIEGKIYSLYRGTT

-1457 KIDRLFDEI
+1457 KIDALFDEI

-1476 DLNDVFYLENQGL
+1476 DFNDVFYLENQGL

-1496 VTEEKGGYDFE
+1496 VTEEKGGFDFE

-1561 LEFRDKKEILSALIF
+1561 LELRDKKEILSTLIF
-1576 KEVKDVGEYQF
+1576 KEVKDIGEYQF
-1587 HPQSEEFILDEK
+1587 YPQSEEFILDEK
-1599 NISEDLLK
+1599 NISEDFLK
-1607 VPEHITDNIDEK
+1607 APEHITDNIDEK

-1640 YNGYILSSNPA
+1640 YNGYILSSNLA
-1651 IQYDSY
+1651 IQYESY

-1680 VNWQIEKSNEEKK
+1680 INWQIEKSNEGKNDQAK
-1693 EQIKKSIYQE
+1693 EPIYQE

-1794 NKEYEITGNNF
+1794 NKEYEITENKF
-1805 NPFGMSRI
+1805 NPLGMSRL
-1813 QLVSNTEK
+1813 QLLSKKEDVVTD
-1821 LLTEVLYTPK
+1821 VLYTSQ
-1831 RPVANLYAKKEFL
+1831 RPIANLYAKREFL

-1852 KNEKSVEIKQMSL
+1852 KNEKSVETKQMSL

-1887 IPVNIGAKV
+1887 VPVNIGAKV

-1962 LHHGLDVINDKG
+1962 LHHSLDVINDKG

-1991 FTVYSEQNPNSH
+1991 FTVYSEQNPNNH

-2031 RQETVDKKL
+2031 KQETIDKKL

-2048 DRKKIGIPG
+2048 DRKKREIPG
-2057 ITSSSITSP
+2057 ITGSSIISP

-2077 HKEKLKEEERYAP
+2077 YKEKLKEDERYAP
-2090 DDKYM
+2090 DEEYM
-2095 GSIPPVN
+2095 GGIPPVN

-2120 NIEAIKVLKEIE
+2120 NIEAIKVLKEIDK
-2132 ERHSYATKEEQDILS
+2132 RHSHATKEEQDILS

-2174 KENLSQS
+2174 KENLSPS

-2198 VVIDS
+2198 ILIDS
-2203 IYKALSNMEFESGN
+2203 IYKALSNMGFESGN

-2290 KISDREYERNNFLI
+2290 KIADREYEKNNFLI
-2304 HDYFFAK
+2304 HDFFFAK

-2329 TMDKKSEDVRRYIS
+2329 TMDKKSEDIRRYIS

-2416 VSSRFGTALACIADE
+2416 ISGRFGIALACIADE
-2431 NITLKEQLEAAIK
+2431 NTTLKEQLEAAIK

-2541 DFSKKYGI
+2541 EFSKKYGI

-2576 EGSFIEK
+2576 EGNFIEK

-2613 QKGKVNFDYMEELT
+2613 QKGKVNFDYMEKLT
-2627 GKSRKEII
+2627 EKTRGEII
-2635 EGLKGEIFLNLDRFE
+2635 EGLKGEIFLNLDGFD

-2662 LGDFSRSYVSA
+2662 LGDFSRSYVTA

-2698 LEQNEQAQNTDT
+2698 LEQNEQAPNTDT

-2753 TWIPE
+2753 TWVPE

-2911 PHQRDAIARGLFGGN
+2911 PHQRDAIERGLFGGN

-2945 MESKRLGMSNK
+2945 MESKRLGMSSK
-2956 SMFVV
+2956 AMFVV

-3029 ELQSQIDEIVDFIAE
+3029 ELQSQIDEIVEFISE
-3044 YKRDRD
+3044 YKRERD

-3111 VAGITSTDSQKS
+3111 VAGITTTDSQKS

-3171 MHHQHFDSWASTFG
+3171 MHLQHFDSWASTFG

-3206 AKFYNLPELMNIVKQ
+3206 AKFYNLPELMNMVKR
-3221 FMDIKTSDVLNLP
+3221 FMDIKTADVLNLP
-3234 VPNAHYVTIKTKPT
+3234 TPNAHYETIKTKPT
-3248 GEQKEILKSFS
+3248 EEQKEILESFS

-3563 AKTEEYAQTTLENIG
+3563 AKEEEYAQTTLENIG

-3591 TLSKFTSLI
+3591 TLSKFTSLT
-3600 LSGKKYTD
+3600 LSGKKYPD

-3685 KLPERLEQTL
+3685 RMPERLEQTL
-3695 GKLEDTKKQFEIA
+3695 GKLKDTENQLETA
-3708 KLEVEKKF
+3708 KLEIQKKF
-3716 PQADLLR
+3716 PQAELLK
-3723 EKNLRLAEVNHLLDM
+3723 EKTLRLAEVNHLLDM
-3738 GQKEDIKD
+3738 GQKEDIKE

-3770 HSIEDFDTMFPDLTD
+3770 HSVEDFDTMFPDLTEVG
-3785 IGLAYTTTPDE
+3785 IAYTTTPDE
-3796 KHEIQTSLDLINYK
+3796 KHEIQVSLDLINYK

-3822 FSYTYDPL
+3822 YQYTYDPL
-3830 DAGDTKELIQ
+3830 DASDTKELIQ

-3879 SKDMDLDGVADR
+3879 SKDMDLDGVVDR

-3926 EKGGLQ
+3926 EKGGLK

>member
-1 MNDLIKNYENIPDEL
+1 
-16 KREKRWCLYKIIQRD
+16 
-31 GKNTKLPLM
+31 
-40 PNGKPAKSND
+40 
-50 KTTWN
+50 
-55 SYEDCIAALNRNIG
+55 
-69 DGLGFMLGDGYIGID
+69 
-84 IDKVSDDI
+84 
-92 MAYSMD
+92 
-98 YHARSMTADFLRG
+98 
-111 ISTYAELSPS
+111 
-121 KTGLHFIGKG
+121 
-131 KVPGERKRHK
+131 
-141 NLEIYDEG
+141 
-149 RFFTVTGNVIKDK
+149 
-162 DRSHIKPIEQELLPL
+162 
-177 YQKYMPAVG
+177 
-186 NQIEHKETRNEQGK
+186 
-200 RSTRENPFKQRY
+200 
-212 GKSSNDVLELL
+212 
-223 FEKGYFHYTGEDI
+223 
-236 RRIYYGNYESYF
+236 
-248 TSQSEADFFML
+248 
-259 GRLLYYIADVEQA
+259 
-272 VSLMENS
+272 
-279 GLKREKWYKRRGN
+279 
-292 TDYIHYIAGKAIG
+292 
-305 SMNKFYAWEKEYSQK
+305 
-320 EKSEEKRHE
+320 
-329 NKEVKEGNTMPR
+329 
-341 YKFGEVKQ
+341 
-349 ILDFAKEEFRENIDR
+349 
-364 YETYLKVVGNN
+364 
-375 YKYPY
+375 
-380 FNQLSIYTVN
+380 
-390 EKATACAEYDYWKSI
+390 
-405 GRNVSRGEKGIPVLD
+405 
-420 IERERI
+420 
-426 KYIFDVSQTVSLN
+426 
-439 HNISEVKL
+439 
-447 WKYHN
+447 
-452 EKHITALD
+452 
-460 TLIDTFKEKNSN
+460 
-472 LIFSTE
+472 
-478 DKINTL
+478 
-484 VSLYTRQILNKV
+484 
-496 LNSLNDETLKENSK
+496 
-510 VKILHFLEESAKVS
+510 
-524 VYERMGLRFLGDRE
+524 
-538 KLELLSR
+538 
-545 VSSTQDIDRL
+545 
-555 LAYTSNNVK
+555 
-564 RILTD
+564 
-569 IGREISKIEER
+569 
-580 EKFSEIQ
+580 
-587 KEEQTNSFKERYNNV
+587 
-602 ADEINGT
+602 
-609 TESIETEKERNK
+609 
-621 GGLEDE
+621 
-627 RNRSDGKEGIHLG
+627 
-640 KQDLYTDRERE
+640 
-651 SVRETGRN
+651 
-659 LQTGNDG
+659 
-666 GWIGSVNSEYE
+666 
-677 TAAETELKQTEPIWQ
+677 
-692 SETEISQRGKRR
+692 
-704 RISDY
+704 
-709 ADGRST
+709 
-715 NGSSVGHSGTSGE
+715 
-728 LHRYRRAENER
+728 
-739 GLGDDHRNAGSGL
+739 
-752 FEVRSFEEKLGYDTY
+752 
-767 KNGDGTNRLGIDEQ
+767 
-781 QEENTQ
+781 
-787 SLEQEHIEDEG
+787 
-798 KEVDKASFS
+798 
-807 FAQNVGIQGRF
+807 
-818 ELPMQQEEIDAV
+818 MQQEEIDAV

-926 VAEAFSH
+926 VAEAFSF
-933 ERKELADKLWYLKK
+933 ERKELAEMLWYLKK

-963 TEKSGFEDQTE
+963 TEKSGFPDQTE

-1022 DLEIPRKDFISNMME
+1022 DLEIPRKEFTSNMME
-1037 ISEIKGFITE
+1037 MHNIKGFITE

-1070 FKEIHTTGEQAN
+1070 FKESHTTGEQAN

-1090 GGRSHALSGA
+1090 GGHSHALSGA
-1100 RGSSEWHDAKGI
+1100 RGSNEWHDAKGI
-1112 KLEKEHCKDS
+1112 KLEKENCKDI
-1122 FLNWNQVAKRIQ
+1122 FLNWNQSAKRIQ
-1134 TLIESDRYIEKEELT
+1134 NLIESDKYIEKEELT
-1149 EQTKNRENITESIV
+1149 EQTENREDRKENIA
-1163 DKNEPFKE
+1163 DRNEPFKE
-1171 ESGFKTENHRD
+1171 ESVSETENGRD
-1182 YWVVEFNEGLGL
+1182 YWVVEFNEGLSL
-1194 IEKDYAG
+1194 IEKEYGG

-1229 EYGEMTDAW
+1229 EYGEMTDEW

-1260 DIGDGNEVNQR
+1260 DIGDGNEANQR
-1271 DFQYLYEQIE
+1271 DFQYLYEQMNISRE
-1281 LSKENKEYGIDSIDS
+1281 TEEHNAEDIDNIL
-1296 VVKDI
+1296 KNI
-1301 LEKESMTVVSS
+1301 LENESMTVVSS
-1312 KDDYIKLLPYFR
+1312 QEDYKKLFPYFKD
-1324 NFSYSDGTKF
+1324 FVYTDGSKF
-1334 SAYNPFEDSE
+1334 EEFNPFEEDK
-1344 NISELLRLTFFK
+1344 ELSDLARFTFFK
-1356 NTDGE
+1356 NNDGE
-1361 YRVVYNNADSLMYS
+1361 YRIAYNNTDSLIYS
-1375 SNVDYFLEK
+1375 SNVDRFLERIK
-1384 IEAEKVGLED
+1384 ALETEIEDDIA
-1394 NITEKTKED
+1394 KTAAED
-1403 KVAVKVG
+1403 KIAIKVG

-1430 LRVYPKE
+1430 LRIYPKE
-1437 DNVEGKIYSLYRGTT
+1437 NNFEGKIYPLYRGST

-1457 KIDRLFDEI
+1457 KIDKLFDEI

-1496 VTEEKGGYDFE
+1496 VTEEKGGFDFE
-1507 VASFNEQ
+1507 VASFNTQ

-1561 LEFRDKKEILSALIF
+1561 LELRDKKEILSALIF
-1576 KEVKDVGEYQF
+1576 KEVKDIGEYQF
-1587 HPQSEEFILDEK
+1587 YPQSEEFILDEK
-1599 NISEDLLK
+1599 NILEDLLK
-1607 VPEHITDNIDEK
+1607 APEHITDSIDEK

-1640 YNGYILSSNPA
+1640 YNGYMLSSNLA
-1651 IQYDSY
+1651 IQYENY

-1680 VNWQIEKSNEEKK
+1680 VNQQIEKSNEEKK
-1693 EQIKKSIYQE
+1693 EQIKESIYQE

-1715 ISEIQDYKTY
+1715 ISEIQDYKIY
-1725 KTIKLDDNE
+1725 KTIKLDDHE

-1779 DIEDYNKKG
+1779 DIEDYNKQG

-1805 NPFGMSRI
+1805 NPVGMSRL
-1813 QLVSNTEK
+1813 QLLSKKEDVVTD
-1821 LLTEVLYTPK
+1821 VLYTSQ
-1831 RPVANLYAKKEFL
+1831 RPIANLYAKREFL
-1844 EQFKLDEK
+1844 EQYKS
-1852 KNEKSVEIKQMSL
+1852 NENESERNIGTKQMTL
-1865 MDILKEKDNL
+1865 MDMLGKDETMPG
-1875 KEKEEISSEKER
+1875 KDEIFQVEEIQKTKEEL
-1887 IPVNIGAKV
+1887 
-1896 IYQGEEYTVS
+1896 Q
-1906 AFQYNDVL
+1906 
-1914 EKNDLW
+1914 
-1920 LNPVS
+1920 
-1925 KNNHQIPIVSFSDR
+1925 
-1939 KELNEKLIV
+1939 
-1948 IDTNLNLGEDKSEL
+1948 
-1962 LHHGLDVINDKG
+1962 
-1974 TVIAN
+1974 
-1979 QFIVNVDNQNRE
+1979 
-1991 FTVYSEQNPNSH
+1991 
-2003 REFKLSFDYLNGL
+2003 
-2016 GKIDGDGNNLKLTKH
+2016 
-2031 RQETVDKKL
+2031 QE
-2040 ESYDNWKE
+2040 ESYTN
-2048 DRKKIGIPG
+2048 
-2057 ITSSSITSP
+2057 
-2066 ITDEMFLQMQE
+2066 
-2077 HKEKLKEEERYAP
+2077 
-2090 DDKYM
+2090 
-2095 GSIPPVN
+2095 IPPVN
-2102 YKITREDEIL
+2102 YKITREEEAL

-2120 NIEAIKVLKEIE
+2120 NIEAIEVLKLLE
-2132 ERHSYATKEEQDILS
+2132 EEHRYATKEEQDILS
-2147 KYVGWG
+2147 RYVGWG

-2174 KENLSQS
+2174 KENLSS
-2181 EYDAARES
+2181 TEYDAARES

-2198 VVIDS
+2198 IVIDS
-2203 IYKALSNMEFESGN
+2203 IYQALSNMGFEHGN

-2222 MGTGRFLGNLPES
+2222 MGTGRFLGHLPES
-2235 MQSSKFYGVE
+2235 MQGSKFYGVE
-2245 LDSISGRIASKLYPN
+2245 LDSISGRIAKKLYPN
-2260 ANIQIKGFEET
+2260 TNIQIKGFEET

-2290 KISDREYERNNFLI
+2290 KIADREYEKNNFLI
-2304 HDYFFAK
+2304 HDFFFAK

-2324 ITSNG
+2324 ITSSG
-2329 TMDKKSEDVRRYIS
+2329 TMDKKNEDVRRYIS

-2366 VTSDIL
+2366 VTSDII

-2379 LLKLDEDWIKLD
+2379 LLKTDEPWQKLA
-2391 TDEKGLS
+2391 TDEKGLT

-2405 NPDMV
+2405 NPDMI
-2410 LGNMEE
+2410 LGSMQE
-2416 VSSRFGTALACIADE
+2416 VSGRFGNTITCIVDE
-2431 NITLKEQLEAAIK
+2431 SKTLKEQLEGAIK
-2444 NIKGNYEKAELNNE
+2444 NIKGSYEKAALNDE
-2458 LEPETVPADD
+2458 LEVGTIPADD

-2476 VIDDKV
+2476 VIEDKV

-2487 SIMQKLDLNKVDEE
+2487 SVMQKVGLNKNDEE
-2501 KVKAYLEI
+2501 KVKGYLEI
-2509 EKTLRQVIAYQK
+2509 EKALRQVITYQK
-2521 EDYSDTEIK
+2521 EDYSDVEIK
-2530 EKQEDLNRLYD
+2530 EKQGDLNHLYD
-2541 DFSKKYGI
+2541 EFSKKYGI

-2576 EGSFIEK
+2576 EGNFIGK

-2613 QKGKVNFDYMEELT
+2613 QKGKVNFDYMEKLT
-2627 GKSRKEII
+2627 EKTRGEII
-2635 EGLKGEIFLNLDRFE
+2635 EGLKGEIFLNLDGFD
-2650 PSDTTPFSSAVD
+2650 PSDTTPFSSAID
-2662 LGDFSRSYVSA
+2662 LGDFSRSYVTA

-2686 VIDSYIKNVEHE
+2686 VIDSYIKNVEYE
-2698 LEQNEQAQNTDT
+2698 LEQNEQVPNNDT

-2725 SLNYQKQKLL
+2725 DLNYQKQKLL

-2745 EITVRMGA
+2745 DITVRLGA

-2837 NGKKSSVLNKEETML
+2837 NGKKTSVLNQKETML

-2857 EIIKEEFK
+2857 ELIKEEFK
-2865 NWIFDDIDRRTRL
+2865 NWIFEDVERRERL

-2888 TRLREYDGSNLTFDG
+2888 VRLREYDGSNLSFDG
-2903 MNPEIELR
+2903 MNPEIKLR
-2911 PHQRDAIARGLFGGN
+2911 VHQQDAIARGLFGGN

-2945 MESKRLGMSNK
+2945 MESKRLGMSSK
-2956 SMFVV
+2956 AMFVV

-3003 TSDYDAV
+3003 TGDYDAV
-3010 IIGHSQ
+3010 ILGHSQ
-3016 FERIPISKERQEY
+3016 FEKIPISKERQEY
-3029 ELQSQIDEIVDFIAE
+3029 ELQSQIDEIVDFISE

-3096 VQAFKNLYVFTKMRN
+3096 AHSFKNLYLFSKMRN
-3111 VAGITSTDSQKS
+3111 VAGITNTDSQKS

-3171 MHHQHFDSWASTFG
+3171 MHLQHFDSWASTFG

-3206 AKFYNLPELMNIVKQ
+3206 AKFYNLPELMNMVKR
-3221 FMDIKTSDVLNLP
+3221 FMDIKTADVLNLP
-3234 VPNAHYVTIKTKPT
+3234 TPNAHYETIKTKPT
-3248 GEQKEILKSFS
+3248 EEQKEILESFS

-3264 VREKQVDSSVDNM
+3264 VRAKQVDSSVDNM

-3302 NSKVNACVSNVFSI
+3302 NSKVNTCIKNVFAI
-3316 WDKYRDKKS
+3316 WDKYRKEKA
-3325 TQLVFCDMSIPNKD
+3325 TQLVFCDLSTPSKE
-3339 GFNVYDDIKEKLI
+3339 FNIYDDMKNKLI
-3352 KMGVPENEVEF
+3352 AMGVPEREIEF
-3363 IHSAKNNKEKDA
+3363 IHNAKNNREKDA
-3375 IFDKVRKGEVR
+3375 IFDKVRKGEIR
-3386 VLLGS
+3386 ILLGS
-3391 TSKCGAGTNC
+3391 TQKMGAGTNC

-3407 IHDLDIPWRPADL
+3407 IHDLDVPWRPADL

-3549 KDIEKVEPYRDEKI
+3549 KDIERVEPYR
-3563 AKTEEYAQTTLENIG
+3563 EENTDKVGYIQSNLENIG
-3578 ENKKETEGKADKE
+3578 ENSKDIEKKADKE
-3591 TLSKFTSLI
+3591 TVSKFTSLI
-3600 LSGKKYTD
+3600 LDGKKYTD
-3608 KKQAGEF
+3608 KKIAGEF
-3615 LINRIKGI
+3615 LISKIKSIRKTDG
-3623 KKSEDFRF
+3623 FRS

-3641 FDLFVYYDSF
+3641 FELFAYYDSF

-3661 EESHYGEFGT
+3661 EENHYGEFGT

-3685 KLPERLEQTL
+3685 KMPERLEQTL
-3695 GKLEDTKKQFEIA
+3695 GKLKDTENQLETA
-3708 KLEVEKKF
+3708 KLEIEKKF
-3716 PQADLLR
+3716 PQAELLK
-3723 EKNLRLAEVNHLLDM
+3723 EKTLRLAEVNHLLDM
-3738 GQKEDIKD
+3738 GQKEDVKED
-3746 EKNPLLE
+3746 KNPLLE

-3760 HFLNKEYDEA
+3760 HFLNREYDEA
-3770 HSIEDFDTMFPDLTD
+3770 HSIKDFDTMFPDLTD
-3785 IGLAYTTTPDE
+3785 VGLAYTTTPDE
-3796 KHEIQTSLDLINYK
+3796 KHEIQTSLDLVNYK
-3810 MNTYVDNTLIDS
+3810 LNTYVDNTLIDS
-3822 FSYTYDPL
+3822 FSYIYDPL
-3830 DAGDTKELIQ
+3830 DASDTRELVQ
-3840 IKTGIEFWDFNELVY
+3840 IKTSIELWDFNELVY
-3855 VDEEKLKAALGLEI
+3855 VNEEKLKEVLGLEI

-3879 SKDMDLDGVADR
+3879 SKDMDLDGVIDR

-3898 SKVQSFGD
+3898 SKVQSIGD
-3906 LDKREK
+3906 LDKRERTSVLEKLKEYKDK
-3912 ASVMDRLGYFKEKV
+3912 AEQVENKEA
-3926 EKGGLQ
+3926 
-3932 NENSD
+3932 
-3937 RKIECKEEV
+3937 KIECCEKE

>member
-1 MNDLIKNYENIPDEL
+1 MNDLIKNYENIPDNL
-16 KREKRWCLYKIIQRD
+16 KKEKRWCLYKIIQRD

-50 KTTWN
+50 KMTWN

-92 MAYSMD
+92 IAYSMD

-111 ISTYAELSPS
+111 ISTYAEISPS

-131 KVPGERKRHK
+131 EVPGERKRYK
-141 NLEIYDEG
+141 NLEIYDKD
-149 RFFTVTGNVIKDK
+149 RFFTITGNIIKDR
-162 DRSHIKPIEQELLPL
+162 DRNKIVNIDSELSPL
-177 YQKYMPAVG
+177 YEKYMPKINVINSENKR
-186 NQIEHKETRNEQGK
+186 NQITTFLKDDQ
-200 RSTRENPFKQRY
+200 
-212 GKSSNDVLELL
+212 DILEKL
-223 FEKGYFHYTGEDI
+223 FDRGYFSYTGEDL
-236 RRIYYGNYESYF
+236 RKIYYGNYESYF
-248 TSQSEADFFML
+248 NSQSEADFFML
-259 GRLLYYIADVEQA
+259 GRLIYYTSDTQKAIF
-272 VSLMENS
+272 LMENS

-292 TDYIHYIAGKAIG
+292 TDYIHYIADKAIG
-305 SMNKFYAWEKEYSQK
+305 SINQFYDWGK
-320 EKSEEKRHE
+320 EKPLKDKAEEKRHE
-329 NKEVKEGNTMPR
+329 NKRKKEGDTVPR
-341 YKFGEVKQ
+341 YEFDEVKQ

-510 VKILHFLEESAKVS
+510 VNILHFLEESAKVS
-524 VYERMGLRFLGDRE
+524 IYERMGLRFLGDRE
-538 KLELLSR
+538 KLEMLSR
-545 VSSTQDIDRL
+545 VSSTQDTDRL
-555 LAYTSNNVK
+555 LAYISNNVK
-564 RILTD
+564 RILMD
-569 IGREISKIEER
+569 IGREISKVEER

-587 KEEQTNSFKERYNNV
+587 KREQTKNYKERYNNV
-602 ADEINGT
+602 ADEINRT
-609 TESIETEKERNK
+609 TEIIENEKEIK
-621 GGLEDE
+621 EGGLEDE
-627 RNRSDGKEGIHLG
+627 RNSDVS
-640 KQDLYTDRERE
+640 RERISTGGGNLYSAHQGK
-651 SVRETGRN
+651 SVRETGRD
-659 LQTGNDG
+659 LPIGEDG
-666 GWIGSVNSEYE
+666 GGRGSFD
-677 TAAETELKQTEPIWQ
+677 TEPSDATGDRSKQTESVWQ
-692 SETEISQRGKRR
+692 SETEISQGGKRG

-709 ADGRST
+709 ADGRNL

-728 LHRYRRAENER
+728 FPKYRGVENER
-739 GLGDDHRNAGSGL
+739 SLGDDTRVAGSG
-752 FEVRSFEEKLGYDTY
+752 FSEVRRTEEESGYDTH
-767 KNGDGTNRLGIDEQ
+767 KNGDGTDRLGIDEYH
-781 QEENTQ
+781 EENKQ
-787 SLEQEHIEDEG
+787 KIEQDHIGNEG
-798 KEVDKASFS
+798 KEVDRASFS

-830 LIHGGNDDN
+830 LIHGGNEDN

-849 KGKSVEE
+849 KGKSMEE
-856 LADFLQTTFK
+856 LADFLQRNFQ
-866 GGNGYELK
+866 GGNGYEVE
-874 GNRVCAW
+874 GNKVCAW
-881 YGNDGIHLSNDISS
+881 YDTEGIYLSNDVSS
-895 RENPMQIF
+895 REESSQILL
-903 QWKDAVIRI
+903 WEEAAKRI
-912 KELVDKG
+912 GELIDKG

-926 VAEAFSH
+926 VAEAFSF
-933 ERKELADKLWYLKK
+933 ERKELAEKLWFLKG

-952 VKQSYITVLEQ
+952 VRNSYLPILNGD
-963 TEKSGFEDQTE
+963 EKKGYPDKTE

-980 KNPEFRNVLREQYE
+980 KSPEFRKVLREEYE

-1002 DPSLLRFHYHK
+1002 NPSILRFHYHK
-1013 TKDILQRLQ
+1013 TQDILKRLQ
-1022 DLEIPRKDFISNMME
+1022 DLEIPRKEFISNMME
-1037 ISEIKGFITE
+1037 IPNIKGFITE
-1047 DEIDETF
+1047 DEIDENL
-1054 RDGSGIS
+1054 RRGSGIS

-1070 FKEIHTTGEQAN
+1070 FNEDKSLQERAE
-1082 FLKEEYGT
+1082 FLKKEYGT
-1090 GGRSHALSGA
+1090 GGRSHALSGE

-1112 KLEKEHCKDS
+1112 KLEKENCSDV
-1122 FLNWNQVAKRIQ
+1122 FLNWNQTAKRIQ
-1134 TLIESDRYIEKEELT
+1134 TLIESDKYIEKEELT
-1149 EQTKNRENITESIV
+1149 EQTENREDIKENIADRNES
-1163 DKNEPFKE
+1163 FKE
-1171 ESGFKTENHRD
+1171 ESVSEIGNRRD

-1194 IEKDYAG
+1194 IEKEYAG

-1229 EYGEMTDAW
+1229 EYGEMTDEW

-1271 DFQYLYEQIE
+1271 DFQYLYEQMNISRE
-1281 LSKENKEYGIDSIDS
+1281 TQEHNAEDIDNTL
-1296 VVKDI
+1296 KDI

-1312 KDDYIKLLPYFR
+1312 EEDYKKLFPYFKD
-1324 NFSYSDGTKF
+1324 FVYTDGSKLEE
-1334 SAYNPFEDSE
+1334 YNPFEQDGASD
-1344 NISELLRLTFFK
+1344 LARFTFFK

-1375 SNVDYFLEK
+1375 SNIDYFLEK
-1384 IEAEKVGLED
+1384 IEAEKVELED
-1394 NITEKTKED
+1394 NITEKTRED

-1410 NYYAVVEKEKVKDI
+1410 NYYAVVEKDRVKDI

-1430 LRVYPKE
+1430 VCVYPKE
-1437 DNVEGKIYSLYRGTT
+1437 NNFDGKIYPLYRGRT

-1496 VTEEKGGYDFE
+1496 VTEEKGGFDFE

-1561 LEFRDKKEILSALIF
+1561 LELRDKKEILSTLIF
-1576 KEVKDVGEYQF
+1576 KEVKDIGEYQF

-1607 VPEHITDNIDEK
+1607 APEHITDNIDEK

-1640 YNGYILSSNPA
+1640 YNGYILSSNLA
-1651 IQYDSY
+1651 IQYESY

-1672 RSVMLTGY
+1672 RSVMLAGY
-1680 VNWQIEKSNEEKK
+1680 INWQIEKSNEEKK

-1715 ISEIQDYKTY
+1715 ISKIQDYKTY

-1759 VSTTEKL
+1759 VSTTGKL

-1771 NEEDLILL
+1771 NDEDLILL
-1779 DIEDYNKKG
+1779 DIEDYNKQG
-1788 LSVLFQ
+1788 LSVIFQ

-1805 NPFGMSRI
+1805 NPFGMSRL

-1821 LLTEVLYTPK
+1821 LLTEVLYTQE

-1852 KNEKSVEIKQMSL
+1852 KSEESIETKQMSL

-1887 IPVNIGAKV
+1887 VPVNIGAKV

-1906 AFQYNDVL
+1906 AFQYNDIL
-1914 EKNDLW
+1914 GKNDLW

-1925 KNNHQIPIVSFSDR
+1925 KSNHQIPIVSFSDR

-1962 LHHGLDVINDKG
+1962 LHHSLDVINDKG
-1974 TVIAN
+1974 TVVAN

-2016 GKIDGDGNNLKLTKH
+2016 GEIDGDGNNLKLTKH
-2031 RQETVDKKL
+2031 RQETIDKKL
-2040 ESYDNWKE
+2040 ESYVSWKE
-2048 DRKKIGIPG
+2048 NR
-2057 ITSSSITSP
+2057 
-2066 ITDEMFLQMQE
+2066 
-2077 HKEKLKEEERYAP
+2077 EERYAP

-2132 ERHSYATKEEQDILS
+2132 ERHSHATKEEQDILS

-2198 VVIDS
+2198 IVIDS
-2203 IYKALSNMEFESGN
+2203 IYKTLSNMGFESGN

-2222 MGTGRFLGNLPES
+2222 CATGRFIGNLPES

-2324 ITSNG
+2324 ITSSG
-2329 TMDKKSEDVRRYIS
+2329 TMDKKSEDIRRYIS

-2391 TDEKGLS
+2391 TDEKGLT

-2416 VSSRFGTALACIADE
+2416 ISGRFGTALACVDDGAIS
-2431 NITLKEQLEAAIK
+2431 LEAKLNIAIK
-2444 NIKGNYEKAELNNE
+2444 NISGIYEKAQLSEE
-2458 LEPETVPADD
+2458 LETETIPADD

-2487 SIMQKLDLNKVDEE
+2487 SVMQKLDLNKVDEE

-2521 EDYSDTEIK
+2521 EDCSDTEIK
-2530 EKQEDLNRLYD
+2530 EKQEDLNRFYD
-2541 DFSKKYGI
+2541 EFSKKYGI

-2576 EGSFIEK
+2576 EGNFIEK
-2583 SDIFTKRTIKKAV
+2583 SDIFTKRTIKKAA

-2613 QKGKVNFDYMEELT
+2613 QKGKVNFDYIEKLT
-2627 GKSRKEII
+2627 EKTRGEII
-2635 EGLKGEIFLNLDRFE
+2635 EGLKGDIFLNLDGFD

-2662 LGDFSRSYVSA
+2662 LGDFSRSYVTA

-2698 LEQNEQAQNTDT
+2698 LEQNEQAPNIDT

-2758 KDYKSFMFHLLKT
+2758 KDYKSFMFHMLKT

-2792 EGKSI
+2792 EGKNI

-2888 TRLREYDGSNLTFDG
+2888 IRLREYDGSNLTFDG
-2903 MNPEIELR
+2903 INPEIELR

-2932 VGAGKTFEMIGIA
+2932 VGAGKPFEMIGIA
-2945 MESKRLGMSNK
+2945 MESQRLGMSNK

-2995 KRFCSRIA
+2995 
-3003 TSDYDAV
+3003 
-3010 IIGHSQ
+3010 
-3016 FERIPISKERQEY
+3016 
-3029 ELQSQIDEIVDFIAE
+3029 
-3044 YKRDRD
+3044 
-3050 QKFTVK
+3050 
-3056 QLEKTKKGLEA
+3056 
-3067 KLKKLN
+3067 
-3073 DDYKKDD
+3073 
-3080 VVTFE
+3080 
-3085 ELGIDKLFVDE
+3085 
-3096 VQAFKNLYVFTKMRN
+3096 M
-3111 VAGITSTDSQKS
+3111 
-3123 SDMLMKCRYMDEITN
+3123 
-3138 NKGIV
+3138 
-3143 FATGTPVSN
+3143 
-3152 SMAELYT
+3152 
-3159 MQRYLQYDELKK
+3159 
-3171 MHHQHFDSWASTFG
+3171 
-3185 ETVTAIELNPEGNGY
+3185 
-3200 RSKTRF
+3200 
-3206 AKFYNLPELMNIVKQ
+3206 
-3221 FMDIKTSDVLNLP
+3221 
-3234 VPNAHYVTIKTKPT
+3234 
-3248 GEQKEILKSFS
+3248 
-3259 ERADK
+3259 
-3264 VREKQVDSSVDNM
+3264 
-3277 LLITNDGKK
+3277 
-3286 MALDQRLINP
+3286 
-3296 LLPDDE
+3296 
-3302 NSKVNACVSNVFSI
+3302 
-3316 WDKYRDKKS
+3316 
-3325 TQLVFCDMSIPNKD
+3325 
-3339 GFNVYDDIKEKLI
+3339 
-3352 KMGVPENEVEF
+3352 
-3363 IHSAKNNKEKDA
+3363 
-3375 IFDKVRKGEVR
+3375 
-3386 VLLGS
+3386 
-3391 TSKCGAGTNC
+3391 
-3401 QDKLIA
+3401 
-3407 IHDLDIPWRPADL
+3407 
-3420 SQRAGRIV
+3420 
-3428 RQGNENSDVHI
+3428 
-3439 FRYITENTFDAYL
+3439 
-3452 FQTLENKQKYI
+3452 
-3463 SQIMTSKTPVRV
+3463 
-3475 AEDVDEATLNYAEIK
+3475 
-3490 ALAVGNPLIREK
+3490 
-3502 MDLDVE
+3502 
-3508 VSKLKMLESNFKS
+3508 
-3521 NLYKLEDKVIKVY
+3521 
-3534 PKEIESLKEKIEHLK
+3534 
-3549 KDIEKVEPYRDEKI
+3549 
-3563 AKTEEYAQTTLENIG
+3563 
-3578 ENKKETEGKADKE
+3578 
-3591 TLSKFTSLI
+3591 
-3600 LSGKKYTD
+3600 
-3608 KKQAGEF
+3608 
-3615 LINRIKGI
+3615 
-3623 KKSEDFRF
+3623 
-3631 EEVKIGEYRN
+3631 
-3641 FDLFVYYDSF
+3641 
-3651 SNQYKFNLKG
+3651 
-3661 EESHYGEFGT
+3661 
-3671 DEIGN
+3671 
-3676 ITRMDNVLD
+3676 
-3685 KLPERLEQTL
+3685 
-3695 GKLEDTKKQFEIA
+3695 
-3708 KLEVEKKF
+3708 
-3716 PQADLLR
+3716 
-3723 EKNLRLAEVNHLLDM
+3723 
-3738 GQKEDIKD
+3738 
-3746 EKNPLLE
+3746 
-3753 EVKEELI
+3753 
-3760 HFLNKEYDEA
+3760 
-3770 HSIEDFDTMFPDLTD
+3770 
-3785 IGLAYTTTPDE
+3785 
-3796 KHEIQTSLDLINYK
+3796 
-3810 MNTYVDNTLIDS
+3810 
-3822 FSYTYDPL
+3822 
-3830 DAGDTKELIQ
+3830 
-3840 IKTGIEFWDFNELVY
+3840 
-3855 VDEEKLKAALGLEI
+3855 
-3869 DDDGNFYDPL
+3869 
-3879 SKDMDLDGVADR
+3879 
-3891 YDADFRD
+3891 
-3898 SKVQSFGD
+3898 
-3906 LDKREK
+3906 
-3912 ASVMDRLGYFKEKV
+3912 
-3926 EKGGLQ
+3926 
-3932 NENSD
+3932 
-3937 RKIECKEEV
+3937 
-3946 R
+3946 

>member
-84 IDKVSDDI
+84 IDKASDEVFEY
-92 MAYSMD
+92 MQNKNAN
-98 YHARSMTADFLRG
+98 SMTANFLRE
-111 ISTYAELSPS
+111 ISTYAEISPS

-131 KVPGERKRHK
+131 KVPGERKRYK
-141 NLEIYDEG
+141 NLEIYDKD
-149 RFFTVTGNVIKDK
+149 RFFTVTGNVIKDRNRNK
-162 DRSHIKPIEQELLPL
+162 VINIDSELKPL
-177 YQKYMPAVG
+177 YEKYMPKINVI
-186 NQIEHKETRNEQGK
+186 NSENKRNPTVTSYNGEQ
-200 RSTRENPFKQRY
+200 
-212 GKSSNDVLELL
+212 DVLEKL
-223 FEKGYFHYTGEDI
+223 FDRGYFSYTGEDL

-248 TSQSEADFFML
+248 NSQSEADFFML
-259 GRLLYYIADVEQA
+259 QRLLYYTADVEQA
-272 VSLMENS
+272 ISLMEKS
-279 GLKREKWYKRRGN
+279 GLKREKWYKKRAG
-292 TDYIHYIAGKAIG
+292 TDYIHYIANKAIS
-305 SMNKFYAWEKEYSQK
+305 SMNRFYDWNRSYEKIQRNNEFRRTKERGEYEHSK
-320 EKSEEKRHE
+320 
-329 NKEVKEGNTMPR
+329 NNMEVDKMPR
-341 YKFGEVKQ
+341 YKFSEVKEM
-349 ILDFAKEEFRENIDR
+349 LYYAKEEFRENIDR

-538 KLELLSR
+538 KLEMLSR

-564 RILTD
+564 RILMD
-569 IGREISKIEER
+569 IGREISKVEER

-587 KEEQTNSFKERYNNV
+587 KREQTNLLKERYNNST
-602 ADEINGT
+602 DEMNGT
-609 TESIETEKERNK
+609 TENIETEERNK

-627 RNRSDGKEGIHLG
+627 RNRSTGEERIYSGG
-640 KQDLYTDRERE
+640 RDLYTDRKRE

-659 LQTGNDG
+659 LPIGEDG
-666 GWIGSVNSEYE
+666 GGRGSFD
-677 TAAETELKQTEPIWQ
+677 TEPSDATGDRSKQTESVWQ
-692 SETEISQRGKRR
+692 SETEISQGGKRG

-709 ADGRST
+709 ADGRNL

-728 LHRYRRAENER
+728 FPKYRGVENER
-739 GLGDDHRNAGSGL
+739 SLGDDTRVAGSG
-752 FEVRSFEEKLGYDTY
+752 FSEVRRTEEESGHDTY
-767 KNGDGTNRLGIDEQ
+767 KNGDGTDRLGIGEVLK
-781 QEENTQ
+781 ENTQ
-787 SLEQEHIEDEG
+787 KLEQEHIEGDS

-830 LIHGGNDDN
+830 LIHGGNEDN

-849 KGKSVEE
+849 KGKSMEE

-881 YGNDGIHLSNDISS
+881 YGNDGIHLSNDVSS

-903 QWKDAVIRI
+903 QWKDAVRRI
-912 KELVDKG
+912 KELIDKG

-926 VAEAFSH
+926 VAEAFSF
-933 ERKELADKLWYLKK
+933 ERKELAEKLWFLKG

-952 VKQSYITVLEQ
+952 VRNSYLPILNGD
-963 TEKSGFEDQTE
+963 EKKGYPDKTE

-980 KNPEFRNVLREQYE
+980 KSPEFRNVLREEYD

-1002 DPSLLRFHYHK
+1002 NPSVLRFHYHK
-1013 TKDILQRLQ
+1013 TQDILQRLQ
-1022 DLEIPRKDFISNMME
+1022 DLEIPRKEFTSNMME
-1037 ISEIKGFITE
+1037 IPNIKGFITE
-1047 DEIDETF
+1047 DEMDENL
-1054 RDGSGIS
+1054 RRGSGIS

-1070 FKEIHTTGEQAN
+1070 FNENNSLQERAE
-1082 FLKEEYGT
+1082 FLKKEYGT
-1090 GGRSHALSGA
+1090 GGHSHALSGA
-1100 RGSSEWHDAKGI
+1100 RGSGEWHDAKGI
-1112 KLEKEHCKDS
+1112 KLEKENCSDI
-1122 FLNWNQVAKRIQ
+1122 FLNWNQAAKRIQ
-1134 TLIESDRYIEKEELT
+1134 TLIESGRYIEKEELT
-1149 EQTKNRENITESIV
+1149 EQTENREDIKENIADRNES
-1163 DKNEPFKE
+1163 FKE
-1171 ESGFKTENHRD
+1171 ESVSEIGNRRD
-1182 YWVVEFNEGLGL
+1182 YWVVEFNEGLSL
-1194 IEKDYAG
+1194 IEKEYAG

-1214 LDEKIR
+1214 IDEKIR

-1229 EYGEMTDAW
+1229 EYGEMTDEW

-1246 DHIVDGKVEEHFRM
+1246 DHIVDGQVHEHFKM
-1260 DIGDGNEVNQR
+1260 DIGDGNEANQR
-1271 DFQYLYEQIE
+1271 DFDYLYEQIKPE
-1281 LSKENKEYGIDSIDS
+1281 KENKEYGIGTIDN
-1296 VVKDI
+1296 VLKDI
-1301 LEKESMTVVSS
+1301 LEKESMTVVSNEE
-1312 KDDYIKLLPYFR
+1312 DYTKLFPYFR
-1324 NFSYSDGTKF
+1324 NFVYTDGLKF
-1334 SAYNPFEDSE
+1334 DEYNPFEEDK
-1344 NISELLRLTFFK
+1344 ELSDLARFTFFK
-1356 NTDGE
+1356 NNDGE
-1361 YRVVYNNADSLMYS
+1361 YRVVYNNTDSLIYS
-1375 SNVDYFLEK
+1375 SNVDRFLEK
-1384 IEAEKVGLED
+1384 IKAVETEVED
-1394 NITEKTKED
+1394 DIAKTATED
-1403 KVAVKVG
+1403 KIAVKVG

-1430 LRVYPKE
+1430 LRIYPKE
-1437 DNVEGKIYSLYRGTT
+1437 NNFEGKIYPLYRGTT

-1457 KIDRLFDEI
+1457 KIDALFDEI
-1466 ATSMKEVNLT
+1466 AASMKEVNLT
-1476 DLNDVFYLENQGL
+1476 DLNDVFYLENQGI

-1496 VTEEKGGYDFE
+1496 VTEEKGGFDFE
-1507 VASFNEQ
+1507 VASFNER

-1549 NVNLPEEEKAKV
+1549 NVNLPEEEKAKI
-1561 LEFRDKKEILSALIF
+1561 LEIRDKKEILSALIF
-1576 KEVKDVGEYQF
+1576 KDIKEIGEYQF
-1587 HPQSEEFILDEK
+1587 RPQSEEFILNEK
-1599 NISEDLLK
+1599 NISKEHLTAPK
-1607 VPEHITDNIDEK
+1607 HITDSIDGRK
-1619 EGYEAELVLDMKNKQ
+1619 GYEAELVLDMKNKQ

-1640 YNGYILSSNPA
+1640 YNGYMLNTNVAVS
-1651 IQYDSY
+1651 YDSY

-1672 RSVMLTGY
+1672 RNVMLTGY
-1680 VNWQIEKSNEEKK
+1680 INQQIERANEEKK
-1693 EQIKKSIYQE
+1693 EQTKEPIYQE

-1743 SEIIPFR
+1743 SEILSFR

-1962 LHHGLDVINDKG
+1962 LHHSLDVINDKG

-1991 FTVYSEQNPNSH
+1991 FTVYSEQNPNNH

-2031 RQETVDKKL
+2031 RQETIDKKL
-2040 ESYDNWKE
+2040 ESYVSWKE
-2048 DRKKIGIPG
+2048 NR
-2057 ITSSSITSP
+2057 
-2066 ITDEMFLQMQE
+2066 
-2077 HKEKLKEEERYAP
+2077 EERYAP

-2095 GSIPPVN
+2095 GSIPLVN
-2102 YKITREDEIL
+2102 YKITREDDIL

-2132 ERHSYATKEEQDILS
+2132 ERRSHATKEEQDILS

-2198 VVIDS
+2198 VIIDS
-2203 IYKALSNMEFESGN
+2203 IYTALSNMGFESGN

-2277 FDIAIGN
+2277 FDVALGN

-2324 ITSNG
+2324 ITSSG
-2329 TMDKKSEDVRRYIS
+2329 TMDKKSEDIRRYIS

-2379 LLKLDEDWIKLD
+2379 LLKSDEDWIKLD
-2391 TDEKGLS
+2391 TDEKGLT
-2398 YNKYFVD
+2398 YNKYFVE
-2405 NPDMV
+2405 NPQMV
-2410 LGNMEE
+2410 MGKMQE
-2416 VSSRFGTALACIADE
+2416 VSSRFGTSLACIADE
-2431 NITLKEQLEAAIK
+2431 RKTLKEQLDHAVKHIQ
-2444 NIKGNYEKAELNNE
+2444 GSYEKAELNNE

-2487 SIMQKLDLNKVDEE
+2487 SVMQKLDLNKVDEE

-2613 QKGKVNFDYMEELT
+2613 QKGKVNFDYIEKLT
-2627 GKSRKEII
+2627 EKTRGEII
-2635 EGLKGEIFLNLDRFE
+2635 EGLKGEIFLNLDGFD

-2662 LGDFSRSYVSA
+2662 LGDFSRSYVTA

-2698 LEQNEQAQNTDT
+2698 FEQNEQAQNTDT

-2956 SMFVV
+2956 AMFVV

-3016 FERIPISKERQEY
+3016 FEKIPISKERQEY

-3056 QLEKTKKGLEA
+3056 QLEKTKKSLEA

-3111 VAGITSTDSQKS
+3111 VAGITTTDSQKS

-3138 NKGIV
+3138 NKGVV

-3234 VPNAHYVTIKTKPT
+3234 VPNAHYETIKTKPT
-3248 GEQKEILKSFS
+3248 EEQKEILKSFS

-3264 VREKQVDSSVDNM
+3264 VREKQVDYSVDNM
-3277 LLITNDGKK
+3277 LVITNDGKK

-3302 NSKVNACVSNVFSI
+3302 NSKVNVCVRNVFSI

-3325 TQLVFCDMSIPNKD
+3325 TQLIFCDMSTPNKD

-3363 IHSAKNNKEKDA
+3363 IHNAKNNKEKDA

-3490 ALAVGNPLIREK
+3490 ALATGNPLIREK

-3521 NLYKLEDKVIKVY
+3521 NLYKMEDKVAKVY
-3534 PKEIESLKEKIEHLK
+3534 PKEIESLKEKIENLK
-3549 KDIEKVEPYRDEKI
+3549 KDIEKAEPYRDEKA
-3563 AKTEEYAQTTLENIG
+3563 AKTEEYTQTAFGNIG
-3578 ENKKETEGKADKE
+3578 ENNKEKETEGMADKE
-3591 TLSKFTSLI
+3591 TVSKFTSLT
-3600 LSGKKYTD
+3600 LNGRKYTD

-3661 EESHYGEFGT
+3661 EENHYGEFGT

-3685 KLPERLEQTL
+3685 RMPERLEQTL
-3695 GKLEDTKKQFEIA
+3695 GKLKDTENQLETA
-3708 KLEVEKKF
+3708 KLEIGKKF
-3716 PQADLLR
+3716 PQAELLK
-3723 EKNLRLAEVNHLLDM
+3723 EKTLRLAEVNHLLDM
-3738 GQKEDIKD
+3738 GQKEDIKE

-3796 KHEIQTSLDLINYK
+3796 KHEIQVSLDLINYK

-3822 FSYTYDPL
+3822 YQYTYDPL

-3855 VDEEKLKAALGLEI
+3855 VDEEKLKETLGLEI

-3879 SKDMDLDGVADR
+3879 SKDMDLDGVIDR

-3898 SKVQSFGD
+3898 SNVQNVGD
-3906 LDKREK
+3906 FDKKEKSSVIGRLNEYKEQINQTEKRENK
-3912 ASVMDRLGYFKEKV
+3912 A
-3926 EKGGLQ
+3926 
-3932 NENSD
+3932 
-3937 RKIECKEEV
+3937 ECFEEV

>member
-16 KREKRWCLYKIIQRD
+16 KREKRWCLYKIIQRN

-55 SYEDCIAALNRNIG
+55 SYEDCITSLNQNIG

-92 MAYSMD
+92 FVYSMD
-98 YHARSMTADFLRG
+98 YHAKSMTADFLRG
-111 ISTYAELSPS
+111 ISTYTEISPS

-131 KVPGERKRHK
+131 EVPGIRKRYK
-141 NLEIYDEG
+141 NLEIYDKD
-149 RFFTVTGNVIKDK
+149 RFFTITGNIIKDR
-162 DRSHIKPIEQELLPL
+162 DRNKIINIDSELSPL
-177 YQKYMPAVG
+177 YEKYMPKINVINSENKR
-186 NQIEHKETRNEQGK
+186 NQITTFLKDDQ
-200 RSTRENPFKQRY
+200 
-212 GKSSNDVLELL
+212 DILEKL
-223 FEKGYFHYTGEDI
+223 FDRGYFSYTGEDL
-236 RRIYYGNYESYF
+236 RKIYYGNYESYF
-248 TSQSEADFFML
+248 NSQSEADFFML
-259 GRLLYYIADVEQA
+259 QRLLYYTGNVEMA
-272 VSLMENS
+272 ISFMEKS
-279 GLKREKWYKRRGN
+279 GLKREKWHKRRGN
-292 TDYIHYIAGKAIG
+292 TDYIHYIADKAIG
-305 SMNKFYAWEKEYSQK
+305 SINQFYDWGK
-320 EKSEEKRHE
+320 EKPLKDKAEEKRHE
-329 NKEVKEGNTMPR
+329 NKRKKEEDTVPR
-341 YKFGEVKQ
+341 YEFDEVKQ

-405 GRNVSRGEKGIPVLD
+405 GRSVSRGEKGIPVLD

-510 VKILHFLEESAKVS
+510 VNILHFLEESAKVS

-538 KLELLSR
+538 KLEMLSR

-564 RILTD
+564 RILMD
-569 IGREISKIEER
+569 IGREISKVEER

-587 KEEQTNSFKERYNNV
+587 KREQTKNYKERYNNV
-602 ADEINGT
+602 SDEINRT
-609 TESIETEKERNK
+609 TESIENEKEIK
-621 GGLEDE
+621 EGGLEDE
-627 RNRSDGKEGIHLG
+627 RNRSTGEEGIPSG
-640 KQDLYTDRERE
+640 KRDLYTYRERE
-651 SVRETGRN
+651 SIRERGRD
-659 LQTGNDG
+659 LQTGEDG
-666 GWIGSVNSEYE
+666 GRIGSVNSEYE
-677 TAAETELKQTEPIWQ
+677 TAGETELKQIEQIWQ
-692 SETEISQRGKRR
+692 SETEISQRGKRG

-709 ADGRST
+709 VDGRNL
-715 NGSSVGHSGTSGE
+715 NGSFDRYSGTSGE
-728 LHRYRRAENER
+728 FHGERGTENER
-739 GLGDDHRNAGSGL
+739 SLGNDNRDAGSG
-752 FEVRSFEEKLGYDTY
+752 FSEVRRTEEESGHDTY
-767 KNGDGTNRLGIDEQ
+767 KNGDGTDRLDIDEHH
-781 QEENTQ
+781 EENKQ
-787 SLEQEHIEDEG
+787 KIEQDHIEDRI

-807 FAQNVGIQGRF
+807 FGQNTAVQVKLEF
-818 ELPMQQEEIDAV
+818 PMQQEEIDAV
-830 LIHGGNDDN
+830 LIHGGNEDH
-839 LRLKVLAEYS
+839 LRLKVLVEYS

-856 LADFLQTTFK
+856 LADFLQRNFQ
-866 GGNGYELK
+866 GGNGYEVE
-874 GNRVCAW
+874 GNKVCAW
-881 YGNDGIHLSNDISS
+881 YDTEGIYLSNDVSS
-895 RENPMQIF
+895 REEPSQILL
-903 QWKDAVIRI
+903 WEEAAKRI
-912 KELVDKG
+912 GELIDKG

-926 VAEAFSH
+926 VAEAFSF
-933 ERKELADKLWYLKK
+933 ERKELAEKLWFLKG

-952 VKQSYITVLEQ
+952 VRNSYLPILNGD
-963 TEKSGFEDQTE
+963 EKKGYPDKTE

-980 KNPEFRNVLREQYE
+980 KNPEFRNVLREEYE

-1002 DPSLLRFHYHK
+1002 NPSVLRFHYHK

-1047 DEIDETF
+1047 DEIDEIF

-1070 FKEIHTTGEQAN
+1070 FKESHTTGEQAN

-1090 GGRSHALSGA
+1090 GGHSHALSGA
-1100 RGSSEWHDAKGI
+1100 RGSNEWHDAKGM
-1112 KLEKEHCKDS
+1112 KLEKENCSDV
-1122 FLNWNQVAKRIQ
+1122 FLNWNQAAKRIQ
-1134 TLIESDRYIEKEELT
+1134 TLIESGRYIEKEELT
-1149 EQTKNRENITESIV
+1149 EQTENREDIKENIADRNES
-1163 DKNEPFKE
+1163 FKE
-1171 ESGFKTENHRD
+1171 ESVSETGNRRD

-1194 IEKDYAG
+1194 IEKEYAG

-1229 EYGEMTDAW
+1229 EYGEMTDEW

-1246 DHIVDGKVEEHFRM
+1246 DHIVDGEVEEHFRM
-1260 DIGDGNEVNQR
+1260 DIGDGNEANQR
-1271 DFQYLYEQIE
+1271 DFQYLYEQMNISREIE
-1281 LSKENKEYGIDSIDS
+1281 EHNAEDIDNIL
-1296 VVKDI
+1296 KNI
-1301 LEKESMTVVSS
+1301 LENESMTVVSS
-1312 KDDYIKLLPYFR
+1312 QEDYIKLLPHFR

-1344 NISELLRLTFFK
+1344 NISELLRFTFFK

-1361 YRVVYNNADSLMYS
+1361 YRVTYNNTDSLIYS
-1375 SNVDYFLEK
+1375 SNVDRFLEK
-1384 IEAEKVGLED
+1384 IKTIETEIED
-1394 NITEKTKED
+1394 DIAKMATED
-1403 KVAVKVG
+1403 KIAVKVG
-1410 NYYAVVEKEKVKDI
+1410 NYYAVVEKDRVKDI

-1430 LRVYPKE
+1430 TKVYPSN
-1437 DNVEGKIYSLYRGTT
+1437 DNFEGKVYPLYKGIT

-1457 KIDRLFDEI
+1457 KIDALFDEI

-1496 VTEEKGGYDFE
+1496 VTEEKGGFDFE

-1549 NVNLPEEEKAKV
+1549 NVNLPEGEKAKV
-1561 LEFRDKKEILSALIF
+1561 LELRDKKEILSTLIF
-1576 KEVKDVGEYQF
+1576 KEVKDIGEYQF
-1587 HPQSEEFILDEK
+1587 YPQSEEFILDEK

-1607 VPEHITDNIDEK
+1607 APEHITDNIDEK
-1619 EGYEAELVLDMKNKQ
+1619 EGYEAELVLDMKNRQ
-1634 LKQNLR
+1634 LRQNLR
-1640 YNGYILSSNPA
+1640 YNGYMLSSNLA
-1651 IQYDSY
+1651 IQYESY
-1657 HEMLQNLPYLLDDNH
+1657 HEMLQNLPYLLDDEH
-1672 RSVMLTGY
+1672 RNVMLTGY
-1680 VNWQIEKSNEEKK
+1680 INWQIEKSNEEKK
-1693 EQIKKSIYQE
+1693 DQIKEPIYQE

-1794 NKEYEITGNNF
+1794 NKEYEITENKF
-1805 NPFGMSRI
+1805 NPLGMSRL
-1813 QLVSNTEK
+1813 QLLSKKEDVVTD
-1821 LLTEVLYTPK
+1821 VLYTSQ
-1831 RPVANLYAKKEFL
+1831 RPIANLYAKREFL
-1844 EQFKLDEK
+1844 EHFKPNENDS
-1852 KNEKSVEIKQMSL
+1852 EKSIETKQMSL
-1865 MDILKEKDNL
+1865 MDILKETENL
-1875 KEKEEISSEKER
+1875 KEKEEISSEKKR
-1887 IPVNIGAKV
+1887 VPINIGAKV
-1896 IYQGEEYTVS
+1896 IYQGEEYTVG

-1914 EKNDLW
+1914 GKNDLW

-1925 KNNHQIPIVSFSDR
+1925 KNNHQILIVSFSDR

-1962 LHHGLDVINDKG
+1962 LHHSLDVINDKG

-1991 FTVYSEQNPNSH
+1991 FTVYSEQNPNNH
-2003 REFKLSFDYLNGL
+2003 REFELSFDYLNGL

-2031 RQETVDKKL
+2031 RKETIDKKL
-2040 ESYDNWKE
+2040 ESYDNWRE
-2048 DRKKIGIPG
+2048 DRKKRGIPG
-2057 ITSSSITSP
+2057 ITGSAITSP

-2077 HKEKLKEEERYAP
+2077 YKEKLKEDERYAP
-2090 DDKYM
+2090 DEEYM
-2095 GSIPPVN
+2095 GGIPPVN

-2120 NIEAIKVLKEIE
+2120 NIEAIKVLKEIDK
-2132 ERHSYATKEEQDILS
+2132 RHSHATKEEQDILS

-2174 KENLSQS
+2174 KENLSPS

-2198 VVIDS
+2198 ILIDS
-2203 IYKALSNMEFESGN
+2203 IYKALSNMGFESGN

-2290 KISDREYERNNFLI
+2290 KIADREYEKNNFLI
-2304 HDYFFAK
+2304 HDFFFAK

-2329 TMDKKSEDVRRYIS
+2329 TMDKKSEDIRRYIS

-2416 VSSRFGTALACIADE
+2416 ISSKFGTSLACVADE
-2431 NITLKEQLEAAIK
+2431 NITLKEQLNTAIK

-2576 EGSFIEK
+2576 EGNFIEK

-2613 QKGKVNFDYMEELT
+2613 QKGKVNFDYIEKLT
-2627 GKSRKEII
+2627 EKTRGEII
-2635 EGLKGEIFLNLDRFE
+2635 EGLKGEIFLNLDGFD

-2662 LGDFSRSYVSA
+2662 LGDFSRSYVTA

-2710 ELLKQ
+2710 ELLNQ

-2792 EGKSI
+2792 EGKNI

-2888 TRLREYDGSNLTFDG
+2888 IRLREYDGSNLAFDG

-2945 MESKRLGMSNK
+2945 MESKRLGMSSK
-2956 SMFVV
+2956 AMFVV

-3003 TSDYDAV
+3003 TGDYDAV
-3010 IIGHSQ
+3010 ILGHSQ
-3016 FERIPISKERQEY
+3016 FEKIPISKERQEY
-3029 ELQSQIDEIVDFIAE
+3029 ELQSQIDEIVEFIGE
-3044 YKRDRD
+3044 YKRERD

-3056 QLEKTKKGLEA
+3056 QLEKTKKSLEV

-3171 MHHQHFDSWASTFG
+3171 MHLQHFDSWASTFG

-3206 AKFYNLPELMNIVKQ
+3206 AKFYNLPELMNMVKQ
-3221 FMDIKTSDVLNLP
+3221 FMDIKTADVLNLP
-3234 VPNAHYVTIKTKPT
+3234 TPNAHYETIKTKPT
-3248 GEQKEILKSFS
+3248 EEQKQILETFS

-3264 VREKQVDSSVDNM
+3264 VRAKQVDSSVDNM

-3428 RQGNENSDVHI
+3428 RQGNENSDVNI

-3490 ALAVGNPLIREK
+3490 ALATGNPLIREK

-3521 NLYKLEDKVIKVY
+3521 NLYKMEDKVAKVY

-3563 AKTEEYAQTTLENIG
+3563 AKTEEYAQTALENIG

-3591 TLSKFTSLI
+3591 TLSKFTSLT
-3600 LSGKKYTD
+3600 LSGRKYTD

-3623 KKSEDFRF
+3623 KKLDDFRF

-3661 EESHYGEFGT
+3661 DENHYGEFGT

-3685 KLPERLEQTL
+3685 RMPERLEQTL
-3695 GKLEDTKKQFEIA
+3695 GKLKDTENQFETA
-3708 KLEVEKKF
+3708 KLETQKKF
-3716 PQADLLR
+3716 PQEELLK
-3723 EKNLRLAEVNHLLDM
+3723 EKTLRLAEVNNLLNM
-3738 GQKEDIKD
+3738 GQKENITE

-3796 KHEIQTSLDLINYK
+3796 KYEIQTSLDLINYK

-3830 DAGDTKELIQ
+3830 DASDTKELIQ
-3840 IKTGIEFWDFNELVY
+3840 IKTGIEFWDFNELIY

-3912 ASVMDRLGYFKEKV
+3912 ASVMGRLGYFKEKV

>member
-1 MNDLIKNYENIPDEL
+1 MEKDDLIKRYENIPSEL
-16 KREKRWCLYKIIQRD
+16 KQEKRWCLYKMIQRN

-84 IDKVSDDI
+84 IDKVSDEVFEY
-92 MAYSMD
+92 MQNKNAN
-98 YHARSMTADFLRG
+98 SMTANFLRE
-111 ISTYAELSPS
+111 ISTYAEISPS

-131 KVPGERKRHK
+131 KVPGERKRYK
-141 NLEIYDEG
+141 NLEIYDKD
-149 RFFTVTGNVIKDK
+149 RFFTVTGNVIKDR
-162 DRSHIKPIEQELLPL
+162 DRNKVINIDSELNPL
-177 YQKYMPAVG
+177 YERYMSKTNAIISE
-186 NQIEHKETRNEQGK
+186 NK
-200 RSTRENPFKQRY
+200 RSPTVTSYKGDQ
-212 GKSSNDVLELL
+212 DILEKL
-223 FEKGYFHYTGEDI
+223 FDRGYFSYTGEDL
-236 RRIYYGNYESYF
+236 RQIYYGNYEIYF
-248 TSQSEADFFML
+248 NSQSEADFFIL
-259 GRLLYYIADVEQA
+259 QRLLYYTGNVEMA
-272 VSLMENS
+272 ISFMENS
-279 GLKREKWYKRRGN
+279 GLKREKWYKKRAG
-292 TDYIHYIAGKAIG
+292 TDYIHYIANKAIS
-305 SMNKFYAWEKEYSQK
+305 SMNRFYDWNRSYEKIQRNNEFRRTKERGEYEHSK
-320 EKSEEKRHE
+320 
-329 NKEVKEGNTMPR
+329 NNMEVDKMPR
-341 YKFGEVKQ
+341 YKFSEVKEM
-349 ILDFAKEEFRENIDR
+349 LYYAKEEFKEDIDR

-390 EKATACAEYDYWKSI
+390 EKATACAEYDYWKSV

-420 IERERI
+420 IEKEKI
-426 KYIFDVSQTVSLN
+426 KYIFDISQTVSLN

-510 VKILHFLEESAKVS
+510 VNILHFLEESAKVS

-564 RILTD
+564 RILMD
-569 IGREISKIEER
+569 IGREISKVEER

-587 KEEQTNSFKERYNNV
+587 KEEQTKNAKERYNNV
-602 ADEINGT
+602 TDEINGT

-627 RNRSDGKEGIHLG
+627 RNRSTGEEGIHSG
-640 KQDLYTDRERE
+640 KRDLYTNRERE
-651 SVRETGRN
+651 SIRETGRD
-659 LQTGNDG
+659 LQTGEDG
-666 GWIGSVNSEYE
+666 ERSRSVNSEYE
-677 TAAETELKQTEPIWQ
+677 TAGETELKQTEQIWQ
-692 SETEISQRGKRR
+692 SETEISQRGKRG

-709 ADGRST
+709 VDGRNL
-715 NGSSVGHSGTSGE
+715 NGSFDRYSGTSGE
-728 LHRYRRAENER
+728 FHGYRRDENER
-739 GLGDDHRNAGSGL
+739 SLGNDNRDAGSGL
-752 FEVRSFEEKLGYDTY
+752 SEIRRTEEESGHDTY
-767 KNGDGTNRLGIDEQ
+767 KNGDGTDRLDIDEHH
-781 QEENTQ
+781 EENKQ
-787 SLEQEHIEDEG
+787 KIEQDHIEDRI

-807 FAQNVGIQGRF
+807 FGQNTAVQVKLEF
-818 ELPMQQEEIDAV
+818 PMQQEEIDAV
-830 LIHGGNDDN
+830 LIHGGNEDY

-856 LADFLQTTFK
+856 LADFLQRNFQ
-866 GGNGYELK
+866 GGNGYEVE
-874 GNRVCAW
+874 GNKVCAW
-881 YGNDGIHLSNDISS
+881 YDTEGIYLSNDTSS
-895 RENPMQIF
+895 KENPSQVFSWI
-903 QWKDAVIRI
+903 DAANRI
-912 KELVDKG
+912 GELIEKG
-919 EYATNVE
+919 QYATNVE

-933 ERKELADKLWYLKK
+933 ERKELAEMLWFLNK
-947 DFADE
+947 DLADE
-952 VKQSYITVLEQ
+952 VKQNYLSLLNQ
-963 TEKSGFEDQTE
+963 TEKSGFPDQTE
-974 ELAENL
+974 ELTEKLSSA
-980 KNPEFRNVLREQYE
+980 EFRNTLKKEYE
-994 TFLQDYDK
+994 TFLQDYDT
-1002 DPSLLRFHYHK
+1002 DPSILRFHYHK
-1013 TKDILQRLQ
+1013 LNDILQRIQ
-1022 DLEIPRKDFISNMME
+1022 DLEILRKELTSSLTE
-1037 ISEIKGFITE
+1037 IPNIKSFITE
-1047 DEIDETF
+1047 DEMDENL
-1054 RDGSGIS
+1054 RRGSGIS
-1061 DGKKRIYNF
+1061 GGKERIIEF
-1070 FKEIHTTGEQAN
+1070 FGKSHTLQEKMD
-1082 FLKEEYGT
+1082 FLKNEYGT

-1100 RGSSEWHDAKGI
+1100 RGSSEWHDAKGMKI
-1112 KLEKEHCKDS
+1112 EKENCGDI
-1122 FLNWNQVAKRIQ
+1122 FLNWNQAAKRIQ
-1134 TLIESDRYIEKEELT
+1134 TLIESGRYIEKEELT
-1149 EQTKNRENITESIV
+1149 EQTENREDIKENIADRNES
-1163 DKNEPFKE
+1163 FKE
-1171 ESGFKTENHRD
+1171 ESVSETENGRD

-1194 IEKDYAG
+1194 IEKEYAG

-1229 EYGEMTDAW
+1229 EYGEMTDEW

-1271 DFQYLYEQIE
+1271 DFQYLYEQMNISRE
-1281 LSKENKEYGIDSIDS
+1281 TQEHSAEDIDNIL
-1296 VVKDI
+1296 KDI
-1301 LEKESMTVVSS
+1301 LENDSMTVVSS
-1312 KDDYIKLLPYFR
+1312 QEDYKKLFPYFKD
-1324 NFSYSDGTKF
+1324 FVYTDGSKLEE
-1334 SAYNPFEDSE
+1334 YNPFEEDK
-1344 NISELLRLTFFK
+1344 ELSDLARFTFFK
-1356 NTDGE
+1356 NNDGE
-1361 YRVVYNNADSLMYS
+1361 YRVVYSNADSLMYS
-1375 SNVDYFLEK
+1375 SNVDYFLEN

-1394 NITEKTKED
+1394 NITEKTREEKI
-1403 KVAVKVG
+1403 AVKVG
-1410 NYYAVVEKEKVKDI
+1410 NYYAVVEKDRVKDI

-1430 LRVYPKE
+1430 LRIYPKE
-1437 DNVEGKIYSLYRGTT
+1437 NNFEGNIYPLYRGST

-1457 KIDRLFDEI
+1457 KIDKLFDEI
-1466 ATSMKEVNLT
+1466 ATGMKEINLT

-1489 YEISSDK
+1489 YEISPDK
-1496 VTEEKGGYDFE
+1496 VTEEKGGFHFD
-1507 VASFNEQ
+1507 VASFNTQ

-1523 VYNRNLKIDDAYQ
+1523 VYNKNLKIDEVYQ

-1561 LEFRDKKEILSALIF
+1561 LELRDKKEILSTLIF
-1576 KEVKDVGEYQF
+1576 KEVKDIGEYQF

-1607 VPEHITDNIDEK
+1607 APEHIADNIDEK
-1619 EGYEAELVLDMKNKQ
+1619 EGYEAELILDMKNKR

-1640 YNGYILSSNPA
+1640 YNGYLLSTNVA
-1651 IQYDSY
+1651 VSY
-1657 HEMLQNLPYLLDDNH
+1657 GSYKEMLKNLPYLLDDNH
-1672 RSVMLTGY
+1672 RNVLLTGY
-1680 VNWQIEKSNEEKK
+1680 INEQIEKAKAKEERQ
-1693 EQIKKSIYQE
+1693 ESVYSE

-1725 KTIKLDDNE
+1725 KTIKLDDHE

-1759 VSTTEKL
+1759 VSTTEEL

-1771 NEEDLILL
+1771 NEEDFILL
-1779 DIEDYNKKG
+1779 DIEDYNKQG

-1805 NPFGMSRI
+1805 NPFGMSRL
-1813 QLVSNTEK
+1813 QLLSKKEDVVTD
-1821 LLTEVLYTPK
+1821 VLYTSQ
-1831 RPVANLYAKKEFL
+1831 RPVANLYAKREFL
-1844 EQFKLDEK
+1844 EQYKS
-1852 KNEKSVEIKQMSL
+1852 NENESERNIGTKQMTL
-1865 MDILKEKDNL
+1865 MDMLGKDETMPG
-1875 KEKEEISSEKER
+1875 KDEFFQVEETQK
-1887 IPVNIGAKV
+1887 PK
-1896 IYQGEEYTVS
+1896 
-1906 AFQYNDVL
+1906 
-1914 EKNDLW
+1914 
-1920 LNPVS
+1920 
-1925 KNNHQIPIVSFSDR
+1925 
-1939 KELNEKLIV
+1939 KEL
-1948 IDTNLNLGEDKSEL
+1948 
-1962 LHHGLDVINDKG
+1962 
-1974 TVIAN
+1974 
-1979 QFIVNVDNQNRE
+1979 Q
-1991 FTVYSEQNPNSH
+1991 
-2003 REFKLSFDYLNGL
+2003 
-2016 GKIDGDGNNLKLTKH
+2016 
-2031 RQETVDKKL
+2031 QE
-2040 ESYDNWKE
+2040 ESYTN
-2048 DRKKIGIPG
+2048 
-2057 ITSSSITSP
+2057 
-2066 ITDEMFLQMQE
+2066 
-2077 HKEKLKEEERYAP
+2077 
-2090 DDKYM
+2090 
-2095 GSIPPVN
+2095 IPPVN
-2102 YKITREDEIL
+2102 YKITGEEEAL

-2120 NIEAIKVLKEIE
+2120 NIEAIEVLKLLE
-2132 ERHSYATKEEQDILS
+2132 EEHRYATKEEQDILS
-2147 KYVGWG
+2147 RYVGWG

-2174 KENLSQS
+2174 KENLSS
-2181 EYDAARES
+2181 NEYDAARES

-2198 VVIDS
+2198 VVIES
-2203 IYKALSNMEFESGN
+2203 IYRTLSNMGFENGN

-2222 MGTGRFLGNLPES
+2222 MGVGRFIGNLPDS
-2235 MQSSKFYGVE
+2235 MQGSKFYGVE
-2245 LDSISGRIASKLYPN
+2245 LDNISGRIAKKLYPN
-2260 ANIQIKGFEET
+2260 ANVEIKGFEET
-2271 TFSNNL
+2271 AFSNNL
-2277 FDIAIGN
+2277 FDVAVGN

-2290 KISDREYERNNFLI
+2290 KIVDREYEKNNFLI
-2304 HDYFFAK
+2304 HDFFFAK
-2311 TLDKVRSGGVVAF
+2311 TLDKVRSGGIVAF
-2324 ITSNG
+2324 ITSSG
-2329 TMDKKSEDVRRYIS
+2329 TMDKKNEDVRRYIS

-2366 VTSDIL
+2366 VTSDII

-2379 LLKLDEDWIKLD
+2379 LLKTDEPWQKLA
-2391 TDEKGLS
+2391 TDEKGLT

-2405 NPDMV
+2405 NLDMV

-2416 VSSRFGTALACIADE
+2416 ISGRFGIALACVDDGAISLE
-2431 NITLKEQLEAAIK
+2431 EKLNIAIK
-2444 NIKGNYEKAELNNE
+2444 NISGIYEKAQLNEE
-2458 LEPETVPADD
+2458 LETETILADD

-2476 VIDDKV
+2476 VIEDKV

-2487 SIMQKLDLNKVDEE
+2487 SIMQKVALNKNDEE
-2501 KVKAYLEI
+2501 KVKGYLEI
-2509 EKTLRQVIAYQK
+2509 EKALRQVITYQK
-2521 EDYSDTEIK
+2521 EDYSDVEIK
-2530 EKQEDLNRLYD
+2530 EKQGDLNRLYD
-2541 DFSKKYGI
+2541 EFSKKYGI

-2613 QKGKVNFDYMEELT
+2613 QKGKVNFDYIEKLT
-2627 GKSRKEII
+2627 EKTRGEII
-2635 EGLKGEIFLNLDRFE
+2635 EGLKGDIFLNLDGFD

-2662 LGDFSRSYVSA
+2662 LGDFSRSYVTA

-2698 LEQNEQAQNTDT
+2698 LEQNEQAPNTDT

-2715 DNTTLKKELS
+2715 DNTILKKELS
-2725 SLNYQKQKLL
+2725 GLNYQKQKLL

-2828 NVYDQIVDE
+2828 NVYDQIVDG

-2865 NWIFDDIDRRTRL
+2865 NWIFEDVERRERL
-2878 VKEYN
+2878 VTEYN
-2883 ERFNS
+2883 KRFNS
-2888 TRLREYDGSNLTFDG
+2888 IRPREYDGSNLPFDG
-2903 MNPEIELR
+2903 MNPEIKLR
-2911 PHQRDAIARGLFGGN
+2911 VHQQDAIARGLFGGN

-2945 MESKRLGMSNK
+2945 MESKRLGMSSK
-2956 SMFVV
+2956 AMFVV

-3003 TSDYDAV
+3003 TGDYDAV
-3010 IIGHSQ
+3010 ILGHSQ
-3016 FERIPISKERQEY
+3016 FEKIPISKERQEY
-3029 ELQSQIDEIVDFIAE
+3029 ELQSQIDEIVEFISE
-3044 YKRDRD
+3044 YKRERD

-3056 QLEKTKKGLEA
+3056 QLEKTKKSLEA

-3096 VQAFKNLYVFTKMRN
+3096 AHSFKNLYLFSKMRN
-3111 VAGITSTDSQKS
+3111 VAGITTTDSQKS

-3171 MHHQHFDSWASTFG
+3171 MHLQHFDSWASTFG

-3206 AKFYNLPELMNIVKQ
+3206 AKFYNLPELMNMVKR
-3221 FMDIKTSDVLNLP
+3221 FMDIKTADVLNLP
-3234 VPNAHYVTIKTKPT
+3234 TPNAHYETIKTKPT
-3248 GEQKEILKSFS
+3248 EEQKEILESFS

-3264 VREKQVDSSVDNM
+3264 VRAKQVDSSVDNM

-3302 NSKVNACVSNVFSI
+3302 NSKVNTCIKNVFAI
-3316 WDKYRDKKS
+3316 WDKYRKEKA
-3325 TQLVFCDMSIPNKD
+3325 TQLVFCDLSTPSKE
-3339 GFNVYDDIKEKLI
+3339 FNIYDDMKNKLI
-3352 KMGVPENEVEF
+3352 AMGVPEREIEF
-3363 IHSAKNNKEKDA
+3363 IHNAKNNREKDA
-3375 IFDKVRKGEVR
+3375 IFDKVRKGEIR
-3386 VLLGS
+3386 ILLGS
-3391 TSKCGAGTNC
+3391 TQKMGAGTNC

-3407 IHDLDIPWRPADL
+3407 IHDLDVPWRPADL

-3490 ALAVGNPLIREK
+3490 ALATGNPLIREK

-3549 KDIEKVEPYRDEKI
+3549 KDIERVEPYR
-3563 AKTEEYAQTTLENIG
+3563 EENTDKVGYIQSNLENVG
-3578 ENKKETEGKADKE
+3578 ENSKDIEKKADKE
-3591 TLSKFTSLI
+3591 TVSKFTSLI
-3600 LSGKKYTD
+3600 LDGKKYTD
-3608 KKQAGEF
+3608 KKIAGEF
-3615 LINRIKGI
+3615 LISKIKSIRKTDG
-3623 KKSEDFRF
+3623 FRS

-3641 FDLFVYYDSF
+3641 FELFAYYDSF

-3661 EESHYGEFGT
+3661 EENHYGEFGT

-3685 KLPERLEQTL
+3685 KMPERLEQTL
-3695 GKLEDTKKQFEIA
+3695 GKLKDTENQLETA
-3708 KLEVEKKF
+3708 KLEIEKKF
-3716 PQADLLR
+3716 PQAELLK
-3723 EKNLRLAEVNHLLDM
+3723 EKTLRLAEVNHLLDM
-3738 GQKEDIKD
+3738 GQKEDVKED
-3746 EKNPLLE
+3746 KNPLLE

-3760 HFLNKEYDEA
+3760 HFLNREYDEA
-3770 HSIEDFDTMFPDLTD
+3770 HSIKDFDTMFPDLTD
-3785 IGLAYTTTPDE
+3785 VGLAYTTTPDE
-3796 KHEIQTSLDLINYK
+3796 KHEIQTSLDLVNYK
-3810 MNTYVDNTLIDS
+3810 LNTYVDNTLIDS
-3822 FSYTYDPL
+3822 FSYIYDPL
-3830 DAGDTKELIQ
+3830 DASDTKELVQ
-3840 IKTGIEFWDFNELVY
+3840 IKTSIELWDFNELVY
-3855 VDEEKLKAALGLEI
+3855 VNEEKLKEVLGLEI

-3879 SKDMDLDGVADR
+3879 SKDMDLDGVIDR

-3898 SKVQSFGD
+3898 SKVQSIGD
-3906 LDKREK
+3906 LDKRERTSVLEKLKGYKDK
-3912 ASVMDRLGYFKEKV
+3912 AEQVENKEA
-3926 EKGGLQ
+3926 
-3932 NENSD
+3932 
-3937 RKIECKEEV
+3937 KIECCEKE